1 MENTLQ
7 NNSKTVANKAAV
19 TKLQKRMAKALLS
32 FCILFSM
39 LMGINMM
46 GYAQSSSQ
54 PVTRKT
60 CSIAKGGAAV
70 NFTVVGQL
78 PDNARV
84 SATSVSRT
92 LPNGKQVMGAYDIT
106 ITKGRSTW
114 QPANGQPVQVTIS
127 DPAFADGTPLSVYHE
142 GTNGLEFVANVTATN
157 HTITFPAQSFSVYIV
172 GQTGSTGDEAR
183 LKVNFHQVN
192 GNVVTIYVKKLDMTS
207 GTPAGSHFNQIV
219 YDPGT
224 GTLPANTQFR
234 GWIQDVEDY
243 GSTDTAHALNIEE
256 IRNIIKTELTT
267 GVAEGDEIDFYA
279 MAFRSF
285 LITYIDDRNSAVGS
299 HDVLIPMASSETSAS
314 YTVDMSYT
322 PHDVEHAFLGWLVN
336 DGGSNIAGHEDGR
349 VYKNDTTIVI
359 SGDVVFGVDA
369 PEGHWLVFNE
379 NGKGATYNAPQFVQ
393 SGQNTVR
400 PILAQDDRMIRN
412 GYTFGG
418 WYTDQACTAGNEFEF
433 GHPITERTEIYAKW
447 IVIATAGYTV
457 VIWTQNIT
465 ADGYD
470 FKEAISLTGSV
481 GTNISTVTAVN
492 TPGNDN
498 SYARVNG
505 TNKQYTG
512 FHLQNF
518 DQNVE
523 IKPEG
528 NAIVNVYYNRTEYT
542 LTFTTN
548 ESTYIYTESVGDND
562 NNPEKY
568 GYWNGNYHRVYWNNG
583 AFRET
588 NSRWGDV
595 YSGTVYT
602 RTTGYPVYKTITAL
616 YEQSI
621 GDNFPITENGASE
634 EWRWQPQDND
644 LGFNEV
650 LVYIDVMPAGDVTFY
665 RSETNNDT
673 RYMEFWVEALPG
685 QTGTTRTFNGKT
697 FVQYGTRITAK
708 YNWFTEDVDFV
719 NLSGYV
725 KYGSDPAFNTSYN
738 PPRAT
743 VSAGGTLRL
752 YYTREVYPINYMD
765 GGYFDGNGNPL
776 AETDRN
782 QLGEVDDI
790 PYQSSVASYNKGG
803 ADYFEPTYE
812 GFVFEGWYT
821 DKACTHPYTF
831 TTMPKGGLTLYAKWR
846 QIQYRVFLH
855 PNAGHDLSLDWG
867 TSNQSM
873 SFRIA
878 HGAQVSAP
886 TGLRNG
892 YEFVGW
898 YTDPGFTHT
907 FNADVFVLNET
918 TVTTPYDKTV
928 TMTDSINK
936 WGEYVEPTVNK
947 DLTSNRFWITKK
959 LDLYAKWRATVD
971 GATGI
976 HLQYDVTSCT
986 PGGAPAPND
995 TRFYQDNVSANAG
1008 AAPVSSDLDNYVFSH
1023 WQVQR
1028 WNGSNYEDVPGDTVL
1043 PGAKFQVK
1051 KDYAKIEVTHWL
1063 DPNNETDTL
1072 AYTVTGTASTI
1083 DAQRPDATH
1092 TKIAKASYT
1101 IQLKAV
1107 YIPIEKSTPTHI
1119 TWFMH
1124 DGTTDTLRNDDPVE
1138 INEAVVIPAAPART
1152 GYNFLGWYKAD
1163 EDNPMDIAQNVNP
1176 NFLWYNKDA
1185 NTYHS
1190 SETFSTDNKAD
1201 SVAADERTPYDN
1213 LFAVWRPITYKVH
1226 FNENGTDVTGTMND
1240 QNFVYDVA
1248 QHLNNNNFA
1257 REGYCFQ
1264 GWSTTATGSVEY
1276 TNQQE
1281 VINLTDVDQAVVD
1294 LYAVWQ
1300 EKLTP
1305 NFNLA
1310 DSYCYGE
1317 TVALSNTSPN
1327 GVEGTWSS
1335 NGATVTAINTTTVG
1349 TATYT
1354 FTPNDPTCSQP
1365 YSKQVEVKARANAEI
1380 TATKTEVCAG
1390 ESTTLSVAEAD
1401 SYVWST
1407 GATTKEITVTPA
1419 TTTTYKVTVTAVGGC
1434 QTVGEKEIV
1443 VNPNPTFSNVTVND
1457 EKCLK
1462 KGNIEV
1468 TVSGGTADYTY
1479 TLNGETQATTSS
1491 TSYTFVELE
1500 ANHDATSYA
1509 ASGVNY
1515 TIEVVDAKGCK
1526 ATDTKEIK
1534 LQPSDLHVDPVN
1546 ISICSGNSF
1555 SFKPSATTDNVLY
1568 TWDAPNI
1575 GDCLEGGSANTTPK
1589 TEITDVLTL
1598 KSGCTSGTATYTVHP
1613 QLGVCKLN
1621 DVVVNVGATMSVRP
1635 AVTLSF
1641 ADLGTVCGNTTQ
1653 DITLTVNNAVAGSS
1667 LTWTFAEGKPY
1678 AQTKTTSITTAAATQ
1693 TFTESFTMPDSCT
1706 TSIGLHVDYHDN
1718 AAPGEACDANGS
1730 YTVNIGIPNWTLP
1743 TGKTAEVACA
1753 SQAVKPADSE
1763 LPTNVID
1770 GCNTVLYPTYV
1781 GVTPADYETSITC
1794 TGTVVYTYR
1803 YKDCTGTE
1811 KDWTYTYNV
1820 TGPAKPTITLASGT
1834 QATNNLG
1841 CNPTSWPTLTAD
1853 NFVVT
1858 DACKS
1863 EAKATV
1869 TQGEI
1874 VSSETS
1880 CDRTQIWTATYT
1892 NACGVAADQV
1902 TVSYNWKATTEPTIS
1917 TSLANLIEKECN
1929 WDGTGA
1935 PAASD
1940 FTVNTGDLCAT
1951 STAATVSGA
1960 TAVQDGCFKTQVW
1973 TASYTNT
1980 CGQSASKQVTV
1991 KWPFDE
1997 TNPTIDDIDDQNAV
2011 AALNCKYKIP
2021 DLSTVAVNAA
2031 HDGCSN
2037 PTFVSQNPLKDE
2049 EYAQTDLQQKIP
2061 VVVTVQDA
2069 CGNTATKTVQVI
2081 IPAKMSLT
2089 ASANPATI
2097 CINSSSEL
2105 TATPSN
2111 ATGAVTYNSWTPS
2124 ATITGSGATV
2134 TATPTAVGTTTYT
2147 VSAVDANGCDA
2158 TATVD
2163 VTVSGELELS
2173 ITPAKQHICNGGA
2186 ITPITITSS
2195 TTDLTVSGLPTGVE
2209 KSGSTI
2215 SGTPTSTTAN
2225 TYTFT
2230 VTANS
2235 TTACPAKSVTGT
2247 IVVPDPITVSA
2258 TATPATCAN
2267 GDGTAT
2273 VTATGG
2279 AGTLKYSYAFKYPA
2293 QHPGKDL
2300 STLTTANPDGL
2311 DTAVYVVTVTDSV
2324 GCSKTAEF
2332 TVGVES
2338 NFEVSVSS
2346 DPVVVCS
2353 GGSFSIVPTVI
2364 PSTLTGTTYTWGAP
2378 EQVPAGSVTGTSAQ
2392 TSPSD
2397 DIHGNNLVN
2406 TTDQVATLTY
2416 TVQPANGICTATPV
2430 QVQVQVSVSF
2440 YPQVQITTPDYTVCP
2455 NVGNQKLEATFAN
2468 VMTSTD
2474 TVIWQ
2479 FNGGSQ
2485 IVHYDSV
2492 STTDN
2497 KDNYTVSVPSDNCNT
2512 FYTYTVSYK
2521 DNHGCKNSQ
2530 TGKVTVEL
2538 ADNISITGGTNEKT
2552 VECVSAAQVKPHEL
2566 SPSVMPTVTDACGQD
2581 ISADYTLTG
2590 EPEAV
2595 ECQGDM
2601 AYTYTYKDCDN
2612 HTKTWTFTYHVV
2624 RSTAP
2629 HQVGTVPYTSVVEC
2643 VAAAVAPTTLP
2654 KVEDFCGKVLN
2665 DPTMVKEELIT
2676 NCSGSVTYTYT
2687 YKDCANKTFEWQYV
2701 YQVVPTTPPTV
2712 NATGIENKK
2721 TVECLADAT
2730 APTTIPTATSKCD
2743 EALTG
2748 VLTSTTDVPN
2758 PIACEGTRTYTY
2770 TYTDCAGKTATW
2782 DYVYTIT
2789 KKDFTMP
2796 SNESTKVA
2804 CIAQATQPTPP
2815 TVTDNCGGTLTV
2827 TGPVEDGTY
2836 DGCEGTKTY
2845 TWTYTDCSGKFS
2857 QNWIYTYTIE
2867 REDFTAPTPAGT
2879 TVACISEAVAPHIL
2893 TGVMPTVKDNC
2904 GNILSPKTPLPTT
2917 YTIPTTG
2924 GYDGCSGD
2932 VTYTYTYEDCEGNS
2946 HDWVYTYTISAP
2958 AAPTVSGW
2966 PSNQTGIN
2974 SCYAGRP
2981 DFPTNDAVK
2990 ALYTPACDKTM
3001 SVTGYEDKNITA
3013 DNCGWSITREYTLTD
3028 GCNTVKNSITYSG
3041 SDQTKPE
3048 IAVGYATT
3056 VSADVNN
3063 CVFTYPDLRE
3073 TIRTYATD
3081 NCTDKAQL
3089 TITQNPEQNTSIT
3102 PIATTQTLPVTV
3114 TVKDQC
3120 NNDSVITINVTVP
3133 ATMGM
3138 TIVDYASLCYG
3149 TDDGYIKYS
3158 IVGGEPNYTVT
3169 LDGPTTKTATQ
3180 TAAGNY
3186 TLDGLKD
3193 GTYTLTVKDANG
3205 CESTANAT
3213 IEQIQN
3219 TLTITANSNSW
3230 TYDGNAHT
3238 DNGYTVTFGSESKTS
3253 TSGNTVTLDNGD
3265 VISGVT
3271 IAGSITNVT
3280 ESPVANVV
3288 GTGITI
3294 TRNATDD
3301 VTCFYNLKTVNGQ
3314 LNITNSTAL
3323 TLTCE
3328 DKSKEYDGSALSY
3341 TATPSVTTGT
3351 TVSYQI
3357 DGESA
3362 WSTTPPSITNVSES
3376 PMTVNVKAENSNYAT
3391 ANCSYTLTIT
3401 PKPLTIKVNDTKPY
3415 DGTVL
3420 VSGLTKATA
3429 EGLVSGDALTAGE
3442 VTTNEKNVGT
3452 YTYSSTATISTPFA
3466 TTNGISNYDVT
3477 YITSQIITKATL
3489 TLVSADLSK
3498 EYDGIALVNGSTP
3511 LATETGWITGEGA
3524 TYTFTGSQ
3532 LDKGTSPN
3540 SFDIVPNTGTDLNNY
3555 QISKTEGTLEVLKN
3569 STEIVLTA
3577 NSNEKFYDGT
3587 PLVDPGYFYNTSLLA
3602 ATDTIVAT
3610 VEGSRLHVGTSPNVI
3625 TEYHVYRGMKGGAKA
3640 IVDVTDNYTITKAD
3654 GTLEVKKQKVTITA
3668 ASADYTYDGAVHTNP
3683 AYSVTGLVSPDAIT
3697 AVTSGS
3703 IQFPN
3708 QSPQVNVIDSYTF
3721 TTGDPNDYD
3730 VETVDG
3736 TLTMACTPVTLAI
3749 TADSYSEKY
3758 DGDTHSKNSYQ
3769 LVVDGGTPI
3778 NVTGATHT
3786 FTNGDVLTV
3795 NINGSITH
3803 VAESDVTNEITSY
3816 TIMHGTTD
3824 MMTEGCYTVTTTNG
3838 KLTVTCRNITLTSGD
3853 ASKTYD
3859 GTPLSKETVEVTG
3872 DGFVSG
3878 EGATYSNF
3886 NSITNVSENTA
3897 NNNTFSYAFNTG
3909 TTATDYCVT
3918 PVYGTLT
3925 INPLKNVEVVVT
3937 EHSAEYDYDGT
3948 AKTVTGYDLTSISSP
3963 LYTAAD
3969 FSFVGPQA
3977 DSTVTKTE
3985 VGHYPMGIV
3994 AADFQNNNTNFEDV
4008 IFTVVDGFL
4017 DIYPEI
4023 IIPAT
4028 YDVIP
4033 VTCYGDGDGAVSIPV
4048 TGGKP
4053 GDPQY
4058 TYTVSGPANYTGST
4072 NTPMVLTNLAPGTYS
4087 VTISDA
4093 LGYEKYT
4100 SFEITQ
4106 PDKLVATITVPTSCP
4121 NQPTYAVSATVTGGN
4136 GGNTYAWSGDATDA
4150 NAASTTVAM
4159 QGTNDCGHEYTVTVN
4174 VTDSKNCKATDT
4186 KKFTVVDN
4194 EDPDFTVP
4202 ADVTI
4207 CRAAD
4212 GSFDASVSIT
4222 GEPDPTTYSDNC
4234 TSTATDFVMTFVNRD
4249 TLPTSDLATR
4259 ILTREWTLTDLCNN
4273 STTKEQKIYIN
4284 PTVVMDTPA
4293 DQTICDGEDIAPVT
4307 FSTTVTDGTMSY
4319 DWTSSNTTTITG
4331 LAAAGNGDIPATT
4344 LVNTQATA
4352 QTTTITVTPTY
4363 TNNGKDC
4370 VGEPVTF
4377 TITVKPSAT
4386 GMNNLT
4392 AYIKCNG
4399 DAFTATPTGTKI
4411 PTGTQYTWTVTP
4423 NTNVTGYSDQTTPVD
4438 APISQNLTNTSNAL
4452 QTVVYNVTP
4461 VTDGCNGETFTISV
4475 DVEPTPVLTLNCP
4488 ADVNKQLNF
4497 GECEAEVTPT
4507 ELGEPTWTHSLGWTA
4522 ITITN
4527 DAPADNMYP
4536 EGDNIVTWT
4545 MEDECGNKATC
4556 QQHVIVTFPPC
4567 PDAVDKDGNVYHSV
4581 HIDCD
4586 CWTVRNLESLTYPDY
4601 ATNHTTAHPNAG
4613 AAIPGVYNYTSS
4625 EYPNTNENVTNFG
4638 RLYDW
4643 PSVVN
4648 GGALNDYGHVQGIC
4662 PDGWYVPT
4670 AAQYDALNAHGA
4682 DALKDSR
4689 FWLDGGGSNTTGFS
4703 SLPGGYYDG
4712 SIQRYLNLMGEDY
4725 YWSTTLEGGV
4735 PTPSASSMRYNCESL
4750 IDADVRE
4757 GLGYSVRCVKERE

>member
-1 MENTLQ
+1 MKNTLQ

-19 TKLQKRMAKALLS
+19 TKLQKRMAKVLLS

-46 GYAQSSSQ
+46 GYAQNSSQ
-54 PVTRKT
+54 PVTQKT

-70 NFTVVGQL
+70 NFTVAGQL

-172 GQTGSTGDEAR
+172 GQETENAR
-183 LKVNFHQVN
+183 LKVNFVKSN
-192 GNVVTIYVKKLDMTS
+192 GTESIYVKQADLITDDV
-207 GTPAGSHFNQIV
+207 FEQVV
-219 YDPGT
+219 YDPGA
-224 GTLPANTQFR
+224 GTLAPKVQFR
-234 GWIQDVEDY
+234 GWTTNANYTADDINSGKTIQGVRD
-243 GSTDTAHALNIEE
+243 SIRARLTAGVTEGQ
-256 IRNIIKTELTT
+256 ELT
-267 GVAEGDEIDFYA
+267 FYA
-279 MAFRSF
+279 MLMKSYVV
-285 LITYIDDRNSAVGS
+285 TYLDDRQSTLGQHEVTFRA
-299 HDVLIPMASSETSAS
+299 DETVTQRD
-314 YTVDMSYT
+314 YMVNMSYT
-322 PHDVEHAFLGWLVN
+322 PSDVTHNFEGWLASQ
-336 DGGSNIAGHEDGR
+336 GGNNIVGW
-349 VYKNDTTIVI
+349 TTGTTYNNETEIQI
-359 SGDVVFGVDA
+359 TGDVVFSVNA

-379 NGKGATYNAPQFVQ
+379 NGKGATYNAPQFVK
-393 SGQNTVR
+393 SGQPTVR
-400 PILAQDDRMIRN
+400 PTLAEDANMIRR
-412 GYTFGG
+412 GYEFGG
-418 WYTDQACTAGNEFEF
+418 WYTDQACTAGNEFTF
-433 GHPITERTEIYAKW
+433 GNTISDRTEIYAKW
-447 IVIATAGYTV
+447 TVKTTAGYTV
-457 VIWTQNIT
+457 LIWKQNVN

-470 FKEAISLTGSV
+470 FVKAINLTG
-481 GTNISTVTAVN
+481 AVN
-492 TPGNDN
+492 TNVNTVSGSGSGNNRYAIIDGV
-498 SYARVNG
+498 SYNG
-505 TNKQYTG
+505 NEYKG
-512 FHLQNF
+512 FRLKEY
-518 DQNVE
+518 DTPVE
-523 IKPEG
+523 ILPEG
-528 NAIVNVYYNRTEYT
+528 NAIVNVYYDRNQYT
-542 LTFTTN
+542 LTFQVR
-548 ESTYIYTESVGDND
+548 S
-562 NNPEKY
+562 
-568 GYWNGNYHRVYWNNG
+568 
-583 AFRET
+583 
-588 NSRWGDV
+588 WGS
-595 YSGTVYT
+595 YNTV
-602 RTTGYPVYKTITAL
+602 KTIQAL
-616 YEQSI
+616 YGQRI
-621 GDNFPITENGASE
+621 NNQFPIAGYENYVWESQGSATFGD
-634 EWRWQPQDND
+634 RMI
-644 LGFNEV
+644 V
-650 LVYIDVMPAGDVTFY
+650 IADVMPDENITF
-665 RSETNNDT
+665 RGTNSGT
-673 RYMEFWVEALPG
+673 AFRMRYYLQPE
-685 QTGTTRTFNGKT
+685 
-697 FVQYGTRITAK
+697 
-708 YNWFTEDVDFV
+708 
-719 NLSGYV
+719 NLSTNHSDYILSNTIVAYSRNTYLTYEEEFMNIFGFDREESVPAFDAGGNIEHQGSGTMNVNFYYKRKVFEFNFMDGQYV
-725 KYGSDPAFNTSYN
+725 DGNNNPVEETDQGQLQIIENIAYGSDVSSYN
-738 PPRAT
+738 P
-743 VSAGGTLRL
+743 GGVN
-752 YYTREVYPINYMD
+752 YYAPESQNP
-765 GGYFDGNGNPL
+765 GY
-776 AETDRN
+776 
-782 QLGEVDDI
+782 
-790 PYQSSVASYNKGG
+790 
-803 ADYFEPTYE
+803 
-812 GFVFEGWYT
+812 VFEGWYT
-821 DKACTHPYTF
+821 DKNCTHAYTF
-831 TTMPKGGLTLYAKWR
+831 TTMPEGGVTLYAKWR

-855 PNAGHDLSLDWG
+855 PEAGHDLSLDWG
-867 TSNQSM
+867 TDNQSM
-873 SFRIA
+873 AFRIDY
-878 HGAQVSAP
+878 GKKVSAP
-886 TGLRNG
+886 TGIRNG

-898 YTDPGFTHT
+898 FTDEAYQHI
-907 FNADVFVLNET
+907 FNADVYILNDQ
-918 TVTTPYDKTV
+918 TVTADYDKTV
-928 TMTDSINK
+928 DMTDSINM
-936 WGEYVEPTVNK
+936 WGEYVEPTTNK
-947 DLTSNRFWITKK
+947 DVPRFWITKK
-959 LDLYAKWRATVD
+959 LDIYAQWRATVD

-976 HLQYDVTSCT
+976 QVEYNAN
-986 PGGAPAPND
+986 GGTNPPTD
-995 TRFYQDNVSANAG
+995 GHYYQDQSKAVAG
-1008 AAPVSSDLDNYVFSH
+1008 AASTAPTGTNPSKVFSH
-1023 WQVQR
+1023 WVVQH
-1028 WNGSNYEDVPGDTVL
+1028 WNGSNYEDGTQIVD
-1043 PGAKFQVK
+1043 PGAQFTVNRS
-1051 KDYAKIEVTHWL
+1051 DAEIVITEWVN
-1063 DPNNETDTL
+1063 PNNETDV
-1072 AYTVTGTASTI
+1072 YTVPTAQQHVTTP
-1083 DAQRPDATH
+1083 PDATH
-1092 TKIAKASYT
+1092 TKIKTATYKVRV
-1101 IQLKAV
+1101 KAV
-1107 YIPIEKSTPTHI
+1107 YKDVEEPTPTFI
-1119 TWFMH
+1119 TWFTN
-1124 DGTTDTLRNDDPVE
+1124 DGTGAIVRDDGNGSGPYPTLA
-1138 INEAVVIPAAPART
+1138 INEAVDIPAAPTRDCYT
-1152 GYNFLGWYKAD
+1152 FKGWYKLRHNSQTA
-1163 EDNPMDIAQNVNP
+1163 PTSYTVTAP
-1176 NFLWYNKDA
+1176 NFLYYNQ
-1185 NTYHS
+1185 
-1190 SETFSTDNKAD
+1190 AD
-1201 SVAADERTPYDN
+1201 GKYYAEASYTNEATQVAADEANPWEFLY
-1213 LFAVWRPITYKVH
+1213 AVWEQNPVTVT
-1226 FNENGTDVTGTMND
+1226 FNANEGTGTMADQDFTCGTAQTLND
-1240 QNFVYDVA
+1240 NQFT
-1248 QHLNNNNFA
+1248 
-1257 REGYCFQ
+1257 RTGYCFQ
-1264 GWSTTATGSVEY
+1264 GWNTSATATTVQY
-1276 TNQQE
+1276 ANQATASFTE
-1281 VINLTDVDQAVVD
+1281 NTT

-1305 NFNLA
+1305 DFNLA

-1327 GVEGTWSS
+1327 EVEGTWSS
-1335 NGATVTAINTTTVG
+1335 NGATVTAINTTTEG

-1365 YSKQVEVKARANAEI
+1365 YSKTVTVNPRANAEI
-1380 TATKTEVCAG
+1380 TAEPAEVCEG
-1390 ESTTLSVAEAD
+1390 KSTTLSVAEAQ
-1401 SYVWST
+1401 SYKWST
-1407 GATTKEITVTPA
+1407 NETTQTITVTPTA
-1419 TTTTYKVTVTAVGGC
+1419 TANHYSVTVTAVGGC
-1434 QTVGEKEIV
+1434 QTVGQIDIT
-1443 VNPNPTFSNVTVND
+1443 VNPNPTITSITAND
-1457 EKCLK
+1457 EKCYNRPGDIQVK
-1462 KGNIEV
+1462 VNGGTPGTTGYQYIIN
-1468 TVSGGTADYTY
+1468 GTAD
-1479 TLNGETQATTSS
+1479 ETTTS
-1491 TSYTFVELE
+1491 TTHTFENLT
-1500 ANHDATSYA
+1500 ANHDAPSYE
-1509 ASGVNY
+1509 ASAVTY
-1515 TIEVVDAKGCK
+1515 SIEVKDSKGCSVETS
-1526 ATDTKEIK
+1526 AVIK
-1534 LQPSDLHVDPVN
+1534 LHPEEITLSPIG
-1546 ISICSGNSF
+1546 ISICSGYSF
-1555 SFKPSATTDNVLY
+1555 SFKPSATTDPIKY
-1568 TWDAPNI
+1568 TWDTPAMT
-1575 GDCLEGGSANTTPK
+1575 CLTGGTANTTPS
-1589 TEITDVLTL
+1589 TQVTGTL
-1598 KSGCTSGTATYTVHP
+1598 SLADGCTNGSATYTLHP
-1613 QLGVCKLN
+1613 TYGVCTLP
-1621 DVVVNVGATMSVRP
+1621 DITVNVDATLAVRP
-1635 AVTLSF
+1635 PVTLTF
-1641 ADLGTVCGNTTQ
+1641 TNPGTVCGNTAQ
-1653 DITLTVNNAVAGSS
+1653 GITLTVANAVEGST
-1667 LTWTFAEGKPY
+1667 LNWTFGEGKTY
-1678 AQTKTTSITTAAATQ
+1678 EQTKTNTTTGATSQ
-1693 TFTESFTMPDSCT
+1693 TFTQSFTMPDSCT
-1706 TSIGLHVDYHDN
+1706 TTATLHVDYLDN
-1718 AAPGEACDANGS
+1718 AASPACNASGGMD
-1730 YTVNIGIPNWTLP
+1730 VEIGIKTWTLP
-1743 TGKTAEVACA
+1743 AGGTANVTCA
-1753 SQAVKPADSE
+1753 SEATKPADSA
-1763 LPTNVID
+1763 LPTVID
-1770 GCNTVLYPTYV
+1770 GCNTTLTPTYV
-1781 GVTPADYETSITC
+1781 GVTSNPETITC
-1794 TGTVVYTYR
+1794 AGTVTHTYK
-1803 YKDCTGTE
+1803 YEDCAGTE
-1811 KDWTYTYNV
+1811 KFWTYTYTV
-1820 TGPAKPTITLASGT
+1820 TGPAAPTISLASGT
-1834 QATNNLG
+1834 SASNNLG
-1841 CNPTSWPTLTAD
+1841 CNPTEFPQLTDA

-1858 DACKS
+1858 DACNS
-1863 EAKATV
+1863 NAKATV
-1869 TQGEI
+1869 TKNP
-1874 VSSETS
+1874 ETTNK
-1880 CDRTQIWTATYT
+1880 CDHYQTWTATYT
-1892 NACGVAADQV
+1892 NACGVSATPV
-1902 TVSYNWKATTEPTIS
+1902 TVTQNWKATTQPTIS
-1917 TSLANLIEKECN
+1917 TDLAALIEKGCN
-1929 WDGTGA
+1929 WNGTGA
-1935 PAASD
+1935 PAPSD
-1940 FTVNTGDLCAT
+1940 FTVTTGDLCAE

-1973 TASYTNT
+1973 TATYENT
-1980 CGQSASKQVTV
+1980 CHQTASKSVTV

-1997 TNPTIDDIDDQNAV
+1997 TNPTIDNIPDQNAV

-2037 PTFVSQNPLKDE
+2037 PTFVSQNPLKDA
-2049 EYAQTDLQQKIP
+2049 EYAQTDVQQKIP

-2089 ASANPATI
+2089 ASADPATI
-2097 CINSSSEL
+2097 CINSSSTL

-2124 ATITGSGATV
+2124 TTISGSGATV

-2147 VSAVDANGCDA
+2147 VSAVDANGCSA

-2163 VTVSGELELS
+2163 VTVSEELELS

-2209 KSGSTI
+2209 KSDAII

-2273 VTATGG
+2273 VNATGG

-2300 STLTTANPDGL
+2300 STLTTANPTGL

-2324 GCSKTAEF
+2324 GCSETAEF
-2332 TVGVES
+2332 TVGVAS
-2338 NFEVSVSS
+2338 NFSVSVSS
-2346 DPVVVCS
+2346 APVVVCS
-2353 GGSFSIVPTVI
+2353 GGSFSIVPTVT
-2364 PSTLTGTTYTWGAP
+2364 PSTLTGTTYTWDAP
-2378 EQVPAGSVTGTSAQ
+2378 AQDPAGSVTGTAAQ
-2392 TSPSD
+2392 TTPSD

-2406 TTDQVATLTY
+2406 TTNQVATLTY
-2416 TVQPANGICTATPV
+2416 TVQPANGICTATPI

-2440 YPQVQITTPDYTVCP
+2440 YPQVQITAPDYTVCP
-2455 NVGNQKLEATFAN
+2455 NVGNKKLEATFAN

-2479 FNGGSQ
+2479 FNSGSQ

-2521 DNHGCKNSQ
+2521 DDHGCKNSS

-2538 ADNISITGGTNEKT
+2538 ADNISITGGTNEQI
-2552 VECVSAAQVKPHEL
+2552 VECVSDAKVKPHEL

-2590 EPEAV
+2590 EPTAV

-2601 AYTYTYKDCDN
+2601 AYTYTYEDCDH

-2624 RSTAP
+2624 RTTAP
-2629 HQVGTVPYTSVVEC
+2629 HQEGTVSANDQVEC
-2643 VAAAVAPTTLP
+2643 VADAVPPTTLP
-2654 KVEDFCGKVLN
+2654 KVVDVCGKELAA
-2665 DPTMVKEELIT
+2665 PTPVKTTNIT
-2676 NCSGSVTYTYT
+2676 NCAGTVKYTYT
-2687 YKDCANKTFEWQYV
+2687 YKDCANKTFDWVFTYTINPV
-2701 YQVVPTTPPTV
+2701 TAPVV

-2743 EALTG
+2743 DALTG

-2789 KKDFTMP
+2789 KKNFTMP
-2796 SNESTKVA
+2796 ANDGTTVA

-2815 TVTDNCGGTLTV
+2815 TVTDNCDSALTV
-2827 TGPVEDGTY
+2827 TGPVEGGTY

-2857 QNWIYTYTIE
+2857 HDWVYTYTIE
-2867 REDFTAPTPAGT
+2867 REDFTMPTNGDS
-2879 TVACISEAVAPHIL
+2879 TVDCIADAVAPHTI
-2893 TGVMPTVKDNC
+2893 TPSIMPTVKDNC
-2904 GNILSPKTPLPTT
+2904 GNTLSPKTQPST
-2917 YTIPTTG
+2917 YEIPTTG

-2932 VTYTYTYEDCEGNS
+2932 VTYTYTYKDCEGNS
-2946 HDWVYTYTISAP
+2946 HNWVYTYTISAP

-2981 DFPTNDAVK
+2981 EFPADADVL
-2990 ALYTPACDKTM
+2990 AYYTAACSKTM
-3001 SVTGYEDKNITA
+3001 SVKEAST
-3013 DNCGWSITREYTLTD
+3013 DNVTSGDDCGWSITREYVLTD
-3028 GCNTVKNSITYSG
+3028 GCTTVKPTITYSG
-3041 SDQTKPE
+3041 SDQTKPA
-3048 IAVGYATT
+3048 IATGYPAAVPASVT
-3056 VSADVNN
+3056 N
-3063 CVFTYPDLRE
+3063 CVFTYPDLRD
-3073 TIRTYATD
+3073 TVRKYSTD
-3081 NCTDKAQL
+3081 NCTAKEQL
-3089 TITQNPEQNTSIT
+3089 AITQSPAQGTGIT
-3102 PIATTQTLPVTV
+3102 PSATAQTLPVTI

-3158 IVGGEPNYTVT
+3158 IVGGEPDYAVT
-3169 LDGPTTKTATQ
+3169 LAGPTAKTATQ

-3186 TLDGLKD
+3186 TLDGLAD
-3193 GTYTLTVKDANG
+3193 GAYTLTVKDANG
-3205 CESTANAT
+3205 CEVSATAT
-3213 IEQIQN
+3213 IEQIQS

-3230 TYDGNAHT
+3230 TYDGNAHS
-3238 DNGYTVTFGSESKTS
+3238 DPGFTVTFGTETH
-3253 TSGNTVTLDNGD
+3253 TVASGNTVTLNNND
-3265 VISGVT
+3265 VISNISIT
-3271 IAGSITNVT
+3271 GSITNVT

-3294 TRNATDD
+3294 TRGTDD

-3328 DKSKEYDGSALSY
+3328 DKSKEYDGTALSY

-3351 TVSYQI
+3351 TVSYST
-3357 DGESA
+3357 DGGTT
-3362 WSTTPPSITNVSES
+3362 WSTTVPSITNVSES

-3401 PKPLTIKVNDTKPY
+3401 PKPLTITVNDTKVY

-3420 VSGLTKATA
+3420 VSGLAKATA
-3429 EGLVSGDALTAGE
+3429 TGLVSGDALTAGE
-3442 VTTNEKNVGT
+3442 VTTNGKNVGT
-3452 YTYSSTATISTPFA
+3452 YTYNSTATISTPFA

-3489 TLVSADLSK
+3489 TLISADLSK

-3569 STEIVLTA
+3569 TAVIQLIA
-3577 NSNEKFYDGT
+3577 NSDEKYYDGIELT
-3587 PLVDPGYFYNTSLLA
+3587 NDGYSYDISLLA

-3625 TEYHVYRGMKGGAKA
+3625 TEYHVYRGMKSGAKA
-3640 IVDVTDNYTITKAD
+3640 AVDVTDNYTITKVD

-3683 AYSVTGLVSPDAIT
+3683 AYSVTGLISPDAIT

-3708 QSPQVNVIDSYTF
+3708 QSPQANVIASYTF
-3721 TTGDPNDYD
+3721 TTGDPNDYE

-3736 TLTMACTPVTLAI
+3736 TLTMACTPVTLSI

-3769 LVVDGGTPI
+3769 LVVNGGTPI

-3786 FTNGDVLTV
+3786 FSNGDVLTV
-3795 NINGSITH
+3795 NISGDITH
-3803 VAESDVTNEITSY
+3803 VAQSDVTNEITSY

-3897 NNNTFSYAFNTG
+3897 NNNTFDYTFNTG

-3925 INPLKNVEVVVT
+3925 INPLKNVKVVVT

-3994 AADFQNNNTNFEDV
+3994 PADFQNNNTNFEDV

-4058 TYTVSGPANYTGST
+4058 TYNVTGPANYTGST
-4072 NTPMVLTNLAPGTYS
+4072 NSPLVLTNLAPGTYS

-4159 QGTNDCGHEYTVTVN
+4159 QGTNDCGHEYTVTIN

-4273 STTKEQKIYIN
+4273 STTKEQKIFIN

-4386 GMNNLT
+4386 GMDNLT

-4411 PTGTQYTWTVTP
+4411 PAGTQYTWTVTP

-4438 APISQNLTNTSNAL
+4438 APISQNLTNNSNAL

-4461 VTDGCNGETFTISV
+4461 VTDGCNGQTFTISV
-4475 DVEPTPVLTLNCP
+4475 EVEPTPVLTLKCP

-4601 ATNHTTAHPNAG
+4601 ATNHTTTHPNAG
-4613 AAIPGVYNYTSS
+4613 AAIPGVYNYTSP

>member
-1 MENTLQ
+1 MKNTLQ

-19 TKLQKRMAKALLS
+19 TKLQKRMAKVLLS
-32 FCILFSM
+32 CCILFSM

-46 GYAQSSSQ
+46 GYAQNSSQ
-54 PVTRKT
+54 PVTQKT

-70 NFTVVGQL
+70 NFTVAGQL

-142 GTNGLEFVANVTATN
+142 GANGLEFVANVTAIN

-172 GQTGSTGDEAR
+172 GQQENDYR
-183 LKVNFHQVN
+183 LKVTFHKVDN
-192 GNVVTIYVKKLDMTS
+192 TTVDIYVK
-207 GTPAGSHFNQIV
+207 PADLTGDHFNTIL
-219 YDPGT
+219 YDPGA
-224 GTLPANTQFR
+224 GTLPGNTQFR
-234 GWIQDVEDY
+234 GWIQDVPNYTSDHV
-243 GSTDTAHALNIEE
+243 SQAKDIS
-256 IRNIIKTELTT
+256 
-267 GVAEGDEIDFYA
+267 GVRAIVRQMLENGVSEGDHVDFYA
-279 MAFRSF
+279 MYFKSF
-285 LITYIDDRNSAVGS
+285 LVVYLDENNATLGS
-299 HDVLIPMASSETSAS
+299 NDILIPGSSTATSTT
-314 YTVDMSYT
+314 YTVNMSYT
-322 PHDVEHAFLGWLVN
+322 PQDNNHAFLGWIANTGL
-336 DGGSNIAGHEDGR
+336 SNITPERDNYPNGTEI
-349 VYKNDTTIVI
+349 TI
-359 SGDVVFGVDA
+359 SGDVVFGVNS

-379 NGKGATYNAPQFVQ
+379 NGKGGKYNAPQFVR
-393 SGQNTVR
+393 SGQVTQR
-400 PILAQDDRMIRN
+400 PVPDVQMTRL

-418 WYTDQACTAGNEFEF
+418 WYTNAAGTGSQFQF
-433 GHPITERTEIYAKW
+433 GNQLTDNTTIYAKW
-447 IVIATAGYTV
+447 IPKENANYTV
-457 VIWTQNIT
+457 IIWRQNIN

-470 FKEAISLTGSV
+470 FVEAIPLSGRV
-481 GTNISTVTAVN
+481 GTTINTVSAQNGT
-492 TPGNDN
+492 GNDN

-512 FHLQNF
+512 FHLDHF
-518 DQNVE
+518 DQNVV
-523 IKPEG
+523 IKTED
-528 NAIVNVYYNRTEYT
+528 NAILNVYYNRTSYT
-542 LTFTTN
+542 LTFQ
-548 ESTYIYTESVGDND
+548 SDAGS
-562 NNPEKY
+562 
-568 GYWNGNYHRVYWNNG
+568 W
-583 AFRET
+583 
-588 NSRWGDV
+588 
-595 YSGTVYT
+595 YSPAT
-602 RTTGYPVYKTITAL
+602 VYKTITAL
-616 YEQSI
+616 YEQPI
-621 GDNFPITENGASE
+621 GSNFPITSNGAST
-634 EWRWQPQDND
+634 EWRWDPQDNNV
-644 LGFNEV
+644 GFEQV
-650 LVYIDVMPAGDVTFY
+650 LVYIDVMPAGNVTFY
-665 RSETNNDT
+665 RSTSNAST
-673 RYMEFWVEALPG
+673 KYMEFWVEVLPG
-685 QTGTTRTFNGKT
+685 QTGTRTFNGKS
-697 FVQYGTRITAK
+697 FVQYGNRITAK
-708 YNWFTEDVDFV
+708 YNFFTEDVDFV
-719 NLSGYV
+719 DLSGYV
-725 KYGSDPAFNTSYN
+725 HFGSNPAFVNG
-738 PPRAT
+738 RAD
-743 VSAGGTLRL
+743 VNSGGTLRL
-752 YYTREVYPINYMD
+752 YYTREEYPINYMD
-765 GGYFDGNGNPL
+765 GAYFDGNGQN
-776 AETDRN
+776 
-782 QLGEVDDI
+782 LGEDDRGQLNEVDAI
-790 PYQSSVASYNKGG
+790 LYQSDLTSYNKGG
-803 ADYFEPTYE
+803 ANYYNPGTYN
-812 GFVFEGWYT
+812 GFVFEGWYL
-821 DKACTHPYTF
+821 DQACTHPYTF
-831 TTMPKGGLTLYAKWR
+831 TTMPKGGITLYAKWR

-855 PNAGHDLSLDWG
+855 PNAGTQESDPSLWWG
-867 TSNQSM
+867 TANQQM
-873 SFRIA
+873 NFRISY
-878 HGAQVSAP
+878 GGTVSVP
-886 TGLRNG
+886 YGTRNN

-898 YTDPGFTHT
+898 YSDPACTNS
-907 FNADVFVLNET
+907 FNAEAFVLNET
-918 TVTTPYDKTV
+918 NVTADYDKT
-928 TMTDSINK
+928 TDFTDPMDP
-936 WGEYVEPTVNK
+936 WGNGATYNSDITGNNGS
-947 DLTSNRFWITKK
+947 DRFWVTKK
-959 LDLYAKWRATVD
+959 LDIYGKWRATVD
-971 GATGI
+971 GAIGI
-976 HLQYDVTSCT
+976 GIVYDVT
-986 PGGAPAPND
+986 GGAPGRTD
-995 TRFYQDNVSANAG
+995 TRLYQDNVFANAA
-1008 AAPVSSDLDNYVFSH
+1008 AAPVSSDPTKVFSH

-1043 PGAKFQVK
+1043 PGAKFTVLK
-1051 KDYAKIEVTHWL
+1051 SLSKVLVTKWQNPANTN
-1063 DPNNETDTL
+1063 DII
-1072 AYTVTGTASTI
+1072 TVTDPQPGTNP
-1083 DAQRPDATH
+1083 PDETH
-1092 TKIAKASYT
+1092 TRIYEATYT
-1101 IQLKAV
+1101 MQLKAV
-1107 YIPIEKSTPTHI
+1107 YVPIEEPTPTHI
-1119 TWFMH
+1119 TWFKH
-1124 DGTTDTLRNDDPVE
+1124 NGTETLVREDGPNLG
-1138 INEAVVIPAAPART
+1138 INEAVNIPTLTEVGPYT
-1152 GYNFLGWYKAD
+1152 GHTFLGWYRGA
-1163 EDNPMDIAQNVNP
+1163 ETTSASVSATAAP
-1176 NFLWYNKDA
+1176 NFLWYNATDGKYYA
-1185 NTYHS
+1185 ES
-1190 SETFSTDNKAD
+1190 TFENEATQ
-1201 SVAADERTPYDN
+1201 VAADERIPYHN
-1213 LFAVWRPITYKVH
+1213 LFASWRPNTYKVH
-1226 FNENGTDVTGTMND
+1226 FNENGSDVTGSMSD

-1248 QHLNNNNFA
+1248 QNLTDNAFE

-1281 VINLTDVDQAVVD
+1281 VINLTAVDQAVVN

-1305 NFNLA
+1305 DFNLA

-1335 NGATVTAINTTTVG
+1335 NGATVAAINTTTVG

-1354 FTPNDPTCSQP
+1354 FTPNDPTCSQS

-1390 ESTTLSVAEAD
+1390 ESTTLSVAEAQ
-1401 SYVWST
+1401 SYAWST
-1407 GATTKEITVTPA
+1407 GATTQEITVTPTA
-1419 TTTTYKVTVTAVGGC
+1419 TANHYSVTVTAVGGC
-1434 QTVGEKEIV
+1434 QTVGQIDIT
-1443 VNPNPTFSNVTVND
+1443 VNPNPTITNVTAND
-1457 EKCLK
+1457 ERCTKP
-1462 KGNIEV
+1462 GNIVV
-1468 TVSGGTADYTY
+1468 TVSGGTPDYQY
-1479 TLNGETQATTSS
+1479 IINGTTKATTA
-1491 TSYTFVELE
+1491 TNSYNFVDL
-1500 ANHDATSYA
+1500 AADHDASTYD
-1509 ASGVNY
+1509 ASAVTYN
-1515 TIEVVDAKGCK
+1515 IEVKDAKGCS
-1526 ATDTKEIK
+1526 ATTSEVIK
-1534 LQPSDLHVDPVN
+1534 LHPEEITLSPID
-1546 ISICSGNSF
+1546 ISICSGYSF
-1555 SFKPSATTDNVLY
+1555 SFKPSATTDPIKY
-1568 TWDAPNI
+1568 TWDTPAMTCLTGGTPN
-1575 GDCLEGGSANTTPK
+1575 STPS
-1589 TEITDVLTL
+1589 TQVTGTL
-1598 KSGCTSGTATYTVHP
+1598 SLADGCTTGSATYTLHP
-1613 QLGVCKLN
+1613 TYGVCTLP
-1621 DVVVNVGATMSVRP
+1621 DIHVNVDATLAVRP
-1635 AVTLSF
+1635 PVTLTF
-1641 ADLGTVCGNTTQ
+1641 TNPGTVCGNKAQ
-1653 DITLTVNNAVAGSS
+1653 EITLTVANAVEGST
-1667 LTWTFAEGKPY
+1667 LNWTFGEGKTY
-1678 AQTKTTSITTAAATQ
+1678 EQTKTNTTTGATSQ
-1693 TFTESFTMPDSCT
+1693 TFTQSFTMPDSCT
-1706 TSIGLHVDYHDN
+1706 TTATLHVDYLDN
-1718 AAPGEACDANGS
+1718 AASPACNASGGMD
-1730 YTVNIGIPNWTLP
+1730 VEIGIKTWTLP
-1743 TGKTAEVACA
+1743 DGGTANVTCA
-1753 SQAVKPADSE
+1753 SEATKPADSA
-1763 LPTNVID
+1763 LPTVID
-1770 GCNTVLYPTYV
+1770 GCNNTLTPTYV
-1781 GVTPADYETSITC
+1781 GVTSDPATITC
-1794 TGTVVYTYR
+1794 GGTVTHTYR

-1841 CNPTSWPTLTAD
+1841 CNPTSWPTLTVD

-1863 EAKATV
+1863 DAKATV
-1869 TQGEI
+1869 TQGDI

-1940 FTVNTGDLCAT
+1940 FTVTTGDLCAT

-1997 TNPTIDDIDDQNAV
+1997 TNPTIDDIADQNAV

-2037 PTFVSQNPLKDE
+2037 PTFVSQNPLKDA
-2049 EYAQTDLQQKIP
+2049 EYAQTDVQQKIP

-2097 CINSSSEL
+2097 CINSSSTL

-2124 ATITGSGATV
+2124 TTISGSGATV

-2163 VTVSGELELS
+2163 VTVSEELELS

-2186 ITPITITSS
+2186 IAPITITSS

-2209 KSGSTI
+2209 KSGTTI

-2267 GDGTAT
+2267 GDGKAA

-2300 STLTTANPDGL
+2300 STLTTANPTGL

-2338 NFEVSVSS
+2338 NFEVKVSS

-2378 EQVPAGSVTGTSAQ
+2378 AQDPAGSVTGAEAQ
-2392 TSPSD
+2392 TDPSD

-2416 TVQPANGICTATPV
+2416 TVQPANGICTATPI

-2440 YPQVQITTPDYTVCP
+2440 YPQVQITAPDYTVCP
-2455 NVGNQKLEATFAN
+2455 NVGNKKLEATFAN

-2497 KDNYTVSVPSDNCNT
+2497 TDNYTVSVPSDNCNT

-2521 DNHGCKNSQ
+2521 DDHGCKNSS

-2538 ADNISITGGTNEKT
+2538 ADGITITGGTNEKQ

-2590 EPEAV
+2590 EPKAV
-2595 ECQGDM
+2595 ECQGNM
-2601 AYTYTYKDCDN
+2601 AYTYTYEDCDH

-2624 RSTAP
+2624 RNTAP
-2629 HQVGTVPYTSVVEC
+2629 HQEGTVSANGLVEC
-2643 VAAAVAPTTLP
+2643 VAAAVEPTTLP
-2654 KVEDFCGKVLN
+2654 KVVDFCGKELAA
-2665 DPTMVKEELIT
+2665 PTPVKEELIT

-2687 YKDCANKTFEWQYV
+2687 YMDCANKSFVWQYV
-2701 YQVVPTTPPTV
+2701 YQVEPTTPPTV
-2712 NATGIENKK
+2712 NATGIENSK

-2743 EALTG
+2743 DALTG

-2758 PIACEGTRTYTY
+2758 SIACEGTRTYTY

-2789 KKDFTMP
+2789 KKNFTMP
-2796 SNESTKVA
+2796 ANDGTTVA

-2815 TVTDNCGGTLTV
+2815 TVTDNCGGALTV
-2827 TGPVEDGTY
+2827 TGPVEGGTY
-2836 DGCEGTKTY
+2836 NDCEGTKTY
-2845 TWTYTDCSGKFS
+2845 TWTYTDCSGNFTHD
-2857 QNWIYTYTIE
+2857 WVYTYTIE

-2879 TVACISEAVAPHIL
+2879 TVACISEAVAPHTL

-2904 GNILSPKTPLPTT
+2904 GNTLSPKTPLPTT

-2946 HDWVYTYTISAP
+2946 HNWVYTYTISAP

-2966 PSNQTGIN
+2966 PTNQTGIN

-3041 SDQTKPE
+3041 SDQTKPA
-3048 IAVGYATT
+3048 IATGYPAAVPASVT
-3056 VSADVNN
+3056 N
-3063 CVFTYPDLRE
+3063 CVFTYPDLRD
-3073 TIRTYATD
+3073 TVRKYSTD
-3081 NCTDKAQL
+3081 NCTAKEQL
-3089 TITQNPEQNTSIT
+3089 AITQSPAQGTGIT
-3102 PIATTQTLPVTV
+3102 PSATAQTLPVTI

-3133 ATMGM
+3133 ATTGM

-3158 IVGGEPNYTVT
+3158 IVGGEPDYAVT
-3169 LDGPTTKTATQ
+3169 LAGPTAKTATQ

-3205 CESTANAT
+3205 CEVSATAT
-3213 IEQIQN
+3213 IEQIQS

-3230 TYDGNAHT
+3230 TYDGNAHS
-3238 DNGYTVTFGSESKTS
+3238 DPGFTVTFGTETH
-3253 TSGNTVTLDNGD
+3253 TVASGNTVTLNNND
-3265 VISGVT
+3265 VISNISIT
-3271 IAGSITNVT
+3271 GSITNVT

-3294 TRNATDD
+3294 TRGTDD
-3301 VTCFYNLKTVNGQ
+3301 VTCYYNLKTVNGQ

-3328 DKSKEYDGSALSY
+3328 DKNKEYDGTALSY

-3351 TVSYQI
+3351 TVSYST
-3357 DGESA
+3357 DGGTT
-3362 WSTTPPSITNVSES
+3362 WSTTVPSITNVSES
-3376 PMTVNVKAENSNYAT
+3376 PLIVDVKAENSNYAT

-3401 PKPLTIKVNDTKPY
+3401 PKPLTITVNDTKVY
-3415 DGTVL
+3415 DGAVL
-3420 VSGLTKATA
+3420 VSGLAKATA
-3429 EGLVSGDALTAGE
+3429 TGLVSGDELTAGE

-3452 YTYSSTATISTPFA
+3452 YTYNSTATISVPFA
-3466 TTNGISNYDVT
+3466 TTKGIGNYDVT
-3477 YITSQIITKATL
+3477 YTTSQIITKATL

-3683 AYSVTGLVSPDAIT
+3683 AYSVTGLISPDAIT

-3703 IQFPN
+3703 IQFPG
-3708 QSPQVNVIDSYTF
+3708 QSPQDNVIDSYTF
-3721 TTGDPNDYD
+3721 TTGDPNDYE
-3730 VETVDG
+3730 VVTVKG
-3736 TLTMACTPVTLAI
+3736 VLTMACTPVTLAI
-3749 TADSYSEKY
+3749 TADSYNEKY
-3758 DGDTHSKNSYQ
+3758 DGNTHTKNSYQ

-3977 DSTVTKTE
+3977 DSTVTETE

-3994 AADFQNNNTNFEDV
+3994 PDDFQNNNTNFEDV

-4058 TYTVSGPANYTGST
+4058 TYNVTGPANYTGST
-4072 NTPMVLTNLAPGTYS
+4072 NSPLVLTNLAPGTYS

-4234 TSTATDFVMTFVNRD
+4234 TSNTSDFVMTFVNRD

-4293 DQTICDGEDIAPVT
+4293 DQIICDGENIAPVT
-4307 FSTTVTDGTMSY
+4307 FSTTVTDGTMNY
-4319 DWTSSNTTTITG
+4319 AWTSSNTTTITG
-4331 LAAAGNGDIPATT
+4331 LAAAGNGNIPATT

-4386 GMNNLT
+4386 GMDNLT

-4411 PTGTQYTWTVTP
+4411 PAGTQYTWTVTP

-4461 VTDGCNGETFTISV
+4461 VTDGCNGQTFTISV

-4556 QQHVIVTFPPC
+4556 QQHVMVTFPPC

-4601 ATNHTTAHPNAG
+4601 ATNHTTTHPNAG
-4613 AAIPGVYNYTSS
+4613 AAIPGVYNYTSP

-4757 GLGYSVRCVKERE
+4757 GLGYSVRCVKERK

>member
-1 MENTLQ
+1 MGNTLQ
-7 NNSKTVANKAAV
+7 NNSKTVAGTAAV
-19 TKLQKRMAKALLS
+19 VKLQKRMAKTLLS

-39 LMGINMM
+39 VLGINVM

-54 PVTRKT
+54 PVTQKT

-70 NFTVVGQL
+70 NFTVAGQL

-172 GQTGSTGDEAR
+172 GQETENAR
-183 LKVNFHQVN
+183 LKVNFVKSN
-192 GNVVTIYVKKLDMTS
+192 GTESIYVKQADLITDDV
-207 GTPAGSHFNQIV
+207 FEQVV
-219 YDPGT
+219 YDPGA
-224 GTLPANTQFR
+224 GTLGANVQFR
-234 GWIQDVEDY
+234 GWTTNANYTADDISTGKTIQGVRD
-243 GSTDTAHALNIEE
+243 SIRTMLTDGVTEGQE
-256 IRNIIKTELTT
+256 IT
-267 GVAEGDEIDFYA
+267 FYA
-279 MAFRSF
+279 MLMKSYVV
-285 LITYIDDRNSAVGS
+285 TYLDDRESTLGQHEVTFRA
-299 HDVLIPMASSETSAS
+299 DETVTARP
-314 YTVDMSYT
+314 YTVNMAYT
-322 PHDVEHAFLGWLVN
+322 PSDVSHNFEGWLVAS
-336 DGGSNIAGHEDGR
+336 GGSNVQGWSEGATYTNESVIQ
-349 VYKNDTTIVI
+349 I
-359 SGDVVFGVDA
+359 SGDVVFSVNA

-379 NGKGATYNAPQFVQ
+379 NGKGATYNAPQFVK
-393 SGQNTVR
+393 SGQPTVK
-400 PILAQDDRMIRN
+400 PTLAEDANMIRN

-418 WYTDQACTAGNEFEF
+418 WYTDEACTDGNEFEF
-433 GHPITERTEIYAKW
+433 GHPITDRTEIYAKW
-447 IVIATAGYTV
+447 IAKTSAGYTIL
-457 VIWTQNIT
+457 IWKENL
-465 ADGYD
+465 AGDGYD
-470 FKEAISLTGSV
+470 YVDHVSLTGTV
-481 GTNISTVTAVN
+481 GSTISAVTQVN
-492 TPGNDN
+492 SGNDA
-498 SYARVNG
+498 YARING
-505 TNKQYTG
+505 TNYTYTG
-512 FHLQNF
+512 FHLKEF
-518 DQNVE
+518 DSPVT
-523 IKPEG
+523 IAIEG
-528 NAIVNVYYNRTEYT
+528 NSVVNVYYDRTTYT
-542 LTFTTN
+542 LTFRSYGN
-548 ESTYIYTESVGDND
+548 DYTYTVISANDND
-562 NNPEKY
+562 NDPYKY
-568 GYWNGNYHRVYWNNG
+568 GYDEDGDIMRVYWRNGAWRTSNNNNG
-583 AFRET
+583 T
-588 NSRWGDV
+588 I
-595 YSGTVYT
+595 YTGTVYT
-602 RTTGYPVYKTITAL
+602 RSSNTSAVIYETITAK
-616 YEQSI
+616 YGQYI
-621 GDNFPITENGASE
+621 GDHFPITSNGASDK
-634 EWRWQPQDND
+634 WRWTPGTNTV
-644 LGFNEV
+644 GFDQV
-650 LVYIDVMPAGDVTFY
+650 LVYIDIMPAGNVTFTKST
-665 RSETNNDT
+665 SEASTK
-673 RYMEFWVEALPG
+673 YMEFYVEALPD
-685 QTGTTRTFNGKT
+685 QTGTRTYNGKS
-697 FVQYGTRITAK
+697 FVQHGNTITAK
-708 YNWFTEDVDFV
+708 YSWFTEDVDFPE
-719 NLSGYV
+719 LTGYN
-725 KYGSDPAFNTSYN
+725 KFGSDPAFGSNGQAN
-738 PPRAT
+738 PG
-743 VSAGGTLRL
+743 SGGTLYL
-752 YYTREVYPINYMD
+752 YYTRKVYTFNFMD
-765 GGYFDGNGNPL
+765 GVYVDGNNNPID
-776 AETDRN
+776 ETNRG
-782 QLGEVDDI
+782 QLHESDEIAYEADVT
-790 PYQSSVASYNKGG
+790 SYNKGG
-803 ADYFEPTYE
+803 ADYYEPTYT
-812 GFVFEGWYT
+812 GYVLEGWYL
-821 DKACTHPYTF
+821 DANCTQAYTF
-831 TTMPKGGLTLYAKWR
+831 TTMPEGGVTLYAKWR
-846 QIQYRVFLH
+846 IIQYRVFLH
-855 PNAGHDLSLDWG
+855 PEAGHDLSLDWG
-867 TSNQSM
+867 TANQSM
-873 SFRIA
+873 AFRIDY
-878 HGAQVSAP
+878 GKRVSAP

-898 YTDPGFTHT
+898 FTDAAYQHI
-907 FNADVFVLNET
+907 FNAEVFYLNEQ
-918 TVTTPYDKTV
+918 TVTADYDKTV
-928 TMTDSINK
+928 DMTDSINM
-936 WGEYVEPTVNK
+936 WGEYVEPTTNK
-947 DLTSNRFWITKK
+947 DVPRFWITKK
-959 LDLYAKWRATVD
+959 LDIYAQWRATVD

-976 HLQYDVTSCT
+976 QVEYDAN
-986 PGGAPAPND
+986 GGTNPPTD
-995 TRFYQDNVSANAG
+995 GHYYQDQSKAVAG
-1008 AAPVSSDLDNYVFSH
+1008 AASTAPTGTNPSKVFSH
-1023 WQVQR
+1023 WVVQH
-1028 WNGSNYEDVPGDTVL
+1028 WNGSNYEDGTQIVD
-1043 PGAKFQVK
+1043 PGAQFTVNRS
-1051 KDYAKIEVTHWL
+1051 DAEIVITEWVN
-1063 DPNNETDTL
+1063 PNNETDV
-1072 AYTVTGTASTI
+1072 YTVPTAQQHVTTP
-1083 DAQRPDATH
+1083 PDATH
-1092 TKIAKASYT
+1092 TKIKTATYKVRV
-1101 IQLKAV
+1101 KAV
-1107 YIPIEKSTPTHI
+1107 YKDVEEPTPTFI
-1119 TWFMH
+1119 TWFTN
-1124 DGTTDTLRNDDPVE
+1124 DGTGAIVRDDGNGSGPYPTLA
-1138 INEAVVIPAAPART
+1138 INEAVDIPAAPTRDCYT
-1152 GYNFLGWYKAD
+1152 FKGWYKLHHNSQTAPTSSSVSEPYFLYYNQAD
-1163 EDNPMDIAQNVNP
+1163 GKYYAEASYTNEATQ
-1176 NFLWYNKDA
+1176 
-1185 NTYHS
+1185 
-1190 SETFSTDNKAD
+1190 
-1201 SVAADERTPYDN
+1201 VAADEANPWEFLY
-1213 LFAVWRPITYKVH
+1213 AVWEQNPVTVT
-1226 FNENGTDVTGTMND
+1226 FNANEGTGTMAD
-1240 QNFVYDVA
+1240 QDFTCGTA
-1248 QHLNNNNFA
+1248 QTLNANQFT
-1257 REGYCFQ
+1257 RTGYCFQ
-1264 GWSTTATGSVEY
+1264 GWNTSSTATMVQY
-1276 TNQQE
+1276 A
-1281 VINLTDVDQAVVD
+1281 DQATASFTENTT

-1327 GVEGTWSS
+1327 EVEGTWSS

-1365 YSKQVEVKARANAEI
+1365 YSKTVTVNPQAS
-1380 TATKTEVCAG
+1380 ATIVADPAEVCEG
-1390 ESTTLSVAEAD
+1390 KSTTLSVAEAH
-1401 SYVWST
+1401 SYAWST
-1407 GATTKEITVTPA
+1407 GDTDREITVTPTA
-1419 TTTTYKVTVTAVGGC
+1419 TAKHYSVTVTAEGGC
-1434 QTVGEKEIV
+1434 QTVGQIDIT
-1443 VNPNPTFSNVTVND
+1443 VNPNPTITSVTAND
-1457 EKCLK
+1457 EKCTK
-1462 KGNIEV
+1462 PGNIEV
-1468 TVSGGTADYTY
+1468 TVSGGTPDYQY
-1479 TLNGETQATTSS
+1479 IINGTTKATTA
-1491 TSYTFVELE
+1491 TNSYNFDGLA
-1500 ANHDATSYA
+1500 ANHDASSYE
-1509 ASGVNY
+1509 ASAVTYN
-1515 TIEVVDAKGCK
+1515 IEVKDSKGCS
-1526 ATDTKEIK
+1526 ATTSEVIK
-1534 LQPSDLHVDPVN
+1534 LHPEEITLSPIG
-1546 ISICSGNSF
+1546 ISICSGYSF
-1555 SFKPSATTDNVLY
+1555 SFKPSATTDEIKY
-1568 TWDAPNI
+1568 TWNAPAMT
-1575 GDCLEGGSANTTPK
+1575 CLTGGTANTTPS
-1589 TEITDVLTL
+1589 TQVTGTL
-1598 KSGCTSGTATYTVHP
+1598 SLADGCTNGSATYTLHP
-1613 QLGVCKLN
+1613 TYGVCTLPDITV
-1621 DVVVNVGATMSVRP
+1621 DVAATLAVRP
-1635 AVTLSF
+1635 PVTLTF
-1641 ADLGTVCGNTTQ
+1641 TNPGTVCGNTTQ
-1653 DITLTVNNAVAGSS
+1653 GITLTVANAVEGST
-1667 LTWTFAEGKPY
+1667 LNWTFGEGKTY
-1678 AQTKTTSITTAAATQ
+1678 AQTKTNTTTGATSQ
-1693 TFTESFTMPDSCT
+1693 TFTQSFTMPDSCT
-1706 TSIGLHVDYHDN
+1706 TTATLHVDYLDN
-1718 AAPGEACDANGS
+1718 AASPACNASGGMD
-1730 YTVNIGIPNWTLP
+1730 VEIGIKTWTLP
-1743 TGKTAEVACA
+1743 DGGTANVTCA
-1753 SQAVKPADSE
+1753 SEATKPADSA
-1763 LPTNVID
+1763 LPTVVD
-1770 GCNTVLYPTYV
+1770 GCNNTLTPTYV
-1781 GVTPADYETSITC
+1781 GVTSSPETITC
-1794 TGTVVYTYR
+1794 SGTVTHTYS
-1803 YKDCTGTE
+1803 YKDCAGTE
-1811 KDWTYTYNV
+1811 KFWTYTYTV
-1820 TGPAKPTITLASGT
+1820 TGPATPTISRASGT
-1834 QATNNLG
+1834 SASNNLG
-1841 CNPTSWPTLTAD
+1841 CNPTDFPQLTDA
-1853 NFVVT
+1853 NFVVN
-1858 DACKS
+1858 DACNS
-1863 EAKATV
+1863 SAKATV
-1869 TQGEI
+1869 TAGEI
-1874 VSSETS
+1874 TSSN
-1880 CDRTQIWTATYT
+1880 CDRTLIWTATYT
-1892 NACGVAADQV
+1892 NACGASATPV
-1902 TVSYNWKATTEPTIS
+1902 TVTQNWKVTTPPTI
-1917 TSLANLIEKECN
+1917 TTTLADLIEKGCN
-1929 WDGTGA
+1929 WNGTDGA
-1935 PAASD
+1935 PSATD
-1940 FTVNTGDLCAT
+1940 FTVTTGDLCAEN
-1951 STAATVSGA
+1951 TAATVSGA

-1973 TASYTNT
+1973 TASYTNGCNPT
-1980 CGQSASKQVTV
+1980 VSKSVTV

-1997 TNPTIDDIDDQNAV
+1997 TNPTIDNIPDQNAV

-2031 HDGCSN
+2031 HDGCST
-2037 PTFVSQNPLKDE
+2037 PTFVSQNPLKDA
-2049 EYAQTDLQQKIP
+2049 EYAQTDVQQKIP

-2089 ASANPATI
+2089 ASAEPATI
-2097 CINSSSEL
+2097 CINSSSTL
-2105 TATPSN
+2105 TATPANNSG
-2111 ATGAVTYNSWTPS
+2111 TVTYNSWTPS

-2134 TATPTAVGTTTYT
+2134 TATPTATTTYT
-2147 VSAVDANGCDA
+2147 VSAVDANGCSA

-2163 VTVSGELELS
+2163 VTVSEELELS

-2235 TTACPAKSVTGT
+2235 TTACPPKSVTGT

-2273 VTATGG
+2273 VNATGG

-2300 STLTTANPDGL
+2300 STLTTANPTGL

-2338 NFEVSVSS
+2338 NFSVEVSS

-2353 GGSFSIVPTVI
+2353 GGSFSIVPTVK
-2364 PSTLTGTTYTWGAP
+2364 PSTLTGTTYTWDAP
-2378 EQVPAGSVTGTSAQ
+2378 AQDPAGSVDGTSAQ
-2392 TSPSD
+2392 TTPSD
-2397 DIHGNNLVN
+2397 DIHGENLVN
-2406 TTDQVATLTY
+2406 TTSQVATLTY
-2416 TVQPANGICTATPV
+2416 TVQPANGICTATPI

-2440 YPQVQITTPDYTVCP
+2440 YPQVQITAPDYTVCP
-2455 NVGNQKLEATFAN
+2455 NVGNKELEATFAN

-2474 TVIWQ
+2474 TVIWV
-2479 FNGGSQ
+2479 FNDGTPEEHRD
-2485 IVHYDSV
+2485 VV

-2521 DNHGCKNSQ
+2521 DNHGCKNSS

-2552 VECVSAAQVKPHEL
+2552 VECVSDAQVKPHEL
-2566 SPSVMPTVTDACGQD
+2566 SPSVMPTVTDACGQN

-2590 EPEAV
+2590 EPVAV

-2601 AYTYTYKDCDN
+2601 VYTYTYKDCDDN
-2612 HTKTWTFTYHVV
+2612 TKTWTFTYHVIRTTV
-2624 RSTAP
+2624 P
-2629 HQVGTVPYTSVVEC
+2629 HQVGTVSASSIVEC
-2643 VAAAVAPTTLP
+2643 EAAAVAPTTLP
-2654 KVEDFCGKVLN
+2654 KVVDVCGKELAA
-2665 DPTMVKEELIT
+2665 PTPVKTVTLT
-2676 NCSGSVTYTYT
+2676 NCSGSVRYTYT
-2687 YKDCANKTFEWQYV
+2687 YEDCAGKQLVWEYTYIVE
-2701 YQVVPTTPPTV
+2701 PTTPPTV

-2721 TVECLADAT
+2721 TVECLDDAT
-2730 APTTIPTATSKCD
+2730 APTTIPKAMSTCD
-2743 EALTG
+2743 DELTG
-2748 VLTSTTDVPN
+2748 ELTSTTDAPN
-2758 PIACEGTRTYTY
+2758 PIVCEGTRTYTY

-2782 DYVYTIT
+2782 NYVYTIT
-2789 KKDFTMP
+2789 KKNFTLP
-2796 SNESTKVA
+2796 SNEGTEVA

-2827 TGPVEDGTY
+2827 TGPVEGGTY

-2845 TWTYTDCSGKFS
+2845 TWTYTDCSGRFS
-2857 QNWIYTYTIE
+2857 HDWVYTYTIE
-2867 REDFTAPTPAGT
+2867 RADFTAPTPAGT
-2879 TVACISEAVAPHIL
+2879 TVDCISDAVAPHTL
-2893 TGVMPTVKDNC
+2893 TGVMPTVKDQCNE
-2904 GNILSPKTPLPTT
+2904 NPLSPVEPLPTT
-2917 YTIPTTG
+2917 YTVGT
-2924 GYDGCSGD
+2924 YDGCSGT
-2932 VTYTYTYEDCEGNS
+2932 VTYTYTYKDCVGNS

-2958 AAPTVSGW
+2958 TAPTVSGW

-2981 DFPTNDAVK
+2981 DFPADADVL
-2990 ALYTPACDKTM
+2990 AYYTAACSKTM
-3001 SVTGYEDKNITA
+3001 SVKEPST
-3013 DNCGWSITREYTLTD
+3013 DNVTSGDDCGWSITREYVLTD
-3028 GCNTVKNSITYSG
+3028 GCTTVKPTITYSG
-3041 SDQTKPE
+3041 SDQTKPA
-3048 IAVGYATT
+3048 IATGYPAAVPASVT
-3056 VSADVNN
+3056 N
-3063 CVFTYPDLRE
+3063 CVFTYPDLRD
-3073 TIRTYATD
+3073 TVRKYSTD
-3081 NCTDKAQL
+3081 NCTAKEQL
-3089 TITQNPEQNTSIT
+3089 AITQSPAQGTGIT
-3102 PIATTQTLPVTV
+3102 PSATAQTLPVTV

-3120 NNDSVITINVTVP
+3120 ENDSVITINVTVP
-3133 ATMGM
+3133 ATMTM
-3138 TIVDYASLCYG
+3138 SITDYASVCYG

-3158 IVGGEPNYTVT
+3158 IVGGEPDYAVT
-3169 LDGPTTKTATQ
+3169 LAGPTEKTATQ

-3186 TLDGLKD
+3186 TLDGLAD
-3193 GTYTLTVKDANG
+3193 GAYTLTVKDANG
-3205 CESTANAT
+3205 CEVSATAT
-3213 IEQIQN
+3213 IEQIQS

-3230 TYDGNAHT
+3230 TYDGNAHS
-3238 DNGYTVTFGSESKTS
+3238 DNGFEVSFDGTTYNG
-3253 TSGNTVTLDNGD
+3253 TSGNDVTLGNGD

-3271 IAGSITNVT
+3271 ITGSITNVT

-3294 TRNATDD
+3294 TRGTDD

-3328 DKSKEYDGSALSY
+3328 DKSKEYDGTPLSY

-3351 TVSYQI
+3351 TVSYST
-3357 DGESA
+3357 DGGTT
-3362 WSTTPPSITNVSES
+3362 WSTTVPSITNVSES
-3376 PMTVNVKAENSNYAT
+3376 PLTVNVKAENSNYAT
-3391 ANCSYTLTIT
+3391 DTCQFTLTIT
-3401 PKPLTIKVNDTKPY
+3401 PKPLTITVNDTKVY

-3420 VSGLTKATA
+3420 VSGLAKATA
-3429 EGLVSGDALTAGE
+3429 TGLVSGDALTAGE
-3442 VTTNEKNVGT
+3442 VTTNDKNVGT
-3452 YTYSSTATISTPFA
+3452 YTYSSTATISVPFA
-3466 TTNGISNYDVT
+3466 TTLGIGNYDVT
-3477 YITSQIITKATL
+3477 YTTSQIITKATL

-3555 QISKTEGTLEVLKN
+3555 QISKTEGTLEVLQN
-3569 STEIVLTA
+3569 TTVITLTA
-3577 NSNEKFYDGT
+3577 NSDEKFYDGL
-3587 PLVDPGYFYNTSLLA
+3587 PLTNNGYTYDISLLA
-3602 ATDTIVAT
+3602 ASDTIVAV
-3610 VEGSRLHVGTSPNVI
+3610 VEGTRTHVGTSPNVI
-3625 TEYHVYRGMKGGAKA
+3625 TDYHVYRGMKGGAKA
-3640 IVDVTDNYTITKAD
+3640 IEDVTGNYTISKVD

-3708 QSPQVNVIDSYTF
+3708 QSPQDNVIASYEF

-3730 VETVDG
+3730 VETVKG

-3749 TADSYSEKY
+3749 TADSYNEKY
-3758 DGDTHSKNSYQ
+3758 DGNAHTMNSYQ

-3786 FTNGDVLTV
+3786 FSNGDVLTV
-3795 NINGSITH
+3795 NISGDITH
-3803 VAESDVTNEITSY
+3803 VAQSDVTNEITSY

-3886 NSITNVSENTA
+3886 NSITNVSENAA
-3897 NNNTFSYAFNTG
+3897 NNNTFDYTFNTG

-3948 AKTVTGYDLTSISSP
+3948 AKTVTGYDLTSISST

-3969 FSFVGPQA
+3969 FTFVGPVA
-3977 DSTVTKTE
+3977 DSTVTETE
-3985 VGHYPMGIV
+3985 VGHYHMGIV
-3994 AADFQNNNTNFEDV
+3994 PADFQNNNTNFEDV

-4053 GDPQY
+4053 GNPQY
-4058 TYTVSGPANYTGST
+4058 TYNITGPANYTGST
-4072 NTPMVLTNLAPGTYS
+4072 NSPLVLTNLAPGTYS

-4136 GGNTYAWSGDATDA
+4136 GGNTYAWSGDATDV
-4150 NAASTTVAM
+4150 NADNTTVAM
-4159 QGTNDCGHEYTVTVN
+4159 QGTNDCGHEYTVTIN

-4234 TSTATDFVMTFVNRD
+4234 TSNASDFVMTVVNRD

-4307 FSTTVTDGTMSY
+4307 FTTTVTDGTMNY
-4319 DWTSSNTTTITG
+4319 AWTSSNTTTITG

-4386 GMNNLT
+4386 GMDNLT

-4461 VTDGCNGETFTISV
+4461 VTDGCDGETFTISV

-4735 PTPSASSMRYNCESL
+4735 PTPSASAMRYNCESL
-4750 IDADVRE
+4750 INADVRE

>member
-70 NFTVVGQL
+70 NFTVAGQL

-142 GTNGLEFVANVTATN
+142 GANGLEFVANVTATN

-172 GQTGSTGDEAR
+172 GQETENAR
-183 LKVNFHQVN
+183 LKVNFVKSN
-192 GNVVTIYVKKLDMTS
+192 GTESIYVKQADLRTDDL
-207 GTPAGSHFNQIV
+207 FEQVV
-219 YDPGT
+219 YDPGA
-224 GTLPANTQFR
+224 GTLGANVQFR
-234 GWIQDVEDY
+234 GWTTNANYTADDISTGKTIQGVRD
-243 GSTDTAHALNIEE
+243 SIRARLTAGVTEGQ
-256 IRNIIKTELTT
+256 ELT
-267 GVAEGDEIDFYA
+267 FYA
-279 MAFRSF
+279 MLMKSYVV
-285 LITYIDDRNSAVGS
+285 TYLDDRGS
-299 HDVLIPMASSETSAS
+299 TLGQHEVTFRADETDTQRDYMVNMA
-314 YTVDMSYT
+314 YT
-322 PHDVEHAFLGWLVN
+322 PSDVSHNFEGWLASQ
-336 DGGSNIAGHEDGR
+336 GGNNIVGW
-349 VYKNDTTIVI
+349 TTGTTYNNETEIQI
-359 SGDVVFGVDA
+359 TGDVVFSVNA

-379 NGKGATYNAPQFVQ
+379 NGKGATYNAPQFVK
-393 SGQNTVR
+393 SGQPTVK
-400 PILAQDDRMIRN
+400 PTLAEDANMIRR
-412 GYTFGG
+412 GYDFGG
-418 WYTDQACTAGNEFEF
+418 WYTDQACTAGNEFTF
-433 GHPITERTEIYAKW
+433 GNTISDRTEIYAKW
-447 IVIATAGYTV
+447 TVKTTAGYTV
-457 VIWTQNIT
+457 LIWKQNVN

-470 FKEAISLTGSV
+470 FVKAINLTGDVNSY
-481 GTNISTVTAVN
+481 VN
-492 TPGNDN
+492 TVSGSGSGNNRYAIIDGV
-498 SYARVNG
+498 SYNG
-505 TNKQYTG
+505 NEYKG
-512 FHLQNF
+512 FRLKEY
-518 DQNVE
+518 DTPVK
-523 IKPEG
+523 IVPEG
-528 NAIVNVYYNRTEYT
+528 NAIVNVYYDRNQYT
-542 LTFTTN
+542 LTFQVR
-548 ESTYIYTESVGDND
+548 S
-562 NNPEKY
+562 
-568 GYWNGNYHRVYWNNG
+568 
-583 AFRET
+583 
-588 NSRWGDV
+588 WGS
-595 YSGTVYT
+595 YNTV
-602 RTTGYPVYKTITAL
+602 KTIQTL
-616 YEQSI
+616 YGQRI
-621 GDNFPITENGASE
+621 NNQFPIAGYENYVWTSQGSATFGD
-634 EWRWQPQDND
+634 RMI
-644 LGFNEV
+644 V
-650 LVYIDVMPAGDVTFY
+650 IADVMPAEDITF
-665 RSETNNDT
+665 RGTNSGT
-673 RYMEFWVEALPG
+673 AFRMRYYLQP
-685 QTGTTRTFNGKT
+685 
-697 FVQYGTRITAK
+697 
-708 YNWFTEDVDFV
+708 D
-719 NLSGYV
+719 NLSTNHSDYILSNTIVAYSRDTYLTYEEEFMNIFGFDREESVPAFDAGGNIEHQGSGTMNVNFYYKRKVFEFNFMDGQYV
-725 KYGSDPAFNTSYN
+725 DGNNNPVEEIDHGQLQIIENIAYGSDVSSYN
-738 PPRAT
+738 P
-743 VSAGGTLRL
+743 GGVN
-752 YYTREVYPINYMD
+752 YYAPESRNP
-765 GGYFDGNGNPL
+765 GY
-776 AETDRN
+776 
-782 QLGEVDDI
+782 
-790 PYQSSVASYNKGG
+790 
-803 ADYFEPTYE
+803 
-812 GFVFEGWYT
+812 VFEGWYT
-821 DKACTHPYTF
+821 DKNCTHAYTF
-831 TTMPKGGLTLYAKWR
+831 TTMPEGGVTLYAKWR

-855 PNAGHDLSLDWG
+855 PEAGHDLSLDWG
-867 TSNQSM
+867 TDNQSM
-873 SFRIA
+873 AFRIDY
-878 HGAQVSAP
+878 GKKVSAP
-886 TGLRNG
+886 TGIRNG

-898 YTDPGFTHT
+898 FTDEAYQHI
-907 FNADVFVLNET
+907 FNADVYILNDQ
-918 TVTTPYDKTV
+918 TVTADYDKTV
-928 TMTDSINK
+928 DMTDSINM
-936 WGEYVEPTVNK
+936 WGEYVEPTTNK
-947 DLTSNRFWITKK
+947 DVPRFWITKK
-959 LDLYAKWRATVD
+959 LDIYAQWRATVD

-976 HLQYDVTSCT
+976 QVEYNAN
-986 PGGAPAPND
+986 GGTNPPTD
-995 TRFYQDNVSANAG
+995 GHYYQDQSKAVAG
-1008 AAPVSSDLDNYVFSH
+1008 AASTAPTGTNPSKVFSH
-1023 WQVQR
+1023 WVVQH
-1028 WNGSNYEDVPGDTVL
+1028 WNGSNYEDGTQIVD
-1043 PGAKFQVK
+1043 PGAQFTVNRS
-1051 KDYAKIEVTHWL
+1051 DAEIVITEWVN
-1063 DPNNETDTL
+1063 PNNETDV
-1072 AYTVTGTASTI
+1072 YTVPTAQQHVTTP
-1083 DAQRPDATH
+1083 PDATH
-1092 TKIAKASYT
+1092 TKIKTATYKVRV
-1101 IQLKAV
+1101 KAV
-1107 YIPIEKSTPTHI
+1107 YKDVEEPTPTFI
-1119 TWFMH
+1119 TWFTN
-1124 DGTTDTLRNDDPVE
+1124 DGTGAIVRDDGNGSGPYPTLG
-1138 INEAVVIPAAPART
+1138 INEAVDIPAAPTRECYT
-1152 GYNFLGWYKAD
+1152 FKGWYKLHHNTQTPPTSSSVS
-1163 EDNPMDIAQNVNP
+1163 EPY
-1176 NFLWYNKDA
+1176 FLYYNQA
-1185 NTYHS
+1185 NGKYYAEASYTN
-1190 SETFSTDNKAD
+1190 EATQ
-1201 SVAADERTPYDN
+1201 VAADEANPWEFLY
-1213 LFAVWRPITYKVH
+1213 AVWEQNPVTVT
-1226 FNENGTDVTGTMND
+1226 FNANEGTGTMAPQD
-1240 QNFVYDVA
+1240 FTCGTEQT
-1248 QHLNNNNFA
+1248 LNANTYT
-1257 REGYCFQ
+1257 RSGYCFQ
-1264 GWSTTATGSVEY
+1264 GWNTSATATTVQY
-1276 TNQQE
+1276 A
-1281 VINLTDVDQAVVD
+1281 DQATASFTENTT

-1300 EKLTP
+1300 EKTVPTFSLE
-1305 NFNLA
+1305 N
-1310 DSYCYGE
+1310 SYCYGANVPLPTTSNNSITGTWKCGDGTVTQVNT
-1317 TVALSNTSPN
+1317 TVATTAP
-1327 GVEGTWSS
+1327 
-1335 NGATVTAINTTTVG
+1335 VTQ
-1349 TATYT
+1349 TYT
-1354 FTPNDPTCSQP
+1354 FTPNDLTCSQP
-1365 YSKQVEVKARANAEI
+1365 YSMEI
-1380 TATKTEVCAG
+1380 TVNPQASATIVADPAEVCAG
-1390 ESTTLSVAEAD
+1390 KSTTLSVAEAQ
-1401 SYVWST
+1401 SYAWST
-1407 GATTKEITVTPA
+1407 GATTQEITVTPTA
-1419 TTTTYKVTVTAVGGC
+1419 TANHYSVTVTAVGGC
-1434 QTVGEKEIV
+1434 QTVGQIDIT
-1443 VNPNPTFSNVTVND
+1443 VNPNPTITNVTAND
-1457 EKCLK
+1457 ERCTKQ
-1462 KGNIEV
+1462 GNIVV
-1468 TVSGGTADYTY
+1468 TVSGGTPDYQY
-1479 TLNGETQATTSS
+1479 IINGTTKATTA
-1491 TSYTFVELE
+1491 TNSYNFIDLA
-1500 ANHDATSYA
+1500 ANHDASTYD
-1509 ASGVNY
+1509 ASAVIYN
-1515 TIEVVDAKGCK
+1515 IEVKDAKGCS
-1526 ATDTKEIK
+1526 ADTSKVIK
-1534 LQPSDLHVDPVN
+1534 LSPTDFTVSPAS

-1555 SFKPSATTDNVLY
+1555 SFKPSATTDDVLY
-1568 TWDAPNI
+1568 TWEAPQL
-1575 GDCLEGGSANTTPK
+1575 GDCLEGGSANLTTPVA
-1589 TEITDVLTL
+1589 EITDVLTL
-1598 KSGCTSGTATYTVHP
+1598 KTDCTSGSATYHIHP
-1613 QLGVCKLN
+1613 RLGVCQLN
-1621 DVVVNVGATMSVRP
+1621 AVDFTVGATMQVRP
-1635 AVTLSF
+1635 PVSLTFS
-1641 ADLGTVCGNTTQ
+1641 DPGTVCGG
-1653 DITLTVNNAVAGSS
+1653 DSVEVELTVANAVEGST
-1667 LTWTFAEGKPY
+1667 LNWTFGEGKTY
-1678 AQTKTTSITTAAATQ
+1678 EQTKTVNITSNDASQ
-1693 TFTESFTMPDSCT
+1693 SFTQKFRMPDTCKAT
-1706 TSIGLHVDYHDN
+1706 IGLHVDYSP
-1718 AAPGEACDANGS
+1718 APGDVCAAAGS
-1730 YTVNIGIPNWTLP
+1730 YNFQIGIKDWTLP
-1743 TGKTAEVACA
+1743 AGGKDTVTCA
-1753 SQAVKPADSE
+1753 SEATKPADSA
-1763 LPTNVID
+1763 LPTVKD
-1770 GCNTVLYPTYV
+1770 GCNNTLTPDYV
-1781 GVTPADYETSITC
+1781 GVTSDPATITC
-1794 TGTVVYTYR
+1794 GGTVTHTYR

-1820 TGPAKPTITLASGT
+1820 TGPAKPTISLASGT

-1863 EAKATV
+1863 DAKATV

-1892 NACGVAADQV
+1892 NACGVDADQV

-1917 TSLANLIEKECN
+1917 PSLANLIEKECN

-1940 FTVNTGDLCAT
+1940 FTVTTGDLCAT

-1960 TAVQDGCFKTQVW
+1960 AAVQDGCFKTQVW

-1997 TNPTIDDIDDQNAV
+1997 TKPTIDDIADQNAV

-2031 HDGCSN
+2031 HDGCSK
-2037 PTFVSQNPLKDE
+2037 PTFVSQNPTAGT
-2049 EYAQTDLQQKIP
+2049 EYEQQNLARTID
-2061 VVVTVQDA
+2061 VEVTVQDA
-2069 CGNTATKTVQVI
+2069 CGNTAKKNVGVI

-2097 CINSSSEL
+2097 CINSSSTL

-2124 ATITGSGATV
+2124 TTISGSGATV

-2147 VSAVDANGCDA
+2147 VSAVDANGCSA

-2163 VTVSGELELS
+2163 VTVSEELELS

-2209 KSGSTI
+2209 KSGTTI

-2235 TTACPAKSVTGT
+2235 TTACPPKSVTGT

-2273 VTATGG
+2273 VNATGG

-2300 STLTTANPDGL
+2300 STLTTANPTGL

-2324 GCSKTAEF
+2324 GCYKTAEF

-2338 NFEVSVSS
+2338 NFSVSVSS

-2353 GGSFSIVPTVI
+2353 GGSFSIVPTVT

-2378 EQVPAGSVTGTSAQ
+2378 AQDPAGSVTGAAAQ
-2392 TSPSD
+2392 TTPSD

-2406 TTDQVATLTY
+2406 TTNQVATLTY
-2416 TVQPANGICTATPV
+2416 TVQPANGICTATPI

-2455 NVGNQKLEATFAN
+2455 NVGNKELEATFAN

-2474 TVIWQ
+2474 TVIWV
-2479 FNGGSQ
+2479 FNGGTP
-2485 IVHYDSV
+2485 VEHRNVV

-2497 KDNYTVSVPSDNCNT
+2497 KDNYTVSVPSNNCNT

-2521 DNHGCKNSQ
+2521 DNHGCKNSS

-2590 EPEAV
+2590 KPEAV
-2595 ECQGDM
+2595 ECQGNM
-2601 AYTYTYKDCDN
+2601 AYTYTYEDCDH

-2624 RSTAP
+2624 RTTAP

-2643 VAAAVAPTTLP
+2643 VDAAVPPTTLP
-2654 KVEDFCGKVLN
+2654 KVVDVCGKELAA
-2665 DPTMVKEELIT
+2665 PTPVKTTNIT
-2676 NCSGSVTYTYT
+2676 NCAGTVKYTYT
-2687 YKDCANKTFEWQYV
+2687 YKDCANKTFDWVFTYTINPV
-2701 YQVVPTTPPTV
+2701 TAPVV
-2712 NATGIENKK
+2712 NATGIENSK

-2743 EALTG
+2743 ENLTG
-2748 VLTSTTDVPN
+2748 VLTSTSPVDVITN
-2758 PIACEGTRTYTY
+2758 CEGTRTYTY
-2770 TYTDCAGKTATW
+2770 IYTDCAGKTATW

-2789 KKDFTMP
+2789 KKNFTMP
-2796 SNESTKVA
+2796 ANDGTTVA

-2815 TVTDNCGGTLTV
+2815 TVTDNCGGALTV
-2827 TGPVEDGTY
+2827 TGPVEGGTY
-2836 DGCEGTKTY
+2836 NDCEGTKTY
-2845 TWTYTDCSGKFS
+2845 TWTYTDCSGNFTHD
-2857 QNWIYTYTIE
+2857 WVYTYTIE
-2867 REDFTAPTPAGT
+2867 REDFTMPTNGDS
-2879 TVACISEAVAPHIL
+2879 TVDCIADAVAPHTI
-2893 TGVMPTVKDNC
+2893 TPSIMPTVKDNC
-2904 GNILSPKTPLPTT
+2904 GNTLSPKTQPST
-2917 YTIPTTG
+2917 YEIPTTG

-3294 TRNATDD
+3294 TRNGTDN

-3328 DKSKEYDGSALSY
+3328 DKSKEYDGTALSY

-3351 TVSYQI
+3351 TVSYST
-3357 DGESA
+3357 DGGTT
-3362 WSTTPPSITNVSES
+3362 WSTTVPSITNVSES

-3489 TLVSADLSK
+3489 TLVSANLSK

-3640 IVDVTDNYTITKAD
+3640 VVDVTDNYTITKAD

-3708 QSPQVNVIDSYTF
+3708 QSPQDNVIDSYTF

-3730 VETVDG
+3730 VETVKG

-3786 FTNGDVLTV
+3786 FSNGDVLTV

-3886 NSITNVSENTA
+3886 NSITNVSENAA
-3897 NNNTFSYAFNTG
+3897 NNNTFDYTFNTG

-3925 INPLKNVEVVVT
+3925 INPLKNVKVVVT

-3948 AKTVTGYDLTSISSP
+3948 AKTVTGYDLTSISDP

-3969 FSFVGPQA
+3969 FTFVGPQA
-3977 DSTVTKTE
+3977 DSTVTETE

-3994 AADFQNNNTNFEDV
+3994 SDDFKNNNTNFEDV

-4058 TYTVSGPANYTGST
+4058 TYNVTGPANYTGST
-4072 NTPMVLTNLAPGTYS
+4072 NSPLVLTNLAPGTYS

-4307 FSTTVTDGTMSY
+4307 FSTTVTDGTMNY
-4319 DWTSSNTTTITG
+4319 AWTSSNTTTITG

-4386 GMNNLT
+4386 GMDNLT

-4411 PTGTQYTWTVTP
+4411 PAGTQYTWTVTP

-4461 VTDGCNGETFTISV
+4461 VTDGCNGQTFTISV
-4475 DVEPTPVLTLNCP
+4475 EVEPTPVLTLKCP

-4601 ATNHTTAHPNAG
+4601 ATNHTTTHPNAG
-4613 AAIPGVYNYTSS
+4613 AAIPGVYNYTSP

>member
-19 TKLQKRMAKALLS
+19 TKLQKRMAKVLLS

-46 GYAQSSSQ
+46 GYAQNSSQ
-54 PVTRKT
+54 PVTQKT

-70 NFTVVGQL
+70 NFTVAGQL

-172 GQTGSTGDEAR
+172 GQQENDQR
-183 LKVNFHQVN
+183 LKVTFHKVDN
-192 GNVVTIYVKKLDMTS
+192 TTVDIYVK
-207 GTPAGSHFNQIV
+207 PADLTGDHFNTIL
-219 YDPGT
+219 YDPGA
-224 GTLPANTQFR
+224 GTLPGNTQFR
-234 GWIQDVEDY
+234 GWIQDVPNYTSDNV
-243 GSTDTAHALNIEE
+243 SQAKDIS
-256 IRNIIKTELTT
+256 
-267 GVAEGDEIDFYA
+267 GVRAIVRQMLENGVSEGDHVDFYA
-279 MAFRSF
+279 MYFKSF
-285 LITYIDDRNSAVGS
+285 LVVYLDENNATLGS
-299 HDVLIPMASSETSAS
+299 NDILIPGSSTATSTT
-314 YTVDMSYT
+314 YTVNMSYT
-322 PHDVEHAFLGWLVN
+322 PQDNNHAFLGWIAN
-336 DGGSNIAGHEDGR
+336 TGGDYITPQLDNYPNGTEI
-349 VYKNDTTIVI
+349 TI
-359 SGDVVFGVDA
+359 SGDVVFGVNS
-369 PEGHWLVFNE
+369 PEGHWLVFDE
-379 NGKGATYNAPQFVQ
+379 NGKGGKYNAPQFVR
-393 SGQNTVR
+393 SGQVTQR
-400 PILAQDDRMIRN
+400 PVPDAQMTRF

-418 WYTDQACTAGNEFEF
+418 WYTNAAGTGSQFQF
-433 GHPITERTEIYAKW
+433 GNPLTDNITIYAKW
-447 IVIATAGYTV
+447 IPKETANYTV
-457 VIWTQNIT
+457 IIWKQNIT
-465 ADGYD
+465 GDGYD
-470 FKEAISLTGSV
+470 FEESISLSGNVGS
-481 GTNISTVTAVN
+481 NITTVTS
-492 TPGNDN
+492 TGTGNN
-498 SYARVNG
+498 AYAIVNG
-505 TNKQYTG
+505 TATRYTG
-512 FHLQNF
+512 FHLKEY

-523 IKPEG
+523 IKTEG
-528 NAIVNVYYNRTEYT
+528 DAILNVYYDRTEYT
-542 LTFTTN
+542 LHFQDRYTYTQTT
-548 ESTYIYTESVGDND
+548 S
-562 NNPEKY
+562 
-568 GYWNGNYHRVYWNNG
+568 NNG
-583 AFRET
+583 TQYGIVNGRYAEIYYRRNQWRIT
-588 NSRWGDV
+588 DSNN
-595 YSGTVYT
+595 GTVYT
-602 RTTGYPVYKTITAL
+602 GTRYTRSNSGWHDVKTITAL
-616 YEQSI
+616 YGQSI
-621 GDNFPITENGASE
+621 ISEFPIPNYKDYSWTPNGSSV
-634 EWRWQPQDND
+634 
-644 LGFNEV
+644 FNNSYQ
-650 LVYIDVMPAGDVTFY
+650 LTFLDVMPAENTVFRGSDPGTGNIYPVLY
-665 RSETNNDT
+665 
-673 RYMEFWVEALPG
+673 YVEALP
-685 QTGTTRTFNGKT
+685 TDVNTVSYNGKQ
-697 FVQYGTRITAK
+697 FVSYIETEWHSSGELSSTINEDFIDLLGFEQYAS
-708 YNWFTEDVDFV
+708 VPA
-719 NLSGYV
+719 
-725 KYGSDPAFNTSYN
+725 YGSDG
-738 PPRAT
+738 T
-743 VSAGGTLRL
+743 VSISPGVGITFYYLRK
-752 YYTREVYPINYMD
+752 VFPIT
-765 GGYFDGNGNPL
+765 YFDGTYVDGNNNPQSEIDHGELHHVDNIVYNGDV
-776 AETDRN
+776 T
-782 QLGEVDDI
+782 
-790 PYQSSVASYNKGG
+790 SYNKGN
-803 ADYFEPTYE
+803 DNYYTPTSQNDGY
-812 GFVFEGWYT
+812 VFEGWFL
-821 DKACTHPYTF
+821 DKNCTHPYTF
-831 TTMPKGGLTLYAKWR
+831 NKMPEGGIRVYAKWR

-855 PNAGHDLSLDWG
+855 PNAGTEATDPSLWWG
-867 TSNQSM
+867 REDQAMN
-873 SFRIA
+873 FRISY
-878 HGAQVSAP
+878 GGTVSLP
-886 TGLRNG
+886 YGTRNN

-898 YTDPGFTHT
+898 YSDPACTNS
-907 FNADVFVLNET
+907 FNADLKLNEQ
-918 TVTTPYDKTV
+918 TVTADYDKT
-928 TMTDSINK
+928 TDFTDPMDP
-936 WGEYVEPTVNK
+936 WGNGATYNSDITGNNGS
-947 DLTSNRFWITKK
+947 DRFWVTKK
-959 LDLYAKWRATVD
+959 LDIYGKWRATVD
-971 GATGI
+971 GAIGI
-976 HLQYDVTSCT
+976 GIVYDVT
-986 PGGAPAPND
+986 GGAPKPTD
-995 TRFYQDNVSANAG
+995 TRLYQDNVSANAAG
-1008 AAPVSSDLDNYVFSH
+1008 APVSTDDTKVFSH

-1028 WNGSNYEDVPGDTVL
+1028 WSGFNYEDVPGETVL
-1043 PGAKFQVK
+1043 PGAQFTVLKSLSKVL
-1051 KDYAKIEVTHWL
+1051 VTKWQN
-1063 DPNNETDTL
+1063 PANTTDIL
-1072 AYTVTGTASTI
+1072 TVTDPQPGANP
-1083 DAQRPDATH
+1083 PDETH
-1092 TKIAKASYT
+1092 TKIYEATYT
-1101 IQLKAV
+1101 MQLKAV
-1107 YIPIEKSTPTHI
+1107 YVPVEEPTPTHI
-1119 TWFMH
+1119 TWFKH
-1124 DGTTDTLRNDDPVE
+1124 NGTETVVREDGPNLG
-1138 INEAVVIPAAPART
+1138 INEAVNIPTLTEVGTYT
-1152 GYNFLGWYKAD
+1152 GHTFLGWYRGA
-1163 EDNPMDIAQNVNP
+1163 ETTSASVSATAAP
-1176 NFLWYNKDA
+1176 NFLWYNATDSKYYA
-1185 NTYHS
+1185 ES
-1190 SETFSTDNKAD
+1190 TFENEATQ
-1201 SVAADERTPYDN
+1201 VAADERIPYHN
-1213 LFAVWRPITYKVH
+1213 LFASWRPNTYKVH
-1226 FNENGTDVTGTMND
+1226 FNENGSDVTGSMSD

-1248 QHLNNNNFA
+1248 QNLTANAFE

-1300 EKLTP
+1300 EKLNP
-1305 NFNLA
+1305 DFNLA

-1317 TVALSNTSPN
+1317 NVPLSNSSPN
-1327 GVEGTWSS
+1327 GVAGTWKVS
-1335 NGATVTAINTTTVG
+1335 GGGTVTAIITTNVG
-1349 TATYT
+1349 EATYT
-1354 FTPNDPTCSQP
+1354 FTPDDPTCSQP
-1365 YSKQVEVKARANAEI
+1365 YSKTVTVNPRANAEI
-1380 TATKTEVCAG
+1380 TADPAEVCAG
-1390 ESTTLSVAEAD
+1390 ESTTLSVAEAQ
-1401 SYVWST
+1401 SYAWST
-1407 GATTKEITVTPA
+1407 GATTQEITVTPTA
-1419 TTTTYKVTVTAVGGC
+1419 TANHYSVTVTAVGGC
-1434 QTVGEKEIV
+1434 QTVGQIDIT
-1443 VNPNPTFSNVTVND
+1443 VNPNPTITSITAND
-1457 EKCLK
+1457 EKCYNRPGDIQVK
-1462 KGNIEV
+1462 VNGGTPGTTGYQYIIN
-1468 TVSGGTADYTY
+1468 GTAD
-1479 TLNGETQATTSS
+1479 ETTTN
-1491 TSYTFVELE
+1491 TTHTFENLT
-1500 ANHDATSYA
+1500 ANHDAPSYE
-1509 ASGVNY
+1509 ASAVTY
-1515 TIEVVDAKGCK
+1515 SIEVKDSKGCSVETS
-1526 ATDTKEIK
+1526 AVIK
-1534 LQPSDLHVDPVN
+1534 LHPEEITLSPIS
-1546 ISICSGNSF
+1546 ISICSGYSF
-1555 SFKPSATTDNVLY
+1555 SFKPSATTDPIKY
-1568 TWDAPNI
+1568 TWDTPAMT
-1575 GDCLEGGSANTTPK
+1575 CLTGGTANTTPS
-1589 TEITDVLTL
+1589 TQVTGTL
-1598 KSGCTSGTATYTVHP
+1598 SLADGCTNGSATYRLHP
-1613 QLGVCKLN
+1613 TYGVCTLP
-1621 DVVVNVGATMSVRP
+1621 DITVNVDATLAVRP
-1635 AVTLSF
+1635 PVTLTF
-1641 ADLGTVCGNTTQ
+1641 TNPGTVCGNTAQ
-1653 DITLTVNNAVAGSS
+1653 GITLTVANAVEGST
-1667 LTWTFAEGKPY
+1667 LNWTFGEGKTY
-1678 AQTKTTSITTAAATQ
+1678 EQTKTNTTTGATSQ
-1693 TFTESFTMPDSCT
+1693 TFTQSFTMPDSCT
-1706 TSIGLHVDYHDN
+1706 TTATLHVDYLDN
-1718 AAPGEACDANGS
+1718 AASPACNASGGMD
-1730 YTVNIGIPNWTLP
+1730 VEIGIKTWTLP
-1743 TGKTAEVACA
+1743 AGGKDNVTCA
-1753 SQAVKPADSE
+1753 SEAVKPADSA
-1763 LPTNVID
+1763 LPTVID
-1770 GCNTVLYPTYV
+1770 GCNNTLTPAYV

-1803 YKDCTGTE
+1803 YKDCAGTE
-1811 KDWTYTYNV
+1811 KDWTYTYTV
-1820 TGPAKPTITLASGT
+1820 TGPAAPTISLASGT
-1834 QATNNLG
+1834 SASNNLG
-1841 CNPTSWPTLTAD
+1841 CNPTDFPQLTDA

-1858 DACKS
+1858 DACNS
-1863 EAKATV
+1863 SAKATV
-1869 TQGEI
+1869 TKNE
-1874 VSSETS
+1874 ETTNK
-1880 CDRTQIWTATYT
+1880 CDHYQTWTATYT
-1892 NACGVAADQV
+1892 NACGVSATPV
-1902 TVSYNWKATTEPTIS
+1902 TVTQNWKATTQPTIS
-1917 TSLANLIEKECN
+1917 TDLAALIEKGCN
-1929 WDGTGA
+1929 WNGTGA
-1935 PAASD
+1935 PAPSD
-1940 FTVNTGDLCAT
+1940 FTVTTGDLCAE

-1973 TASYTNT
+1973 TATYENT
-1980 CGQSASKQVTV
+1980 CHQTASKSVTV

-1997 TNPTIDDIDDQNAV
+1997 TNPTIDDIADQNAV

-2049 EYAQTDLQQKIP
+2049 EYAQTELQQKIP

-2089 ASANPATI
+2089 ASADPATI
-2097 CINSSSEL
+2097 CINSSSTL
-2105 TATPSN
+2105 TATPANNS
-2111 ATGAVTYNSWTPS
+2111 GAVTYNSWTPS

-2147 VSAVDANGCDA
+2147 VSAVDANGCSA

-2163 VTVSGELELS
+2163 VTVSEELELS

-2195 TTDLTVSGLPTGVE
+2195 TTNLTVSGLPTGVE
-2209 KSGSTI
+2209 KSGTTI

-2267 GDGTAT
+2267 GDGEAT
-2273 VTATGG
+2273 VTANGG

-2300 STLTTANPDGL
+2300 STLTTANPTGL
-2311 DTAVYVVTVTDSV
+2311 DTAVYVVTVTDSI
-2324 GCSKTAEF
+2324 GCSQTAEF

-2338 NFEVSVSS
+2338 NFSVSVSS

-2353 GGSFSIVPTVI
+2353 GGSFSIVPTVT

-2378 EQVPAGSVTGTSAQ
+2378 AQDPAGSVTGAAAQ
-2392 TSPSD
+2392 TTPSD
-2397 DIHGNNLVN
+2397 DIHGNDLVN
-2406 TTDQVATLTY
+2406 TTNQVATLTY
-2416 TVQPANGICTATPV
+2416 TVQPANGICTATPI
-2430 QVQVQVSVSF
+2430 QVQVEVSVSF
-2440 YPQVQITTPDYTVCP
+2440 YPQVQITAPDYTVCP
-2455 NVGNQKLEATFAN
+2455 NVGNQKLEATFVN

-2521 DNHGCKNSQ
+2521 DNHGCKNSK

-2581 ISADYTLTG
+2581 ISAEYTLTG

-2687 YKDCANKTFEWQYV
+2687 YKDCANKTFDWVFTYTINPV
-2701 YQVVPTTPPTV
+2701 TAPVV
-2712 NATGIENKK
+2712 NATGIENSK

-2748 VLTSTTDVPN
+2748 VLTSTTDAPN
-2758 PIACEGTRTYTY
+2758 PIVCEGTRTYTY

-2789 KKDFTMP
+2789 KKNFTMP
-2796 SNESTKVA
+2796 ANDGTTVA

-2815 TVTDNCGGTLTV
+2815 TVTDNCDSALTV
-2827 TGPVEDGTY
+2827 TGPVEGGTY

-2857 QNWIYTYTIE
+2857 HDWVYTYTIE
-2867 REDFTAPTPAGT
+2867 REDFTMPTNGDS
-2879 TVACISEAVAPHIL
+2879 TVDCIADAVAPHTI
-2893 TGVMPTVKDNC
+2893 TPSIMPTVKDNC
-2904 GNILSPKTPLPTT
+2904 GNTLSPKTQPST
-2917 YTIPTTG
+2917 YEIPTTG

-2946 HDWVYTYTISAP
+2946 HNWVYTYTISAP

-2966 PSNQTGIN
+2966 PSNQTDIN

-3041 SDQTKPE
+3041 SDQTKPA
-3048 IAVGYATT
+3048 IATGYETT
-3056 VSADVNN
+3056 VPATVSN
-3063 CVFTYPDLRE
+3063 CQFTYPDLRE

-3081 NCTDKAQL
+3081 NCTQTAQL
-3089 TITQNPEQNTSIT
+3089 TITQSPAQGTGIT
-3102 PIATTQTLPVTV
+3102 PSATAQTLPVTV

-3120 NNDSVITINVTVP
+3120 ENDSVITINVTVP
-3133 ATMGM
+3133 ATMDM
-3138 TIVDYASLCYG
+3138 TITDYASVCYG

-3158 IVGGEPNYTVT
+3158 IVGGEPDYAVT
-3169 LDGPTTKTATQ
+3169 LAGPTAKTATQ

-3186 TLDGLKD
+3186 TLNGLADGA
-3193 GTYTLTVKDANG
+3193 YTLTVKDANG
-3205 CESTANAT
+3205 CEVSATAT
-3213 IEQIQN
+3213 IEQIQS

-3230 TYDGNAHT
+3230 TYNGNAHS
-3238 DNGYTVTFGSESKTS
+3238 DNGFVVSFDGATYNG
-3253 TSGNTVTLDNGD
+3253 TSGNPVTLSNGD

-3271 IAGSITNVT
+3271 ITGSITNVT

-3294 TRNATDD
+3294 TRNGTDD
-3301 VTCFYNLKTVNGQ
+3301 VTCFYNLKTANGQ

-3328 DKSKEYDGSALSY
+3328 DKSKEYDGTALSY

-3351 TVSYQI
+3351 TVSYST
-3357 DGESA
+3357 DGGTT
-3362 WSTTPPSITNVSES
+3362 WSTTVPSITNVSES
-3376 PMTVNVKAENSNYAT
+3376 PLTVNVKAENSNYAT
-3391 ANCSYTLTIT
+3391 ATCNFTLTIT
-3401 PKPLTIKVNDTKPY
+3401 PKPLTITVNDTKVY
-3415 DGTVL
+3415 DGAVL
-3420 VSGLTKATA
+3420 VSGLAKATA
-3429 EGLVSGDALTAGE
+3429 TGLVDGDALTAGE

-3452 YTYSSTATISTPFA
+3452 YTYNSTATISVPFA
-3466 TTNGISNYDVT
+3466 TTKGIGNYNVT
-3477 YITSQIITKATL
+3477 YTTSQIITKATL
-3489 TLVSADLSK
+3489 TLISANLSK

-3540 SFDIVPNTGTDLNNY
+3540 SFNIVPNTGTDLNNY

-3610 VEGSRLHVGTSPNVI
+3610 VVGTRTHVGTSPNKI

-3683 AYSVTGLVSPDAIT
+3683 AYSVTGLISPDDIT
-3697 AVTSGS
+3697 ATTSGS
-3703 IQFPN
+3703 IQFPS
-3708 QSPQVNVIDSYTF
+3708 QSPQDNVIASWSF
-3721 TTGDPNDYD
+3721 TTGDPNDYE
-3730 VETVDG
+3730 VVTVKG
-3736 TLTMACTPVTLAI
+3736 VLTMACTPVTLAI

-3897 NNNTFSYAFNTG
+3897 NNNTFSYTFNTG

-3925 INPLKNVEVVVT
+3925 INPLKNVKVVVT

-3948 AKTVTGYDLTSISSP
+3948 AKTVTGYDLTSISDP

-3977 DSTVTKTE
+3977 DSTVTETE

-3994 AADFQNNNTNFEDV
+3994 AADFQNNNTNFENV

-4058 TYTVSGPANYTGST
+4058 TYTVTGPANYTGST
-4072 NTPMVLTNLAPGTYS
+4072 NSPLVLTNLAPGTYS

-4136 GGNTYAWSGDATDA
+4136 GGNIYAWSGDATDA

-4194 EDPDFTVP
+4194 EDPDFAVP

-4234 TSTATDFVMTFVNRD
+4234 TSNASDFVMTVVNRD
-4249 TLPTSDLATR
+4249 TLPASDLATR

-4293 DQTICDGEDIAPVT
+4293 DQIICDGEKIAPVT
-4307 FSTTVTDGTMSY
+4307 FTTTVADGTMSY

-4399 DAFTATPTGTKI
+4399 DAFTATPTGAKI
-4411 PTGTQYTWTVTP
+4411 PAGTQYTWTVTP

-4438 APISQNLTNTSNAL
+4438 APISQNLTNNSNAL

-4461 VTDGCNGETFTISV
+4461 VTDGCDGETFTISV

-4488 ADVNKQLNF
+4488 ANVNKQLNF

-4507 ELGEPTWTHSLGWTA
+4507 ELGEPTWTHSLGWTV

-4527 DAPADNMYP
+4527 DAPADHMYP

-4648 GGALNDYGHVQGIC
+4648 GGALNNYGHVQGIC

>member
-19 TKLQKRMAKALLS
+19 TKLQKRMAKVLLS

-46 GYAQSSSQ
+46 GYAQNSSQ

-70 NFTVVGQL
+70 NFTVAGQL

-142 GTNGLEFVANVTATN
+142 GDNGLEFVAIATPSN
-157 HTITFPAQSFSVYIV
+157 HAITFPARSFSVYIV
-172 GQTGSTGDEAR
+172 GGPEANEQR
-183 LKVNFHQVN
+183 LKVNFHKADGSVT
-192 GNVVTIYVKKLDMTS
+192 TIYVKPVDVTS
-207 GTPAGSHFNQIV
+207 GHYNTV
-219 YDPGT
+219 LYDPGT
-224 GTLPANTQFR
+224 GTLPANTTFR
-234 GWIQDVEDY
+234 GWIQDVQNY
-243 GSTDTAHALNIEE
+243 TAANVSQAKDID
-256 IRNIIKTELTT
+256 
-267 GVAEGDEIDFYA
+267 GVRAIVQQRLESPVSEGDHVDFYA
-279 MAFRSF
+279 MYFKSF
-285 LITYIDDRNSAVGS
+285 LVIYLDENNATLGS
-299 HDVLIPMASSETSAS
+299 QEILIPGSDPATSVS
-314 YTVDMSYT
+314 YTVNMAYT
-322 PHDVEHAFLGWLVN
+322 PQDNNHAFLGWQATS
-336 DGGSNIAGHEDGR
+336 GGSNISGWAEGTTYTNG
-349 VYKNDTTIVI
+349 TTITI
-359 SGDVVFGVDA
+359 SGDVVFGVNS
-369 PEGHWLVFNE
+369 PEGHWLVFDE
-379 NGKGATYNAPQFVQ
+379 NGKGGKYNAPQFLRT
-393 SGQNTVR
+393 GQVTSKPVPDNEMTR
-400 PILAQDDRMIRN
+400 F

-418 WYTDQACTAGNEFEF
+418 WYTNAACTDGNEFTF
-433 GHPITERTEIYAKW
+433 GNTISDNTTIYAKW
-447 IVIATAGYTV
+447 IPNTTANYTV
-457 VIWTQNIT
+457 IIWKQNIT
-465 ADGYD
+465 GNGYD
-470 FKEAISLTGSV
+470 FEESIPLTGNV
-481 GTNISTVTAVN
+481 GSNISTVTS
-492 TPGNDN
+492 TGTGNDA
-498 SYARVNG
+498 YASVNG
-505 TNKQYTG
+505 AAKRYTG
-512 FHLQNF
+512 FHLKEY
-518 DQNVE
+518 DQNVV
-523 IKPEG
+523 IKTEG
-528 NAIVNVYYNRTEYT
+528 NSVLNIYYDRTEYT
-542 LTFTTN
+542 LTFRTN
-548 ESTYIYTESVGDND
+548 NTI
-562 NNPEKY
+562 
-568 GYWNGNYHRVYWNNG
+568 R
-583 AFRET
+583 
-588 NSRWGDV
+588 
-595 YSGTVYT
+595 
-602 RTTGYPVYKTITAL
+602 KTITAL
-616 YEQSI
+616 YGQSI
-621 GDNFPITENGASE
+621 LDEFPIPGYANYV
-634 EWRWQPQDND
+634 WQPRGSTVFDND
-644 LGFNEV
+644 NYLGF
-650 LVYIDVMPAGDVTFY
+650 LDIMPA
-665 RSETNNDT
+665 ENTNFRGESMSGQNYPF
-673 RYMEFWVEALPG
+673 RYYVEALPTDVETVSY
-685 QTGTTRTFNGKT
+685 QGKNY
-697 FVQYGTRITAK
+697 VLYKSITYRGMSISTK
-708 YNWFTEDVDFV
+708 TEDFVDLQGFEQYTSNPV
-719 NLSGYV
+719 
-725 KYGSDPAFNTSYN
+725 YGSNN
-738 PPRAT
+738 Q
-743 VSAGGTLRL
+743 VSLTANVGISF
-752 YYTREVYPINYMD
+752 YYTRKVYPIT
-765 GGYFDGNGNPL
+765 YFDGTYVDGNNNPL
-776 AETDRN
+776 SEIDHGQIA
-782 QLGEVDDI
+782 QVDGIAFNAD
-790 PYQSSVASYNKGG
+790 VTSYNKGQ
-803 ADYFEPTYE
+803 ANYYTPTSQND
-812 GFVFEGWYT
+812 GFVFEGWFL
-821 DKACTHPYTF
+821 DKNCTNPYTF
-831 TTMPKGGLTLYAKWR
+831 DKMPEGGIRVYAKWR

-855 PNAGHDLSLDWG
+855 PNAGTQATDPSLYWG
-867 TSNQSM
+867 RDDQAMN
-873 SFRIA
+873 FRISY
-878 HGAQVSAP
+878 GGKVSAP
-886 TGLRNG
+886 YGTRNN

-898 YTDPGFTHT
+898 YSDAACTNA
-907 FNADVFVLNET
+907 FNADAFILNET
-918 TVTTPYDKTV
+918 NVTADYDKT
-928 TMTDSINK
+928 TDFTDDMDI
-936 WGEYVEPTVNK
+936 WGNGATWNS
-947 DLTSNRFWITKK
+947 DIIGNNGADRFWITKK
-959 LDLYAKWRATVD
+959 LDIYAKWRATVD

-976 HLQYDVTSCT
+976 NVVYDVT
-986 PGGAPAPND
+986 GGSPQPHD

-1008 AAPVSSDLDNYVFSH
+1008 AAPTSSDDSKVFLH

-1028 WNGSNYEDVPGDTVL
+1028 WNGSAYEDVPGETVL
-1043 PGAKFQVK
+1043 PGAQFTVLKSL
-1051 KDYAKIEVTHWL
+1051 AKPVVTKWQNPANTGDIL
-1063 DPNNETDTL
+1063 
-1072 AYTVTGTASTI
+1072 TVTDPQPGTTP
-1083 DAQRPDATH
+1083 PDETH
-1092 TKIAKASYT
+1092 TRIYEATYT
-1101 IQLKAV
+1101 MQLKAV
-1107 YIPIEKSTPTHI
+1107 YIPIEEPAPTHI
-1119 TWFMH
+1119 TWFRH
-1124 DGTTDTLRNDDPVE
+1124 DGTEDIVRQDGPDGLD
-1138 INEAVVIPAAPART
+1138 INEAVNIPTLTEVGTYT
-1152 GYNFLGWYKAD
+1152 GHTFLGWYRGNETTA
-1163 EDNPMDIAQNVNP
+1163 AAVSATAAP
-1176 NFLWYNKDA
+1176 NFLWYNATDGKYYQESTFA
-1185 NTYHS
+1185 NVATQ
-1190 SETFSTDNKAD
+1190 
-1201 SVAADERTPYDN
+1201 VAADERTPYHN
-1213 LFAVWRPITYKVH
+1213 LFASWRPNTYKVH
-1226 FNENGTDVTGTMND
+1226 FNENGSDVTGSMSD

-1248 QHLNNNNFA
+1248 QNLTANAFE

-1390 ESTTLSVAEAD
+1390 ESTTLSVAEAY

-1568 TWDAPNI
+1568 TWDAPNT

-1598 KSGCTSGTATYTVHP
+1598 KSDCTSGTATYTVHP

-1641 ADLGTVCGNTTQ
+1641 ADLGTVCGNNTQ

-1667 LTWTFAEGKPY
+1667 LTWTFAEGKLY

-1693 TFTESFTMPDSCT
+1693 TFTESFSMPDTCT
-1706 TSIGLHVDYHDN
+1706 AQIGLHVDYHDN
-1718 AAPGEACDANGS
+1718 AAPGEACDASGS

-1863 EAKATV
+1863 DAKATV
-1869 TQGEI
+1869 TQGDI

-1902 TVSYNWKATTEPTIS
+1902 TVSYNWKATTVPTI
-1917 TSLANLIEKECN
+1917 TTTLADLIEKECN
-1929 WDGTGA
+1929 WNGTTGA

-1940 FTVNTGDLCAT
+1940 FTVTTGDLCAT

-1973 TASYTNT
+1973 TATYENT
-1980 CGQSASKQVTV
+1980 CHQTASKSVTV

-1997 TNPTIDDIDDQNAV
+1997 TKPTIDDIADQNAV

-2037 PTFVSQNPLKDE
+2037 PTFVSQNPLKDSV
-2049 EYAQTDLQQKIP
+2049 YAQTDVQQKIP

-2089 ASANPATI
+2089 ASANPAII

-2105 TATPSN
+2105 TATPANNS
-2111 ATGAVTYNSWTPS
+2111 GAVTYNSWAPS

-2147 VSAVDANGCDA
+2147 VSAVDANGCSA

-2163 VTVSGELELS
+2163 VTVSEELELS

-2195 TTDLTVSGLPTGVE
+2195 TTNLTVSGLPTGVE

-2215 SGTPTSTTAN
+2215 SGTPTSTTAS

-2273 VTATGG
+2273 VNATGG

-2300 STLTTANPDGL
+2300 STLTTANPTGL
-2311 DTAVYVVTVTDSV
+2311 DTAVYVVTVTDSI
-2324 GCSKTAEF
+2324 GCSQTAEF

-2338 NFEVSVSS
+2338 NFSVSVSS

-2353 GGSFSIVPTVI
+2353 GGSFSIVPTVT

-2378 EQVPAGSVTGTSAQ
+2378 AQDPAGSVTGAEAQ
-2392 TSPSD
+2392 TDPSA

-2416 TVQPANGICTATPV
+2416 TVQPANGICTATPI

-2440 YPQVQITTPDYTVCP
+2440 YPQVQITAPDYTVCP

-2497 KDNYTVSVPSDNCNT
+2497 TDNYTVSVPSNNCNT

-2521 DNHGCKNSQ
+2521 DNHGCKNSS

-2590 EPEAV
+2590 EPTAV

-2601 AYTYTYKDCDN
+2601 VYTYTYEDCAE
-2612 HTKTWTFTYHVV
+2612 HTTTWTFTYHVV
-2624 RSTAP
+2624 RTTAP
-2629 HQVGTVPYTSVVEC
+2629 HQEGTVSANGQVEC
-2643 VAAAVAPTTLP
+2643 VAAAVPPTTLP
-2654 KVEDFCGKVLN
+2654 KVVDVCGKVLN

-2701 YQVVPTTPPTV
+2701 YQVEPTTPPTV
-2712 NATGIENKK
+2712 NATGIENSK

-2748 VLTSTTDVPN
+2748 VLTSTTDVTN

-2796 SNESTKVA
+2796 ANDGTTVA

-2815 TVTDNCGGTLTV
+2815 TVTDNCDSALTV
-2827 TGPVEDGTY
+2827 TGPVERGTY

-2857 QNWIYTYTIE
+2857 HDWVYTYTIE
-2867 REDFTAPTPAGT
+2867 REDFTMPTNGDS
-2879 TVACISEAVAPHIL
+2879 TVVCIADAVAPHTI
-2893 TGVMPTVKDNC
+2893 TPSIMPTVKDNC
-2904 GNILSPKTPLPTT
+2904 GNTLSPKTQPST
-2917 YTIPTTG
+2917 YEIPTTG

-2946 HDWVYTYTISAP
+2946 HNWVYTYTISAP

-3028 GCNTVKNSITYSG
+3028 GCNTVTNSITYSG
-3041 SDQTKPE
+3041 SDQTKP
-3048 IAVGYATT
+3048 AVATGYPAAVPASVT
-3056 VSADVNN
+3056 N
-3063 CVFTYPDLRE
+3063 CVFTYPDLRD
-3073 TIRTYATD
+3073 TVRKYSTD
-3081 NCTDKAQL
+3081 NCTAKEQL
-3089 TITQNPEQNTSIT
+3089 AITQSPAQGTGIT
-3102 PIATTQTLPVTV
+3102 PSATAQTLPVTI

-3120 NNDSVITINVTVP
+3120 ENDSVITINVTVP

-3158 IVGGEPNYTVT
+3158 IVGGEPDYAVT
-3169 LDGPTTKTATQ
+3169 LAGPTAKTATQ

-3205 CESTANAT
+3205 CEVSATAT
-3213 IEQIQN
+3213 IEQIQS

-3230 TYDGNAHT
+3230 TYDGNAHS
-3238 DNGYTVTFGSESKTS
+3238 DPGFTVTFGTETH
-3253 TSGNTVTLDNGD
+3253 TVASGNTVTLNNND
-3265 VISGVT
+3265 VISNISIT
-3271 IAGSITNVT
+3271 GSITNVT

-3294 TRNATDD
+3294 TRNGTDD

-3328 DKSKEYDGSALSY
+3328 DKSKEYDGTALSY

-3351 TVSYQI
+3351 TVSYST
-3357 DGESA
+3357 DGGTT
-3362 WSTTPPSITNVSES
+3362 WSTTVPSITNVSES
-3376 PMTVNVKAENSNYAT
+3376 PLTVNVKAENSNYAT
-3391 ANCSYTLTIT
+3391 ATCQFTLTIT
-3401 PKPLTIKVNDTKPY
+3401 PKPLTITVNDTKVY
-3415 DGTVL
+3415 DGSVL
-3420 VSGLTKATA
+3420 VSGLAKATA
-3429 EGLVSGDALTAGE
+3429 TGLVSGDALTAGE

-3511 LATETGWITGEGA
+3511 LATETGWISGEGA

-3569 STEIVLTA
+3569 STEILLTA

-3683 AYSVTGLVSPDAIT
+3683 AYSVTGLISPDAIT

-4033 VTCYGDGDGAVSIPV
+4033 VTCYGDGDGSVSIPV

-4259 ILTREWTLTDLCNN
+4259 VLTREWTLTDLCNN

-4293 DQTICDGEDIAPVT
+4293 DQIICDGEDIAPVT
-4307 FSTTVTDGTMSY
+4307 FTTTVADGTMSY
-4319 DWTSSNTTTITG
+4319 AWTSSNTTTITG
-4331 LAAAGNGDIPATT
+4331 LTSPGTGDIPATALT
-4344 LVNTQATA
+4344 NTEATV

-4386 GMNNLT
+4386 GMDNLT

-4411 PTGTQYTWTVTP
+4411 PAGTQYTWTVTP
-4423 NTNVTGYSDQTTPVD
+4423 NADVTGYSDQTTPVD

-4461 VTDGCNGETFTISV
+4461 VTDGCNGKTFTISV
-4475 DVEPTPVLTLNCP
+4475 DVEPTPVLTLKCP

-4601 ATNHTTAHPNAG
+4601 ATNHTTTHPNAG
-4613 AAIPGVYNYTSS
+4613 AAIPGVYNYTSP

-4735 PTPSASSMRYNCESL
+4735 PTPSAYSMRYNCESL

>member
-1 MENTLQ
+1 MKNTLQ

-19 TKLQKRMAKALLS
+19 TKLQKRMAKVLLS

-54 PVTRKT
+54 PVTQKT

-70 NFTVVGQL
+70 NFTVAGQL

-127 DPAFADGTPLSVYHE
+127 DPDFADGTPLSVYHE
-142 GTNGLEFVANVTATN
+142 GANGLEFVANVTATN

-172 GQTGSTGDEAR
+172 GQETENAR
-183 LKVNFHQVN
+183 LKVNFVKSD
-192 GNVVTIYVKKLDMTS
+192 GTESLYVKQADLVTDDV
-207 GTPAGSHFNQIV
+207 FEQVV
-219 YDPGT
+219 YDPGA
-224 GTLPANTQFR
+224 GTLGANVQFR
-234 GWIQDVEDY
+234 GWTTNANYTADDISTGKTIQGVRD
-243 GSTDTAHALNIEE
+243 SIRTMLTDGVTEGQE
-256 IRNIIKTELTT
+256 IT
-267 GVAEGDEIDFYA
+267 FYA
-279 MAFRSF
+279 MLMKSYVV
-285 LITYIDDRNSAVGS
+285 TYLDDRESTLGQHEVTFRADETVTARPYEVN
-299 HDVLIPMASSETSAS
+299 MA
-314 YTVDMSYT
+314 YT
-322 PHDVEHAFLGWLVN
+322 PSDVSHNFEGWKVSS
-336 DGGSNIAGHEDGR
+336 GSSNIAG
-349 VYKNDTTIVI
+349 YTADTAYANESVIQI
-359 SGDVVFGVDA
+359 SGDVVFSVNA

-379 NGKGATYNAPQFVQ
+379 NGKGATYNAPQFVK
-393 SGQNTVR
+393 SGQLTVK
-400 PILAQDDRMIRN
+400 PLLAQDENMIRN

-418 WYTDQACTAGNEFEF
+418 WYTDAACTAGNEFTF
-433 GHPITERTEIYAKW
+433 GGTITDRTEIYAKW
-447 IVIATAGYTV
+447 IPKTTAGYTV
-457 VIWTQNIT
+457 LIWKENL
-465 ADGYD
+465 AGDGYD
-470 FKEAISLTGSV
+470 YVDHVSLTGTV
-481 GTNISTVTAVN
+481 GSTINTVTQVN
-492 TPGNDN
+492 SGN
-498 SYARVNG
+498 SAYARINGVNYN
-505 TNKQYTG
+505 TYTG
-512 FHLQNF
+512 FHLKEF
-518 DQNVE
+518 DTPVT
-523 IKPEG
+523 ISIEG
-528 NAIVNVYYNRTEYT
+528 NSVVNVYYERTTYT
-542 LTFTTN
+542 LTFRRY
-548 ESTYIYTESVGDND
+548 E
-562 NNPEKY
+562 NP
-568 GYWNGNYHRVYWNNG
+568 G
-583 AFRET
+583 A
-588 NSRWGDV
+588 
-595 YSGTVYT
+595 
-602 RTTGYPVYKTITAL
+602 VYKTITAK
-616 YEQSI
+616 YGHYI
-621 GDNFPITENGASE
+621 GNNFPISANGSTDY
-634 EWRWQPQDND
+634 RWEPVTPND
-644 LGFNEV
+644 AGYTEV
-650 LVYIDVMPAGDVTFY
+650 LVYIDIMPAANVTF
-665 RSETNNDT
+665 T
-673 RYMEFWVEALPG
+673 RNSSSASTKYMEFWVEALPG
-685 QTGTTRTFNGKT
+685 QTGTRTFDGKS
-697 FVQYGTRITAK
+697 FVKYGNTIPAK
-708 YNWFTEDVDFV
+708 YSWFTIDVDFPE
-719 NLSGYV
+719 LTGYN
-725 KYGSDPAFNTSYN
+725 KFGSDPAFDASGE
-738 PPRAT
+738 AH
-743 VSAGGTLRL
+743 VSGGGTLYL
-752 YYTREVYPINYMD
+752 YYTRKAYPINYMD
-765 GGYFDGNGNPL
+765 GIYVDGNGNPITSE
-776 AETDRN
+776 ANRG
-782 QLGEVDDI
+782 QLGTVANVV
-790 PYQSSVASYNKGG
+790 YQSNMSSYNKGG
-803 ADYFEPTYE
+803 ADYYEPTYQ
-812 GFVFEGWYT
+812 GYVHEGWYL
-821 DKACTHPYTF
+821 DANCTQPYTF
-831 TTMPKGGLTLYAKWR
+831 TTMPEGGITLYAKWR
-846 QIQYRVFLH
+846 IIQYRVFLH
-855 PNAGHDLSLDWG
+855 PEAGHDLSLDWG
-867 TSNQSM
+867 TDNQSM
-873 SFRIA
+873 AFRIDY
-878 HGAQVSAP
+878 GKKVSAP
-886 TGLRNG
+886 TGIRNG

-898 YTDPGFTHT
+898 FTDEAYQHI
-907 FNADVFVLNET
+907 FNADVYILNDQ
-918 TVTTPYDKTV
+918 TVTTDYDKTV
-928 TMTDSINK
+928 DMTDSINK
-936 WGEYVEPTVNK
+936 WGEYVEPTTNK
-947 DLTSNRFWITKK
+947 DVPRFWITKK
-959 LDLYAKWRATVD
+959 LDIYAQWRATVD

-976 HLQYDVTSCT
+976 QVEYNAN
-986 PGGAPAPND
+986 GGTNPPTD
-995 TRFYQDNVSANAG
+995 GHYYQDQSKAVAG
-1008 AAPVSSDLDNYVFSH
+1008 AASTAPTGTNPSKVFSH
-1023 WQVQR
+1023 WVVQH
-1028 WNGSNYEDVPGDTVL
+1028 WNGSNYEDGTQIVD
-1043 PGAKFQVK
+1043 PGAQFTVNRS
-1051 KDYAKIEVTHWL
+1051 DAEIVITEWVN
-1063 DPNNETDTL
+1063 PNNETDV
-1072 AYTVTGTASTI
+1072 YTVPTAQQHVTTP
-1083 DAQRPDATH
+1083 PDDTH
-1092 TKIAKASYT
+1092 TKIKTATYKV
-1101 IQLKAV
+1101 LVKAV
-1107 YIPIEKSTPTHI
+1107 YKDVEEPTPTFI
-1119 TWFMH
+1119 TWFKN
-1124 DGTTDTLRNDDPVE
+1124 DGTGAIVRDDGDGSGPYPTLA
-1138 INEAVVIPAAPART
+1138 INQAVDIPAAPTRDCYT
-1152 GYNFLGWYKAD
+1152 FKGWYKLHYDSQSAPTSYNVTAPNFLYYKQADGKYYADASYTNEATQVAAD
-1163 EDNPMDIAQNVNP
+1163 EDNPWEFLYAVWEQNTVTVTFNA
-1176 NFLWYNKDA
+1176 NEGSGTMADQDFSCGTEQTLNA
-1185 NTYHS
+1185 NTYTRS
-1190 SETFSTDNKAD
+1190 
-1201 SVAADERTPYDN
+1201 
-1213 LFAVWRPITYKVH
+1213 
-1226 FNENGTDVTGTMND
+1226 
-1240 QNFVYDVA
+1240 
-1248 QHLNNNNFA
+1248 
-1257 REGYCFQ
+1257 GYCFQ
-1264 GWSTTATGSVEY
+1264 GWNTSSTATTVEY
-1276 TNQQE
+1276 A
-1281 VINLTDVDQAVVD
+1281 DQASASFEENTT

-1300 EKLTP
+1300 EKLNP
-1305 NFNLA
+1305 DFNLA

-1509 ASGVNY
+1509 TSGVNY

-1568 TWDAPNI
+1568 TWDAPNT

-1678 AQTKTTSITTAAATQ
+1678 AQTKTTDITTAAATQ
-1693 TFTESFTMPDSCT
+1693 TVTESFSMPDSCT

-1718 AAPGEACDANGS
+1718 AAPGEAYDASGS

-1770 GCNTVLYPTYV
+1770 GCNTTLTPTYV

-1863 EAKATV
+1863 DAKATV

-1940 FTVNTGDLCAT
+1940 FTVTTGDLCAT

-1973 TASYTNT
+1973 TATYENT
-1980 CGQSASKQVTV
+1980 CHQTVSKSVTV

-2031 HDGCSN
+2031 HDVCSN
-2037 PTFVSQNPLKDE
+2037 PTFVSQNPLKDA
-2049 EYAQTDLQQKIP
+2049 EYAQTDVQQKIP

-2163 VTVSGELELS
+2163 VTVSEELELS

-2195 TTDLTVSGLPTGVE
+2195 TTNLTVSVLPTGVE
-2209 KSGSTI
+2209 KSGTTI

-2225 TYTFT
+2225 TFTFT

-2235 TTACPAKSVTGT
+2235 TTACPAKNVTGT
-2247 IVVPDPITVSA
+2247 ITVPDPITVSA

-2267 GDGTAT
+2267 GDGEAT
-2273 VTATGG
+2273 VTANGG

-2293 QHPGKDL
+2293 QHPDKDL
-2300 STLTTANPDGL
+2300 STLTTANPTGL
-2311 DTAVYVVTVTDSV
+2311 DTAVYVVTVTDSI
-2324 GCSKTAEF
+2324 GCSQTAEF

-2338 NFEVSVSS
+2338 NFSVSVSS

-2353 GGSFSIVPTVI
+2353 GGSFSIVPTVT
-2364 PSTLTGTTYTWGAP
+2364 PSTLTGTTYTWGAHAQDP
-2378 EQVPAGSVTGTSAQ
+2378 EGSVTGAAAQ
-2392 TSPSD
+2392 TTPSD

-2406 TTDQVATLTY
+2406 TTNQVATLTY
-2416 TVQPANGICTATPV
+2416 TVQPANGICTATPI

-2440 YPQVQITTPDYTVCP
+2440 YPQVQITAPDYTVCP
-2455 NVGNQKLEATFAN
+2455 NVGNKKLEATFAN

-2479 FNGGSQ
+2479 FNSGSQ

-2521 DNHGCKNSQ
+2521 DDHGCKNSS
-2530 TGKVTVEL
+2530 TGKVTVKL
-2538 ADNISITGGTNEKT
+2538 DNGITITGGTNEKT
-2552 VECVSAAQVKPHEL
+2552 VECVAAAQVKPHEL
-2566 SPSVMPTVTDACGQD
+2566 SPSVMPTVTDACGQN
-2581 ISADYTLTG
+2581 ISAELTG
-2590 EPEAV
+2590 VPAAV

-2601 AYTYTYKDCDN
+2601 AYTYTYEDCDH

-2624 RSTAP
+2624 RTTAP

-2643 VAAAVAPTTLP
+2643 VAAAVPPTTLP
-2654 KVEDFCGKVLN
+2654 KVEDVCGKVLN

-2701 YQVVPTTPPTV
+2701 YQVEPTTPPTV
-2712 NATGIENKK
+2712 NATGIDNKK

-2743 EALTG
+2743 ENLTG
-2748 VLTSTTDVPN
+2748 VLTSTSPVDVITN
-2758 PIACEGTRTYTY
+2758 CEGTRTYTY

-2789 KKDFTMP
+2789 KKNFTMP
-2796 SNESTKVA
+2796 ANDGTTVA

-2815 TVTDNCGGTLTV
+2815 TVTDNCGGALTV
-2827 TGPVEDGTY
+2827 TGPVEGGTY

-2845 TWTYTDCSGKFS
+2845 TWTYTDCSGNFTHD
-2857 QNWIYTYTIE
+2857 WVYTYTIE

-2879 TVACISEAVAPHIL
+2879 TVACISEAVAPHTL

-2904 GNILSPKTPLPTT
+2904 GNTLSPKTPLPTT

-2946 HDWVYTYTISAP
+2946 QNWVYTYTISAP

-3041 SDQTKPE
+3041 SDQTKPA
-3048 IAVGYATT
+3048 IATGYPAA
-3056 VSADVNN
+3056 VPASVAN
-3063 CVFTYPDLRE
+3063 CVFTYPDLRD
-3073 TIRTYATD
+3073 TVRKYSTD
-3081 NCTDKAQL
+3081 NCTAKEQL
-3089 TITQNPEQNTSIT
+3089 AITQSPAQGTGIT
-3102 PIATTQTLPVTV
+3102 PSATAQTLPVTI

-3158 IVGGEPNYTVT
+3158 IEGGEPNYTVT

-3180 TAAGNY
+3180 TTAGNY

-3230 TYDGNAHT
+3230 TYDGNAHS
-3238 DNGYTVTFGSESKTS
+3238 DPGFTVTFGTETH
-3253 TSGNTVTLDNGD
+3253 TVASGNTVTLNNND
-3265 VISGVT
+3265 VISNISIT
-3271 IAGSITNVT
+3271 GSITNVT
-3280 ESPVANVV
+3280 ESPVDNVV

-3294 TRNATDD
+3294 TRNGTDD

-3328 DKSKEYDGSALSY
+3328 DKSKEYDGTALSY

-3351 TVSYQI
+3351 TVSYST
-3357 DGESA
+3357 DGGTT
-3362 WSTTPPSITNVSES
+3362 WSTTVPSITNVSES

-3401 PKPLTIKVNDTKPY
+3401 PKPLTITVNDTKVY
-3415 DGTVL
+3415 DGAVL
-3420 VSGLTKATA
+3420 VSGLAKATA
-3429 EGLVSGDALTAGE
+3429 TGLVSGDELTAGE

-3452 YTYSSTATISTPFA
+3452 YTYNSTATISVPFA
-3466 TTNGISNYDVT
+3466 TTKGIGNYDVT
-3477 YITSQIITKATL
+3477 YTTSQIITKATL
-3489 TLVSADLSK
+3489 TLVSDDLSK

-3640 IVDVTDNYTITKAD
+3640 VVDVTDNYTITKAD

-3708 QSPQVNVIDSYTF
+3708 QSPQDNVIDSYTF

-3730 VETVDG
+3730 VETVKG

-3786 FTNGDVLTV
+3786 FSNGDVLTV

-3886 NSITNVSENTA
+3886 NSITNVSENAA
-3897 NNNTFSYAFNTG
+3897 NNNTFDYTFNTG

-3918 PVYGTLT
+3918 PAYGTLT

-3969 FSFVGPQA
+3969 FTFVGPQA
-3977 DSTVTKTE
+3977 DSTVTETE

-4053 GDPQY
+4053 GNPQY
-4058 TYTVSGPANYTGST
+4058 TYTVTGPANYTGST
-4072 NTPMVLTNLAPGTYS
+4072 NSPLVLTNLVPGTYS

-4234 TSTATDFVMTFVNRD
+4234 TSNASDFVMTVVNRD

-4307 FSTTVTDGTMSY
+4307 FTTTVADGTMSY

-4601 ATNHTTAHPNAG
+4601 ATNHTTTHPNAG
-4613 AAIPGVYNYTSS
+4613 AAIPGVYNYTSP

>member
-1 MENTLQ
+1 MKNTLQ

-19 TKLQKRMAKALLS
+19 TKLQKRMAKVLLS

-46 GYAQSSSQ
+46 GYAQNSSQ

-70 NFTVVGQL
+70 NFTVAGQL

-172 GQTGSTGDEAR
+172 GQETENAR
-183 LKVNFHQVN
+183 LKVNFVKSN
-192 GNVVTIYVKKLDMTS
+192 GTESIYVKQADLRTDDL
-207 GTPAGSHFNQIV
+207 FEQVV
-219 YDPGT
+219 YDPGA
-224 GTLPANTQFR
+224 GTLGANVQFR
-234 GWIQDVEDY
+234 GWTTNANYTADDISTGKTIQGVRD
-243 GSTDTAHALNIEE
+243 SIRTRLTAGVTEGQ
-256 IRNIIKTELTT
+256 ELT
-267 GVAEGDEIDFYA
+267 FYA
-279 MAFRSF
+279 MLMKSYVV
-285 LITYIDDRNSAVGS
+285 TYLDDRESTLGQHEVTFRA
-299 HDVLIPMASSETSAS
+299 DETVTARS
-314 YTVDMSYT
+314 YTVNMAYT
-322 PHDVEHAFLGWLVN
+322 PSDVSHNFEGWLVAS
-336 DGGSNIAGHEDGR
+336 GGSNIQGWSEGATYTNES
-349 VYKNDTTIVI
+349 VIQI
-359 SGDVVFGVDA
+359 SGDVVFSVNA

-379 NGKGATYNAPQFVQ
+379 NGKGATYNAPQFVK
-393 SGQNTVR
+393 SGQVTVK
-400 PILAQDDRMIRN
+400 PTLAEDANMIRN

-418 WYTDQACTAGNEFEF
+418 WYTDAACTAGNEFTF
-433 GHPITERTEIYAKW
+433 GGTINDRTEIYAKW
-447 IVIATAGYTV
+447 IAKTTAGYTV
-457 VIWTQNIT
+457 LIWKENL
-465 ADGYD
+465 AGDGYD
-470 FKEAISLTGSV
+470 YVDHVNLTGSV
-481 GTNISTVTAVN
+481 GSEVN
-492 TPGNDN
+492 TVQQRSSGDDA
-498 SYARVNG
+498 YARIDG
-505 TNKQYTG
+505 TDYTYTG
-512 FHLQNF
+512 FHLKEF
-518 DQNVE
+518 DSPVT
-523 IKPEG
+523 IAIEG
-528 NAIVNVYYNRTEYT
+528 NSVVNVYYDRTTYT
-542 LTFTTN
+542 LTFN
-548 ESTYIYTESVGDND
+548 GNQSFYVYTEGTGND
-562 NNPEKY
+562 CEY
-568 GYWNGNYHRVYWNNG
+568 GYYNGQYIRLYEHNG
-583 AFRET
+583 TWYR
-588 NSRWGDV
+588 
-595 YSGTVYT
+595 T
-602 RTTGYPVYKTITAL
+602 RTGNFWNYNYSNPYYGTRYRRTSTQTVKTITAK
-616 YEQSI
+616 YQTYI
-621 GDNFPITENGASE
+621 GDNFPITDNGASS
-634 EWRWQPQDND
+634 EWRWEPVTPND
-644 LGFNEV
+644 AGYENV
-650 LVYIDVMPAGDVTFY
+650 LVYIDIMPAANVTFNY
-665 RSETNNDT
+665 STSSAST
-673 RYMEFWVEALPG
+673 KYMEFYVEALPG
-685 QTGTTRTFNGKT
+685 QTADRTWNGKS
-697 FVQYGTRITAK
+697 FVKFGNTIPAK
-708 YNWFTEDVDFV
+708 YSWFTEDVDFPE
-719 NLSGYV
+719 LTGCD
-725 KYGSDPAFNTSYN
+725 KYGSSPAFVNGEAN
-738 PPRAT
+738 PGD
-743 VSAGGTLRL
+743 GGTLYL
-752 YYTREVYPINYMD
+752 YYTRKAYKINYMD
-765 GGYFDGNGNPL
+765 GIYVDGNGNPITT
-776 AETDRN
+776 ETNRG
-782 QLGEVDDI
+782 QLQEVQNVI
-790 PYQSSVASYNKGG
+790 YQSDMSSYNKGG
-803 ADYFEPTYE
+803 DNYYEPTYA
-812 GFVFEGWYT
+812 GYVLEGWYM
-821 DKACTHPYTF
+821 DANCTQPYTF
-831 TTMPKGGLTLYAKWR
+831 TTMPEGGITLYAKWR
-846 QIQYRVFLH
+846 IIQYRVFLH
-855 PNAGHDLSLDWG
+855 PEAGHDLSLDWG
-867 TSNQSM
+867 TANQSM
-873 SFRIA
+873 AFRIDY
-878 HGAQVSAP
+878 GKRVSAP

-898 YTDPGFTHT
+898 FTDAAYQHI
-907 FNADVFVLNET
+907 FNAEVFYLNEQ
-918 TVTTPYDKTV
+918 TVTADYDKTV
-928 TMTDSINK
+928 DMTDSINM
-936 WGEYVEPTVNK
+936 WGEYVEPTTNK
-947 DLTSNRFWITKK
+947 DVPRFWITKK
-959 LDLYAKWRATVD
+959 LDIYAQWRATVD

-976 HLQYDVTSCT
+976 QVEYNAN
-986 PGGAPAPND
+986 GGTNPPTD
-995 TRFYQDNVSANAG
+995 GHYYQDQSKAVAG
-1008 AAPVSSDLDNYVFSH
+1008 AASTAPTGTNPSKVFSH
-1023 WQVQR
+1023 WVVQH
-1028 WNGSNYEDVPGDTVL
+1028 WNGSNYEDGTQIVD
-1043 PGAKFQVK
+1043 PGAQFTVNRS
-1051 KDYAKIEVTHWL
+1051 DAEIVITEWVN
-1063 DPNNETDTL
+1063 PNNETDV
-1072 AYTVTGTASTI
+1072 YTVPTAQQHVTTP
-1083 DAQRPDATH
+1083 PDATH
-1092 TKIAKASYT
+1092 TKIKTATYKVRV
-1101 IQLKAV
+1101 KAV
-1107 YIPIEKSTPTHI
+1107 YKDVEEPTPTFI
-1119 TWFMH
+1119 TWYKN
-1124 DGTTDTLRNDDPVE
+1124 DGTGAIVRDDGNGSGPYPTLG
-1138 INEAVVIPAAPART
+1138 INEAVDIPAAPTRDCYT
-1152 GYNFLGWYKAD
+1152 FKGWYKLHHNSQTAPTSSSVS
-1163 EDNPMDIAQNVNP
+1163 EPY
-1176 NFLWYNKDA
+1176 FLYYNQA
-1185 NTYHS
+1185 NGKYYAEASYTN
-1190 SETFSTDNKAD
+1190 EATQ
-1201 SVAADERTPYDN
+1201 VAADEANPWEFLY
-1213 LFAVWRPITYKVH
+1213 AVWEQNPVTVT
-1226 FNENGTDVTGTMND
+1226 FNANGGSGTMAP
-1240 QNFVYDVA
+1240 QNFSCGTE
-1248 QHLNNNNFA
+1248 QTLNANTYT
-1257 REGYCFQ
+1257 RSGYCFQ
-1264 GWSTTATGSVEY
+1264 GWNTSSTATTVEY
-1276 TNQQE
+1276 ADRASASFEENT
-1281 VINLTDVDQAVVD
+1281 T

-1305 NFNLA
+1305 DFNLA

-1354 FTPNDPTCSQP
+1354 FTPNDPTCSQS

-1380 TATKTEVCAG
+1380 TATKTELCAG

-1419 TTTTYKVTVTAVGGC
+1419 TTTTYEVTVTAVGGC

-1479 TLNGETQATTSS
+1479 TLNGETKATTSS

-1500 ANHDATSYA
+1500 ANHEATSYA

-1693 TFTESFTMPDSCT
+1693 TVTESFTMPDSCT

-1718 AAPGEACDANGS
+1718 AAPGEACDASGS

-1770 GCNTVLYPTYV
+1770 GCNTTLTPTYV
-1781 GVTPADYETSITC
+1781 GVTPANYETSITC

-1863 EAKATV
+1863 DAKATV
-1869 TQGEI
+1869 TQGDI

-1902 TVSYNWKATTEPTIS
+1902 TVSYNWKATTVPTI
-1917 TSLANLIEKECN
+1917 TTTLADLIEKECN
-1929 WDGTGA
+1929 WNGTTGA

-1940 FTVNTGDLCAT
+1940 FTVATGDLCAT

-1960 TAVQDGCFKTQVW
+1960 GPIQNGCFKTQVW
-1973 TASYTNT
+1973 TATYENT
-1980 CGQSASKQVTV
+1980 CHQTASQSVTV

-1997 TNPTIDDIDDQNAV
+1997 TNPTIDDIADQNAV

-2049 EYAQTDLQQKIP
+2049 EYAQTELQQKIP

-2089 ASANPATI
+2089 ASADPATI
-2097 CINSSSEL
+2097 CINSSSTL

-2147 VSAVDANGCDA
+2147 VSAVDANGCSA

-2163 VTVSGELELS
+2163 VTVSEELELS

-2209 KSGSTI
+2209 KSGTTI

-2258 TATPATCAN
+2258 TAYPATCAN
-2267 GDGTAT
+2267 GDGKAA

-2300 STLTTANPDGL
+2300 STLTTANPTGL
-2311 DTAVYVVTVTDSV
+2311 DTAVYVVTVTDSI
-2324 GCSKTAEF
+2324 GCSQTAEF

-2338 NFEVSVSS
+2338 NFSVSVSS

-2353 GGSFSIVPTVI
+2353 GGSFSIVPTVT

-2378 EQVPAGSVTGTSAQ
+2378 AQDPAGSVTGAAAQ
-2392 TSPSD
+2392 TDPSA

-2416 TVQPANGICTATPV
+2416 TVQPANGICTATPI
-2430 QVQVQVSVSF
+2430 QVQVKVSVSF
-2440 YPQVQITTPDYTVCP
+2440 YPQVQITAPDYTVCP

-2497 KDNYTVSVPSDNCNT
+2497 KDNYTVSVPSDDCDA

-2521 DNHGCKNSQ
+2521 DDHGCKNSS

-2552 VECVSAAQVKPHEL
+2552 VECVSDAQVKPHEL
-2566 SPSVMPTVTDACGQD
+2566 SPSVMPTVTDACSQD

-2595 ECQGDM
+2595 ECQGNM
-2601 AYTYTYKDCDN
+2601 VYTYTYEDCDH

-2624 RSTAP
+2624 RTTAP

-2643 VAAAVAPTTLP
+2643 VDAAVPPTTLP
-2654 KVEDFCGKVLN
+2654 KVVDVCGKELAA
-2665 DPTMVKEELIT
+2665 PTPVKTTNIT
-2676 NCSGSVTYTYT
+2676 NCAGTVKYTYT
-2687 YKDCANKTFEWQYV
+2687 YKDCANKTFDWVFTYTINPV
-2701 YQVVPTTPPTV
+2701 TAPVV
-2712 NATGIENKK
+2712 NATGIENSK

-2748 VLTSTTDVPN
+2748 ELTSTTDAPN

-2789 KKDFTMP
+2789 KKNFTMP
-2796 SNESTKVA
+2796 ANDGTTVA

-2827 TGPVEDGTY
+2827 TGPDEGGTY

-2845 TWTYTDCSGKFS
+2845 TWTYTDCSGRFS
-2857 QNWIYTYTIE
+2857 HDWVYTYTIE
-2867 REDFTAPTPAGT
+2867 RADFTAPTPAGT
-2879 TVACISEAVAPHIL
+2879 TVDCISDAVAPHTL
-2893 TGVMPTVKDNC
+2893 TGVMPTVKDDC
-2904 GNILSPKTPLPTT
+2904 GNTLLPVEPLPTT
-2917 YTIPTTG
+2917 YVIPTTG

-2932 VTYTYTYEDCEGNS
+2932 VTYTYTYKDCEGNS
-2946 HDWVYTYTISAP
+2946 HNWVYTYTISAP

-2966 PSNQTGIN
+2966 PSNQTDIN

-3041 SDQTKPE
+3041 SDQTKPA
-3048 IAVGYATT
+3048 IATGYPAA
-3056 VSADVNN
+3056 VPASVAN
-3063 CVFTYPDLRE
+3063 CVFTYPDLRD
-3073 TIRTYATD
+3073 TVRKYSTD
-3081 NCTDKAQL
+3081 NCTAKEQL
-3089 TITQNPEQNTSIT
+3089 AITQSPAQGTGIT
-3102 PIATTQTLPVTV
+3102 PSATAQTLPVTI

-3120 NNDSVITINVTVP
+3120 ENDSVITINVTVP
-3133 ATMGM
+3133 ATMDM

-3158 IVGGEPNYTVT
+3158 IVGGEPDYAVT
-3169 LDGPTTKTATQ
+3169 LAGPTAKTATQ

-3186 TLDGLKD
+3186 TLDGLAD
-3193 GTYTLTVKDANG
+3193 GAYTLTVKDANG
-3205 CESTANAT
+3205 CEVSATAT
-3213 IEQIQN
+3213 IEQIQS

-3230 TYDGNAHT
+3230 TYDGNAHS
-3238 DNGYTVTFGSESKTS
+3238 DNGFVVSFDGATYNG
-3253 TSGNTVTLDNGD
+3253 TSGNTVTLSNGD

-3271 IAGSITNVT
+3271 ITGSITNVT
-3280 ESPVANVV
+3280 DSPVDNVV

-3294 TRNATDD
+3294 TRGGTDN
-3301 VTCFYNLKTVNGQ
+3301 VTCFYNLKTVNGK

-3328 DKSKEYDGSALSY
+3328 DKSKEYDGTALSY

-3351 TVSYQI
+3351 TVSYST
-3357 DGESA
+3357 DGGTT
-3362 WSTTPPSITNVSES
+3362 WSTTVPSITNVSES

-3391 ANCSYTLTIT
+3391 AECQFTLTIT
-3401 PKPLTIKVNDTKPY
+3401 PKPLTITVNDTKVY

-3420 VSGLTKATA
+3420 VSGLAKATA
-3429 EGLVSGDALTAGE
+3429 TGLVDGDALTAGE
-3442 VTTNEKNVGT
+3442 VTTNGKNVGT
-3452 YTYSSTATISTPFA
+3452 YTYNSTATISTPFA

-3489 TLVSADLSK
+3489 TLVSANLSK

-3610 VEGSRLHVGTSPNVI
+3610 VEGSRLHVGTSPNEI

-3640 IVDVTDNYTITKAD
+3640 IVDVTDNYTITKDD

-3703 IQFPN
+3703 IQFPG
-3708 QSPQVNVIDSYTF
+3708 QSPQDNVIASYTF
-3721 TTGDPNDYD
+3721 TTGDPNDYE
-3730 VETVDG
+3730 VETVKG
-3736 TLTMACTPVTLAI
+3736 SLTMACTPVTLAI

-3969 FSFVGPQA
+3969 FSFVGLQA

-3994 AADFQNNNTNFEDV
+3994 PDDFQNNNTNFEDV

-4058 TYTVSGPANYTGST
+4058 TYNVTGPANYTGST
-4072 NTPMVLTNLAPGTYS
+4072 NSPLVLTNLAPGTYS

-4331 LAAAGNGDIPATT
+4331 LAAAGNGDIPATK

-4386 GMNNLT
+4386 GMDNLT

-4411 PTGTQYTWTVTP
+4411 PAGTQYTWTVTP

-4461 VTDGCNGETFTISV
+4461 VTDGCDGETFTISV

-4601 ATNHTTAHPNAG
+4601 ATNHTTTHPNAG
-4613 AAIPGVYNYTSS
+4613 AAIPGVYNYTSP

-4735 PTPSASSMRYNCESL
+4735 PTPSAYSMRYNCESL

>member
-1 MENTLQ
+1 MKNTLQ

-39 LMGINMM
+39 ILGINVM

-54 PVTRKT
+54 PVTQKT

-70 NFTVVGQL
+70 NFTVAGQL

-106 ITKGRSTW
+106 ITKGRSIW

-142 GTNGLEFVANVTATN
+142 GANGLEFVANVTATN
-157 HTITFPAQSFSVYIV
+157 HTITFPARSFSVYIV
-172 GQTGSTGDEAR
+172 GLQDEDAR
-183 LKVNFHQVN
+183 LKVNFHQAD
-192 GNVVTIYVKKLDMTS
+192 GNVVTIYVK
-207 GTPAGSHFNQIV
+207 PADLGEHFNTV
-219 YDPGT
+219 LYDPGA
-224 GTLPANTQFR
+224 GTLPTNTQFR
-234 GWIQDVEDY
+234 GWIQDVPNY
-243 GSTDTAHALNIEE
+243 
-256 IRNIIKTELTT
+256 T
-267 GVAEGDEIDFYA
+267 GDHVSQAKDISGVRAIVRQMLENGVSEGDHVDFYA
-279 MAFRSF
+279 MYFKSF
-285 LITYIDDRNSAVGS
+285 LVVYLDENGATLGS
-299 HDVLIPMASSETSAS
+299 HDILIPGSSSATSTT
-314 YTVDMSYT
+314 YRVNMGYT
-322 PHDVEHAFLGWLVN
+322 PQDNNHAFMGWQPN
-336 DGGSNIAGHEDGR
+336 SGCSNISGCESATT
-349 VYKNDTTIVI
+349 VYPNNTDITI
-359 SGDVVFGVDA
+359 SGDVVFGVNS
-369 PEGHWLVFNE
+369 PEGHWLVFDE
-379 NGKGATYNAPQFVQ
+379 NGKGGKYNAPQFVR
-393 SGQNTVR
+393 SGQVTQR
-400 PILAQDDRMIRN
+400 PVSDAEMIRF

-418 WYTDQACTAGNEFEF
+418 WYTNAACTAGNEFTF
-433 GHPITERTEIYAKW
+433 GNTLSDNITIYAKW
-447 IVIATAGYTV
+447 IANTTANYTV
-457 VIWTQNIT
+457 IIWTQNVS
-465 ADGYD
+465 ANGYD
-470 FKEAISLTGSV
+470 FKESIRLSGNV
-481 GTNISTVTAVN
+481 GTNINTVTVSGTAGQN
-492 TPGNDN
+492 N
-498 SYARVNG
+498 SYVSVNG
-505 TNKQYTG
+505 TSKRYTG
-512 FHLQNF
+512 FHLDHL
-518 DQNVE
+518 DQNVQ
-523 IKPEG
+523 IKTEG
-528 NAIVNVYYNRTEYT
+528 NAILNVYYNRTSYT
-542 LTFTTN
+542 LTFRHN
-548 ESTYIYTESVGDND
+548 KN
-562 NNPEKY
+562 
-568 GYWNGNYHRVYWNNG
+568 
-583 AFRET
+583 
-588 NSRWGDV
+588 
-595 YSGTVYT
+595 SGT
-602 RTTGYPVYKTITAL
+602 VYKTITAL
-616 YEQSI
+616 YEQPI
-621 GDNFPITENGASE
+621 GSNFPISVNGNTEY
-634 EWRWQPQDND
+634 RWEPHNSSTFSQ
-644 LGFNEV
+644 V
-650 LVYIDVMPAGDVTFY
+650 LVYIDVMPAENVTFS
-665 RSETNNDT
+665 RNDASYST
-673 RYMEFWVEALPG
+673 KYMEFWVEALPG
-685 QTGTTRTFNGKT
+685 QTGTRTFNGKS
-697 FVQYGTRITAK
+697 FVKYGNTIPAK
-708 YNWFTEDVDFV
+708 YNFFTEAEDFV
-719 NLSGYV
+719 NLAGYEHF
-725 KYGSDPAFNTSYN
+725 GSDPAFGTNG
-738 PPRAT
+738 RAY
-743 VSAGGTLRL
+743 VDGGGTLYL
-752 YYTREVYPINYMD
+752 YYTRLAYPITYMD
-765 GGYFDGNGNPL
+765 GAYFDGDGNTL
-776 AETDRN
+776 TETDRG
-782 QLGEVDDI
+782 LIYETDDI
-790 PYQSSVASYNKGG
+790 PYESNLTSYNKGG
-803 ADYFEPTYE
+803 DNFYNPTPSD
-812 GFVFEGWYT
+812 GFVFECWCI
-821 DKACTHPYTF
+821 DKAGTQPYTF
-831 TTMPKGGLTLYAKWR
+831 TTMPKGGITLYAKWR

-855 PNAGHDLSLDWG
+855 PNAGTQSTDPSLFWG
-867 TSNQSM
+867 TTGQKMN
-873 SFRIA
+873 FRISY
-878 HGAQVSAP
+878 GGKVSAP
-886 TGLRNG
+886 TGTRNN

-898 YTDPGFTHT
+898 YKDAACTNA
-907 FNADVFVLNET
+907 FNADAFILNET
-918 TVTTPYDKTV
+918 NVTAAYDKT
-928 TMTDSINK
+928 TDFTDDMDI
-936 WGEYVEPTVNK
+936 WGNGATWNSDIIGYNGA
-947 DLTSNRFWITKK
+947 DRFWITKK
-959 LDLYAKWRATVD
+959 LDIYAKWRATVD
-971 GATGI
+971 GAIGI
-976 HLQYDVTSCT
+976 GIVYDVTGGS
-986 PGGAPAPND
+986 PGRTDN
-995 TRFYQDNVSANAG
+995 RLYQDNVSANAA
-1008 AAPVSSDLDNYVFSH
+1008 AAPVSSDATKVFSH

-1043 PGAKFQVK
+1043 PGAPFTVLKSLSK
-1051 KDYAKIEVTHWL
+1051 AIVTKWQNPANTNDIL
-1063 DPNNETDTL
+1063 
-1072 AYTVTGTASTI
+1072 TVDNPAPGTTP
-1083 DAQRPDATH
+1083 PDETH
-1092 TKIAKASYT
+1092 TKIYEATYT
-1101 IQLKAV
+1101 MQLRAV
-1107 YIPIEKSTPTHI
+1107 YIPIEEPTPTHI
-1119 TWFMH
+1119 TWFKH
-1124 DGTTDTLRNDDPVE
+1124 DGSEALVREDGPDDLD
-1138 INEAVVIPAAPART
+1138 INEAVNIPTLTEVGTYT
-1152 GYNFLGWYKAD
+1152 GHTFLGWYRGSETTA
-1163 EDNPMDIAQNVNP
+1163 ASVSATAAP
-1176 NFLWYNKDA
+1176 NFLWYNATDGKYYA
-1185 NTYHS
+1185 ES
-1190 SETFSTDNKAD
+1190 TFENEATQ
-1201 SVAADERTPYDN
+1201 VAADERIPYHN
-1213 LFAVWRPITYKVH
+1213 LFASWRPNTYKVH
-1226 FNENGTDVTGTMND
+1226 FNENGSDVTSSMSD

-1248 QHLNNNNFA
+1248 QNLTDNAFE

-1276 TNQQE
+1276 TDQQE
-1281 VINLTDVDQAVVD
+1281 VSNLTAVDGATVD

-1317 TVALSNTSPN
+1317 NVPLSNTSPN
-1327 GVEGTWSS
+1327 GVAGTWSC
-1335 NGATVTAINTTTVG
+1335 NDATVTAINTTNEG

-1354 FTPNDPTCSQP
+1354 FTPDDPTCSQP
-1365 YSKQVEVKARANAEI
+1365 YSKTVTVNPRANAEI
-1380 TATKTEVCAG
+1380 TANPAAVCAG
-1390 ESTTLSVAEAD
+1390 KSTTLSVAEAQ
-1401 SYVWST
+1401 SYAWST
-1407 GATTKEITVTPA
+1407 GATTQEITVTPTA
-1419 TTTTYKVTVTAVGGC
+1419 TANHYSVTVTAVGGC
-1434 QTVGEKEIV
+1434 QTVGEINIT
-1443 VNPNPTFSNVTVND
+1443 VNPNPTITSVTAND
-1457 EKCLK
+1457 EKCTK
-1462 KGNIEV
+1462 PGNIEV
-1468 TVSGGTADYTY
+1468 TVSGGTPDYQYIINGTTKATTATNSYNFVDLAAKHDASSYEASAVTY
-1479 TLNGETQATTSS
+1479 NIEVKDSKGCSATTS
-1491 TSYTFVELE
+1491 
-1500 ANHDATSYA
+1500 
-1509 ASGVNY
+1509 
-1515 TIEVVDAKGCK
+1515 EV
-1526 ATDTKEIK
+1526 IK
-1534 LQPSDLHVDPVN
+1534 LHPEEITLSP
-1546 ISICSGNSF
+1546 ISISTCSGYSF
-1555 SFKPSATTDNVLY
+1555 SFKPSATTDPIKY
-1568 TWDAPNI
+1568 TWDTPAMT
-1575 GDCLEGGSANTTPK
+1575 CLTGGTANTTPS
-1589 TEITDVLTL
+1589 TQVTGTL
-1598 KSGCTSGTATYTVHP
+1598 SLADGCTNGSATYTLHP
-1613 QLGVCKLN
+1613 TYGVCTLPDITV
-1621 DVVVNVGATMSVRP
+1621 DVAATLAVRP
-1635 AVTLSF
+1635 PVTLTF
-1641 ADLGTVCGNTTQ
+1641 TNLGTVCGNTTQ
-1653 DITLTVNNAVAGSS
+1653 GITLTVANAVEGST
-1667 LTWTFAEGKPY
+1667 LNWTFGEGKTY
-1678 AQTKTTSITTAAATQ
+1678 EQTKTNTTTGATSQ
-1693 TFTESFTMPDSCT
+1693 TFTQSFTMPDSCT
-1706 TSIGLHVDYHDN
+1706 TTATLHVDYLDN
-1718 AAPGEACDANGS
+1718 AASPACNASGGMD
-1730 YTVNIGIPNWTLP
+1730 VEIGIKTWTLP
-1743 TGKTAEVACA
+1743 DGGTATVTCA
-1753 SQAVKPADSE
+1753 SEATKPADSA
-1763 LPTNVID
+1763 LPTVVD
-1770 GCNTVLYPTYV
+1770 GCNNTLAPTYV
-1781 GVTPADYETSITC
+1781 GVTSDPATITC
-1794 TGTVVYTYR
+1794 GGTVTHTYR
-1803 YKDCTGTE
+1803 YKDCAGTE
-1811 KDWTYTYNV
+1811 KDWTYTYTV
-1820 TGPAKPTITLASGT
+1820 TGPAAPTISLASGT
-1834 QATNNLG
+1834 SASNNLG
-1841 CNPTSWPTLTAD
+1841 CNPTDFPQLTD
-1853 NFVVT
+1853 ENFVVT
-1858 DACKS
+1858 DACNS
-1863 EAKATV
+1863 NAKATV
-1869 TQGEI
+1869 TKNP
-1874 VSSETS
+1874 ETTNK
-1880 CDRTQIWTATYT
+1880 CDHYQTWTATYT
-1892 NACGVAADQV
+1892 NACGVSATPV
-1902 TVSYNWKATTEPTIS
+1902 TVTQNWKATTQPTIS
-1917 TSLANLIEKECN
+1917 TDLAALIEKGCN
-1929 WDGTGA
+1929 WNGTDGA
-1935 PAASD
+1935 PSATD
-1940 FTVNTGDLCAT
+1940 FTVTTGDLCAEN
-1951 STAATVSGA
+1951 TAATVSGA

-1980 CGQSASKQVTV
+1980 CGQSASKSVTV

-1997 TNPTIDDIDDQNAV
+1997 TNPTIDNIPDQNAE

-2037 PTFVSQNPLKDE
+2037 PTFVSQNPTAGT
-2049 EYAQTDLQQKIP
+2049 EYEQQASARTII
-2061 VVVTVQDA
+2061 VEVTVQDA
-2069 CGNTATKTVQVI
+2069 CGNTAKKNVGVI

-2089 ASANPATI
+2089 ASADPATI
-2097 CINSSSEL
+2097 CINSSSTL
-2105 TATPSN
+2105 TATPANNSG
-2111 ATGAVTYNSWTPS
+2111 TVTYNSWTPS

-2293 QHPGKDL
+2293 QHPDKDL

-2748 VLTSTTDVPN
+2748 VLTSTTDVPT

-2789 KKDFTMP
+2789 KKNFTMP
-2796 SNESTKVA
+2796 ANDGTTVA

-2815 TVTDNCGGTLTV
+2815 TVTDNCGGDLTV
-2827 TGPVEDGTY
+2827 TGPVEGGTY
-2836 DGCEGTKTY
+2836 NGCEGTKTY

-2879 TVACISEAVAPHIL
+2879 TVACISEAVAPHTL

-2904 GNILSPKTPLPTT
+2904 GNTLSPKTPLPTT

-2946 HDWVYTYTISAP
+2946 HNWVYTYTISAP

-2966 PSNQTGIN
+2966 PTNQTGIN
-2974 SCYAGRP
+2974 SCYDGRP
-2981 DFPTNDAVK
+2981 DFPADADVL
-2990 ALYTPACDKTM
+2990 AYYTAACSKTM
-3001 SVTGYEDKNITA
+3001 SVKEPSTDNVTSGED
-3013 DNCGWSITREYTLTD
+3013 CGWSITREYVLTD
-3028 GCNTVKNSITYSG
+3028 GCTTVKPTITYSG
-3041 SDQTKPE
+3041 SDQTKPA
-3048 IAVGYATT
+3048 IATGYPAAVPASVT
-3056 VSADVNN
+3056 N
-3063 CVFTYPDLRE
+3063 CVFTYPDLRD
-3073 TIRTYATD
+3073 TVRKYSTD
-3081 NCTDKAQL
+3081 NCTAKEQL
-3089 TITQNPEQNTSIT
+3089 AITQSPAQGTGIT
-3102 PIATTQTLPVTV
+3102 PSATAQTLPVTI

-3120 NNDSVITINVTVP
+3120 ENDSVITINVTVP

-3280 ESPVANVV
+3280 ESPVDNVV
-3288 GTGITI
+3288 GTGIII
-3294 TRNATDD
+3294 TRDGTDD
-3301 VTCFYNLKTVNGQ
+3301 VTCFYNLKTVNGK

-3328 DKSKEYDGSALSY
+3328 DKSKEYDGTALSY

-3351 TVSYQI
+3351 TVSYST
-3357 DGESA
+3357 DGGTT
-3362 WSTTPPSITNVSES
+3362 WSTTVPSITNVSES

-3391 ANCSYTLTIT
+3391 AECQFTLTIT
-3401 PKPLTIKVNDTKPY
+3401 PKPLTITVNDTKVY

-3420 VSGLTKATA
+3420 VSGLAKATA
-3429 EGLVSGDALTAGE
+3429 TGLVSGDELTAGE

-3452 YTYSSTATISTPFA
+3452 YTYNSTATISVPFA
-3466 TTNGISNYDVT
+3466 TTKGIGNYDVT

-3489 TLVSADLSK
+3489 TLVSANLSK

-3683 AYSVTGLVSPDAIT
+3683 AYSVTGLISPDAIT

-3703 IQFPN
+3703 IQFPG
-3708 QSPQVNVIDSYTF
+3708 QSPQDNVIDSYTF
-3721 TTGDPNDYD
+3721 TTGDPNDYE
-3730 VETVDG
+3730 VVTVKG
-3736 TLTMACTPVTLAI
+3736 VLTMACTPVTLAI
-3749 TADSYSEKY
+3749 TADSYNEKY
-3758 DGDTHSKNSYQ
+3758 DGNTHTKNSYQ

-4058 TYTVSGPANYTGST
+4058 TYNVTGPANYTGST
-4072 NTPMVLTNLAPGTYS
+4072 NSPLVLTNLAPGTYS

-4307 FSTTVTDGTMSY
+4307 FSTTVTDGTMNY
-4319 DWTSSNTTTITG
+4319 AWTSSNTTTITG

-4386 GMNNLT
+4386 GMDNLT

-4411 PTGTQYTWTVTP
+4411 PAGTQYTWTVTP

-4461 VTDGCNGETFTISV
+4461 VTDGCDGETFTISV

-4601 ATNHTTAHPNAG
+4601 ATNHTTTHPNAG
-4613 AAIPGVYNYTSS
+4613 AAIPGVYNYTSP

>member
-1 MENTLQ
+1 MMHNLLNQTNDVAK
-7 NNSKTVANKAAV
+7 NNNIIRFA
-19 TKLQKRMAKALLS
+19 QRMAKACLALC
-32 FCILFSM
+32 FVVALVAGVM
-39 LMGINMM
+39 PKTM
-46 GYAQSSSQ
+46 AQTGAN
-54 PVTRKT
+54 VTQKKSCTIARDGR
-60 CSIAKGGAAV
+60 SID
-70 NFTVVGQL
+70 FTVTGKM
-78 PDNARV
+78 PANARV
-84 SATSVSRT
+84 SAVPVERT
-92 LPNGKQVMGAYDIT
+92 DVDGTPMLAAYDIT
-106 ITKGRSTW
+106 LSQDGKEW
-114 QPANGQPVQVTIS
+114 QPAVGQPAMVTIS
-127 DPAFADGTPLSVYHE
+127 DPSFGHGQKLDIFHE
-142 GTNGLEFVANVTATN
+142 TEEGREYVTTAVSHNGGV
-157 HTITFPAQSFSVYIV
+157 TFPAKHFSVYVV
-172 GQTGSTGDEAR
+172 GTPNGNNRLVISFVRLSSDLVTNDTTSVLVKRRDTISNGSYLERIIYPPGPGALRPGVCFFGWSQNENYSEDLSDRMTIDGVREVVMARLKDPTHFNDLDTMYFYAVRLRTHTVTYRSRRNPKVVVGVDDMLYPRDASDIRTYTVNEQYVPEDIRENFLGWDLVDGSENVVSAIPADNLYHNGDEIQIKGDITLMVDIAIGHWLKFKENGKGVTFTAPKFYKSEIAGQTGEVTVQPTQDPTRFGYDFGGWYIDEACTTPFTWGTLLDQDSTLWAKWTPHATANYTFVIWRQNVSGGDNYDFAESVTLTGSTGT
-183 LKVNFHQVN
+183 LIGYGN
-192 GNVVTIYVKKLDMTS
+192 GTTN
-207 GTPAGSHFNQIV
+207 
-219 YDPGT
+219 
-224 GTLPANTQFR
+224 TLRVMNT
-234 GWIQDVEDY
+234 
-243 GSTDTAHALNIEE
+243 L
-256 IRNIIKTELTT
+256 
-267 GVAEGDEIDFYA
+267 GD
-279 MAFRSF
+279 
-285 LITYIDDRNSAVGS
+285 DD
-299 HDVLIPMASSETSAS
+299 
-314 YTVDMSYT
+314 
-322 PHDVEHAFLGWLVN
+322 
-336 DGGSNIAGHEDGR
+336 
-349 VYKNDTTIVI
+349 
-359 SGDVVFGVDA
+359 
-369 PEGHWLVFNE
+369 
-379 NGKGATYNAPQFVQ
+379 
-393 SGQNTVR
+393 
-400 PILAQDDRMIRN
+400 
-412 GYTFGG
+412 
-418 WYTDQACTAGNEFEF
+418 C
-433 GHPITERTEIYAKW
+433 
-447 IVIATAGYTV
+447 
-457 VIWTQNIT
+457 
-465 ADGYD
+465 
-470 FKEAISLTGSV
+470 
-481 GTNISTVTAVN
+481 
-492 TPGNDN
+492 
-498 SYARVNG
+498 YARVGG
-505 TNKQYTG
+505 TSNAYNKEYTG
-512 FHLQNF
+512 FHLDSL
-518 DQNVE
+518 DQNVT
-523 IKPEG
+523 IIPEG
-528 NAIVNVYYNRTEYT
+528 TAIVNLYYRRTQYT
-542 LTFTTN
+542 LTFQA
-548 ESTYIYTESVGDND
+548 GGGWG
-562 NNPEKY
+562 
-568 GYWNGNYHRVYWNNG
+568 GYN
-583 AFRET
+583 
-588 NSRWGDV
+588 
-595 YSGTVYT
+595 TVE
-602 RTTGYPVYKTITAL
+602 TITAL
-616 YEQSI
+616 YGQSVR
-621 GDNFPITENGASE
+621 DRFPITGYANTV
-634 EWRWQPQDND
+634 WRSSTTGSSYGNR
-644 LGFNEV
+644 LIV
-650 LVYIDVMPAGDVTFY
+650 LVDAMPAEDVTFREY
-665 RSETNNDT
+665 SSGGTYFRMNYWGQPANLSTNHND
-673 RYMEFWVEALPG
+673 YELL
-685 QTGTTRTFNGKT
+685 NS
-697 FVQYGTRITAK
+697 ITAYGSGVRLT
-708 YNWFTEDVDFV
+708 YNEDFMEMTGFEREGSNPSFNSDGEIVHPSGNSTYTVDF
-719 NLSGYV
+719 
-725 KYGSDPAFNTSYN
+725 
-738 PPRAT
+738 
-743 VSAGGTLRL
+743 
-752 YYTREVYPINYMD
+752 YYTRKVYPIVFRD
-765 GGYFDGNGNPL
+765 GLYVDFNNNPVL
-776 AETDRN
+776 EGANVGKLLREVEDIA
-782 QLGEVDDI
+782 LGADV
-790 PYQSSVASYNKGG
+790 SSYEKGG
-803 ADYFEPTYE
+803 TNYYAPDTV
-812 GFVFEGWYT
+812 GFVFEGWYL
-821 DKACTHPYTF
+821 DDHCTHPYTF
-831 TTMPKGGLTLYAKWR
+831 TTMPEGGIVVYAKWR
-846 QIQYRVFLH
+846 QVQYRVFLH
-855 PNAGHDLSLDWG
+855 PNDNNDNTVNWG
-867 TSNQSM
+867 SSDQQMN
-873 SFRIA
+873 FRVSYDSY
-878 HGAQVSAP
+878 VSAP
-886 TGLRNG
+886 TGTRDLYTFG
-892 YEFVGW
+892 GW
-898 YTDPGFTHT
+898 YSDPELTQAFI
-907 FNADVFVLNET
+907 ADATPLNQYT
-918 TVTTPYDKTV
+918 IDDSPIHDYDKTV
-928 TMTDSINK
+928 DMTDPMDIHGNFT
-936 WGEYVEPTVNK
+936 GEPYNSDITGYNGG
-947 DLTSNRFWITKK
+947 DRFWITQK
-959 LDLYAKWRATVD
+959 LDLYGEWKHNFD
-971 GATGI
+971 GADGI
-976 HLQYDVTSCT
+976 QVEYVCDGCVPSTMPAVDTNIYLDKAKMVSEPGPTPSNANSIFKYWVLQRWDPATETYVDSSFSY
-986 PGGAPAPND
+986 PGGPYRLDYNLAQRVVKD
-995 TRFYQDNVSANAG
+995 TVIGST
-1008 AAPVSSDLDNYVFSH
+1008 PVKDTSYVVRLRAEIELIDDPHTFLTWYRNIEGNSL
-1023 WQVQR
+1023 
-1028 WNGSNYEDVPGDTVL
+1028 GDTVFYSAHDTTL
-1043 PGAKFQVK
+1043 INQELRIPTPDEVGLREGYTFKGWYK
-1051 KDYAKIEVTHWL
+1051 KAYPPTDPEVGKLSCEPDMVLGDTISANFLRWNPNDNSYYSRGDFS
-1063 DPNNETDTL
+1063 DPNYRAHSVAAGESL
-1072 AYTVTGTASTI
+1072 PYEFLYAVWEPIQYTVRFNKNADNATGSMDDQTFTYDEEQALTANSFTY
-1083 DAQRPDATH
+1083 TCH
-1092 TKIAKASYT
+1092 T
-1101 IQLKAV
+1101 
-1107 YIPIEKSTPTHI
+1107 
-1119 TWFMH
+1119 
-1124 DGTTDTLRNDDPVE
+1124 
-1138 INEAVVIPAAPART
+1138 
-1152 GYNFLGWYKAD
+1152 FLGWATTPAGTVDTLTD
-1163 EDNPMDIAQNVNP
+1163 EKVVLNLAH
-1176 NFLWYNKDA
+1176 
-1185 NTYHS
+1185 T
-1190 SETFSTDNKAD
+1190 AD
-1201 SVAADERTPYDN
+1201 SVVN
-1213 LFAVWRPITYKVH
+1213 
-1226 FNENGTDVTGTMND
+1226 
-1240 QNFVYDVA
+1240 
-1248 QHLNNNNFA
+1248 
-1257 REGYCFQ
+1257 
-1264 GWSTTATGSVEY
+1264 
-1276 TNQQE
+1276 
-1281 VINLTDVDQAVVD
+1281 

-1300 EKLTP
+1300 
-1305 NFNLA
+1305 N
-1310 DSYCYGE
+1310 DSVIPTFDPIPSELCYGADY
-1317 TVALSNTSPN
+1317 TLPGTNNSVA
-1327 GVEGTWSS
+1327 GTWRCD
-1335 NGATVTAINTTTVG
+1335 GATVTKVNTTPATTPV
-1349 TATYT
+1349 TQTYT
-1354 FTPNDPTCSQP
+1354 FIPSAPCAAS
-1365 YSKQVEVKARANAEI
+1365 YSIDITVKPQANAEI

-1667 LTWTFAEGKPY
+1667 LTWTFAEGKTY
-1678 AQTKTTSITTAAATQ
+1678 EQTKTTDITTAAATQ
-1693 TFTESFTMPDSCT
+1693 TVTESFSMPDSCT

-1718 AAPGEACDANGS
+1718 AAPGEACDASGS

-1770 GCNTVLYPTYV
+1770 GCNNTLTPTYV

-1863 EAKATV
+1863 DAKATV
-1869 TQGEI
+1869 TQGDI

-1902 TVSYNWKATTEPTIS
+1902 TVSYNWKATTVPTI
-1917 TSLANLIEKECN
+1917 TTTLADLIEKECN
-1929 WDGTGA
+1929 WNGTTGA
-1935 PAASD
+1935 PAVSD
-1940 FTVNTGDLCAT
+1940 FTVTTGDLCAT

-1960 TAVQDGCFKTQVW
+1960 AAVQDGCFKTQVW
-1973 TASYTNT
+1973 TATYENT
-1980 CGQSASKQVTV
+1980 CHQTASKSVTV

-1997 TNPTIDDIDDQNAV
+1997 TNPTIDDIDDQNAE

-2037 PTFVSQNPLKDE
+2037 PTFVSQNPLKDA
-2049 EYAQTDLQQKIP
+2049 EYAQTDVQQKIP

-2097 CINSSSEL
+2097 CINSSSTL

-2163 VTVSGELELS
+2163 VTVSEELELS

-2195 TTDLTVSGLPTGVE
+2195 TTNLTVSGLPTGVE

-2247 IVVPDPITVSA
+2247 ITVPDPITVSA
-2258 TATPATCAN
+2258 TATSATCAN
-2267 GDGTAT
+2267 GDGEAT
-2273 VTATGG
+2273 VTANGG
-2279 AGTLKYSYAFKYPA
+2279 AGTLTYSYAFKYPA

-2300 STLTTANPDGL
+2300 STLTTANPTGL
-2311 DTAVYVVTVTDSV
+2311 DTAVYVVTVTDSI
-2324 GCSKTAEF
+2324 GCSQTAEF

-2338 NFEVSVSS
+2338 NFSVSVSS

-2353 GGSFSIVPTVI
+2353 GGSFSIVPTVE
-2364 PSTLTGTTYTWGAP
+2364 PSDLTGTTYTWGAP
-2378 EQVPAGSVTGTSAQ
+2378 AQDPAGSVTGAEAQ
-2392 TSPSD
+2392 TDPSA

-2416 TVQPANGICTATPV
+2416 TVQPANGICTATPI

-2440 YPQVQITTPDYTVCP
+2440 YPQVQITAPDYTVCP
-2455 NVGNQKLEATFAN
+2455 NVGNKKLEATFAN

-2497 KDNYTVSVPSDNCNT
+2497 TDNYTVSVPSDNCNT

-2521 DNHGCKNSQ
+2521 DDHGCKNSS

-2538 ADNISITGGTNEKT
+2538 ADGITITGGTNEKQ
-2552 VECVSAAQVKPHEL
+2552 VECVSAAQVNPHEL

-2590 EPEAV
+2590 EPAAV

-2601 AYTYTYKDCDN
+2601 AYTYTYEDCDH

-2624 RSTAP
+2624 RTTAP
-2629 HQVGTVPYTSVVEC
+2629 HQEGTVSANGLVEC
-2643 VAAAVAPTTLP
+2643 VAAAVEPTTLP
-2654 KVEDFCGKVLN
+2654 KVVDFCGKELAA
-2665 DPTMVKEELIT
+2665 PTPVKEELIT

-2687 YKDCANKTFEWQYV
+2687 YMDCANKSFVWQYV
-2701 YQVVPTTPPTV
+2701 YQVEPTTPPTV
-2712 NATGIENKK
+2712 NATGIENSK

-2758 PIACEGTRTYTY
+2758 PIVCEGTRTYTY

-2789 KKDFTMP
+2789 KKNFTMP
-2796 SNESTKVA
+2796 ANDGTTVA

-2815 TVTDNCGGTLTV
+2815 TVTDNCGGALTV
-2827 TGPVEDGTY
+2827 TGPVEGGTY
-2836 DGCEGTKTY
+2836 NDCEGTKTY
-2845 TWTYTDCSGKFS
+2845 TWTYTDCSGNFTHD
-2857 QNWIYTYTIE
+2857 WVYTYTIE

-2879 TVACISEAVAPHIL
+2879 TVACISEAVAPHTL

-2904 GNILSPKTPLPTT
+2904 GNTLSPKTPLPTT

-2946 HDWVYTYTISAP
+2946 HNWVYTYTISAP

-2966 PSNQTGIN
+2966 PTNQTGIN

-2981 DFPTNDAVK
+2981 DFPADADVL
-2990 ALYTPACDKTM
+2990 AYYTAACSKTM
-3001 SVTGYEDKNITA
+3001 SVKEPST
-3013 DNCGWSITREYTLTD
+3013 DNVTSGDDCGWSITREYTLTD

-3041 SDQTKPE
+3041 SDQTKPA
-3048 IAVGYATT
+3048 IATGYPAAVPASVT
-3056 VSADVNN
+3056 N
-3063 CVFTYPDLRE
+3063 CVFTYPDLRD
-3073 TIRTYATD
+3073 TVRKYSTD
-3081 NCTDKAQL
+3081 NCTAKEQL
-3089 TITQNPEQNTSIT
+3089 AITQSPAQGTGIT
-3102 PIATTQTLPVTV
+3102 PSATAQTLPVTI

-3120 NNDSVITINVTVP
+3120 ENDSVITINVTVP

-3158 IVGGEPNYTVT
+3158 IVGGEPDYAVT
-3169 LDGPTTKTATQ
+3169 LAGPTAKTATQ

-3205 CESTANAT
+3205 CEVSATAT
-3213 IEQIQN
+3213 IEQIQS

-3230 TYDGNAHT
+3230 TYDGNAHS
-3238 DNGYTVTFGSESKTS
+3238 DNGFVVSFDGATYNG
-3253 TSGNTVTLDNGD
+3253 TSGTSVTLANGD

-3271 IAGSITNVT
+3271 ITGSITNVT
-3280 ESPVANVV
+3280 DSPVDNVV

-3294 TRNATDD
+3294 TRNGTDD

-3328 DKSKEYDGSALSY
+3328 DKSKEYDGTALSY

-3351 TVSYQI
+3351 TVSYST
-3357 DGESA
+3357 DGGTT
-3362 WSTTPPSITNVSES
+3362 WSTTVPSITNVSES

-3391 ANCSYTLTIT
+3391 AECQFTLTIT
-3401 PKPLTIKVNDTKPY
+3401 PKPLTITVNDTKVY
-3415 DGTVL
+3415 DGAVL
-3420 VSGLTKATA
+3420 VSGLAKATA
-3429 EGLVSGDALTAGE
+3429 TGLVSGDALTAGE
-3442 VTTNEKNVGT
+3442 VTTNGKNVGT
-3452 YTYSSTATISTPFA
+3452 YTYNSTATISTPFA

-3489 TLVSADLSK
+3489 TLISADLSK

-3897 NNNTFSYAFNTG
+3897 NNNTFDYTFNTG

-3994 AADFQNNNTNFEDV
+3994 SDDFQNNNTNFEDV

-4058 TYTVSGPANYTGST
+4058 TYNVTGPANYTGST
-4072 NTPMVLTNLAPGTYS
+4072 NSPLVLTNLAPGTYS

-4136 GGNTYAWSGDATDA
+4136 GGNTYAWSGDAMDA

-4249 TLPTSDLATR
+4249 TLPASDLATR

-4293 DQTICDGEDIAPVT
+4293 DQTICDGEKIAPVT
-4307 FSTTVTDGTMSY
+4307 FSTTVTDGTMNY
-4319 DWTSSNTTTITG
+4319 AWTSSNTTTITG
-4331 LAAAGNGDIPATT
+4331 LAAAGNGDIPATK

-4386 GMNNLT
+4386 GMDNLT

-4411 PTGTQYTWTVTP
+4411 PAGTQYTWTVTP

-4461 VTDGCNGETFTISV
+4461 VTDGCDGETFTISV

-4601 ATNHTTAHPNAG
+4601 ATNHTTTHPNAG
-4613 AAIPGVYNYTSS
+4613 AAIPGVYNYTSP

>member
-7 NNSKTVANKAAV
+7 NNSKTVAGTAAV
-19 TKLQKRMAKALLS
+19 VNLQKRMAKTLLS

-39 LMGINMM
+39 ILGINVMA
-46 GYAQSSSQ
+46 YAQSSSQ
-54 PVTRKT
+54 PVTQKT

-70 NFTVVGQL
+70 NFTVAGQL

-106 ITKGRSTW
+106 ITRGRSTW

-142 GTNGLEFVANVTATN
+142 GANGIEFVANVTATN

-172 GQTGSTGDEAR
+172 GQQEDVHR
-183 LKVNFHQVN
+183 LKVTFHKADGSTVD
-192 GNVVTIYVKKLDMTS
+192 IYVK
-207 GTPAGSHFNQIV
+207 PADLTGDHFNTIL
-219 YDPGT
+219 YDPGA
-224 GTLPANTQFR
+224 GTLPNNTQFR
-234 GWIQDVEDY
+234 GWIQDVQNYTSDHV
-243 GSTDTAHALNIEE
+243 SQAKDIS
-256 IRNIIKTELTT
+256 
-267 GVAEGDEIDFYA
+267 GVRAIVRQMLENGVNEGDQVDFYA
-279 MAFRSF
+279 MYFKSF
-285 LITYIDDRNSAVGS
+285 LVVYLDENNATLGS
-299 HDVLIPMASSETSAS
+299 NDILIPGSSSETSAA
-314 YTVDMSYT
+314 YTVNMGYT
-322 PHDVEHAFLGWLVN
+322 PQDNNHAFLGWIAN
-336 DGGSNIAGHEDGR
+336 TGGSNITPTLDNYPNGTEI
-349 VYKNDTTIVI
+349 TI
-359 SGDVVFGVDA
+359 SGDVVFGVNS

-379 NGKGATYNAPQFVQ
+379 NGKGGKYNAPQFVR
-393 SGQNTVR
+393 SGQVTQR
-400 PILAQDDRMIRN
+400 PVPDAEMTRF

-418 WYTDQACTAGNEFEF
+418 WYTNAEGTGSQFQFGN
-433 GHPITERTEIYAKW
+433 PLTDNITIYAKW
-447 IVIATAGYTV
+447 IPKTNANYTV
-457 VIWTQNIT
+457 MIWKQNIN

-470 FKEAISLTGSV
+470 FVEAIPLSGSV
-481 GTNISTVTAVN
+481 GSTINTVTAQN
-492 TPGNDN
+492 GTGNNN

-505 TNKQYTG
+505 TSKQYTG
-512 FHLQNF
+512 FHLDRF
-518 DQNVE
+518 DQNVV
-523 IKPEG
+523 IKTED
-528 NAIVNVYYNRTEYT
+528 NAILNVYYNRTSYT
-542 LTFTTN
+542 LTFRR
-548 ESTYIYTESVGDND
+548 YQ
-562 NNPEKY
+562 
-568 GYWNGNYHRVYWNNG
+568 
-583 AFRET
+583 
-588 NSRWGDV
+588 NSGQ
-595 YSGTVYT
+595 
-602 RTTGYPVYKTITAL
+602 VYKTITAL
-616 YEQSI
+616 YEQPI
-621 GDNFPITENGASE
+621 GSNFPITANGSTE
-634 EWRWQPQDND
+634 YRWEPQNSSTY
-644 LGFNEV
+644 NQV
-650 LVYIDVMPAGDVTFY
+650 LVYIDVMPAENVTFT
-665 RSETNNDT
+665 RNDAYYST
-673 RYMEFWVEALPG
+673 KYMEFWVEALPG
-685 QTGTTRTFNGKT
+685 QTGTRTFNGKS
-697 FVQYGTRITAK
+697 FIKYGNTIPAV
-708 YNWFTEDVDFV
+708 YNFFTEAEDFV

-725 KYGSDPAFNTSYN
+725 KFGSDPAFVNGQAN
-738 PPRAT
+738 
-743 VSAGGTLRL
+743 VSGGGTLRL

-765 GGYFDGNGNPL
+765 GAYFDGNGQN
-776 AETDRN
+776 
-782 QLGEVDDI
+782 LGEESRGQLSEVDNV
-790 PYQSSVASYNKGG
+790 PYQSDMTSYNKGG
-803 ADYFEPTYE
+803 ANYYNPGTYN
-812 GFVFEGWYT
+812 GFVFEGWCL
-821 DKACTHPYTF
+821 DQACTQPYTF
-831 TTMPKGGLTLYAKWR
+831 NTMPKGGITLYAKWR

-855 PNAGHDLSLDWG
+855 PNAGTQATDPSLWWG
-867 TSNQSM
+867 TADQQMN
-873 SFRIA
+873 FRISY
-878 HGAQVSAP
+878 GGKVSVP
-886 TGLRNG
+886 YGTRNN

-898 YTDPGFTHT
+898 YFDPACTNA
-907 FNADVFVLNET
+907 FNADAFVLNEEN
-918 TVTTPYDKTV
+918 VTADYDKT
-928 TMTDSINK
+928 TDFTDPMDA
-936 WGEYVEPTVNK
+936 WGNGATTNS
-947 DLTSNRFWITKK
+947 DITGNNGADRFWITKK
-959 LDLYAKWRATVD
+959 LDIYGKWRATVD
-971 GATGI
+971 GAIGI
-976 HLQYDVTSCT
+976 GVVYDVT
-986 PGGAPAPND
+986 GGSPERTDN
-995 TRFYQDNVSANAG
+995 RLYQDNVSANAA
-1008 AAPVSSDLDNYVFSH
+1008 AAPVSSDPTKVFSH

-1043 PGAKFQVK
+1043 PGAKFTVLK
-1051 KDYAKIEVTHWL
+1051 SISKVVVTKWQN
-1063 DPNNETDTL
+1063 PANTTDIL
-1072 AYTVTGTASTI
+1072 TVTNPAPGTTP
-1083 DAQRPDATH
+1083 PDETH
-1092 TKIAKASYT
+1092 TKIYEATYT
-1101 IQLKAV
+1101 MQLRAV
-1107 YIPIEKSTPTHI
+1107 YIPIEEPTPTHI
-1119 TWFMH
+1119 TWFRH
-1124 DGTTDTLRNDDPVE
+1124 DGTEATVREDGPDDLD
-1138 INEAVVIPAAPART
+1138 INEAVNIPTLTEVGTYT
-1152 GYNFLGWYKAD
+1152 GHTFLGWYRGSETTA
-1163 EDNPMDIAQNVNP
+1163 ASVSATAAP
-1176 NFLWYNKDA
+1176 NFLWYNATDGKYYA
-1185 NTYHS
+1185 ES
-1190 SETFSTDNKAD
+1190 TFENEATQ
-1201 SVAADERTPYDN
+1201 VAADERIPYHN
-1213 LFAVWRPITYKVH
+1213 LFASWRPNTYKVH
-1226 FNENGTDVTGTMND
+1226 FNENGSDVTGSMND

-1248 QHLNNNNFA
+1248 QNLTVNAFE

-1276 TNQQE
+1276 TDQQS
-1281 VINLTDVDQAVVD
+1281 VKNLTDVDEDVVD

-1300 EKLTP
+1300 QNLTP
-1305 NFNLA
+1305 DFNLA

-1317 TVALSNTSPN
+1317 TVNLSNTSPN
-1327 GVEGTWSS
+1327 GVAGTWSC
-1335 NGATVTAINTTTVG
+1335 GGQTVTKINTTTVG
-1349 TATYT
+1349 TATYI
-1354 FTPNDPTCSQP
+1354 FTPNDLTCSQP
-1365 YSKQVEVKARANAEI
+1365 YEKTITVNPRAS
-1380 TATKTEVCAG
+1380 ATIEADPAEVCAG
-1390 ESTTLSVAEAD
+1390 NSTTLSVAAAQ
-1401 SYVWST
+1401 SYAWST
-1407 GATTKEITVTPA
+1407 GDDEREISVTPTA
-1419 TTTTYKVTVTAVGGC
+1419 TAKHYSVTVTAEGGC
-1434 QTVGEKEIV
+1434 QTVGQIDIT
-1443 VNPNPTFSNVTVND
+1443 VNPNPTITSITAND
-1457 EKCLK
+1457 EKCYNRPGDIQVK
-1462 KGNIEV
+1462 VNGGTPGYQYIIN
-1468 TVSGGTADYTY
+1468 GTAD
-1479 TLNGETQATTSS
+1479 ETTTS
-1491 TSYTFVELE
+1491 TTHTFENLT
-1500 ANHDATSYA
+1500 ANHDAPSYE
-1509 ASGVNY
+1509 ASAVTYN
-1515 TIEVVDAKGCK
+1515 IEVIDSKGCSVETS
-1526 ATDTKEIK
+1526 AVIK
-1534 LQPSDLHVDPVN
+1534 LHPEEITLSPIG
-1546 ISICSGNSF
+1546 ISICSGYSF
-1555 SFKPSATTDNVLY
+1555 SFKPSATTDEIKY
-1568 TWDAPNI
+1568 TWNAPAMT
-1575 GDCLEGGSANTTPK
+1575 CLTGGTANTTPS
-1589 TEITDVLTL
+1589 TQVTGTL
-1598 KSGCTSGTATYTVHP
+1598 SLADGCTNGSATYTLHP
-1613 QLGVCKLN
+1613 TYGVCTLPDITV
-1621 DVVVNVGATMSVRP
+1621 DVAATLAVRP
-1635 AVTLSF
+1635 PVTLTF
-1641 ADLGTVCGNTTQ
+1641 TNPGTVCGNTTQ
-1653 DITLTVNNAVAGSS
+1653 GITLTVANAVEGST
-1667 LTWTFAEGKPY
+1667 LNWTFGEGKTY
-1678 AQTKTTSITTAAATQ
+1678 EQTETNTTTGATSQ
-1693 TFTESFTMPDSCT
+1693 TFTQSFTMPDSCT
-1706 TSIGLHVDYHDN
+1706 TTATLHVDYLDN
-1718 AAPGEACDANGS
+1718 AASPACNASGGMD
-1730 YTVNIGIPNWTLP
+1730 VEIGIKTWTLP
-1743 TGKTAEVACA
+1743 DGGTANVTCA
-1753 SQAVKPADSE
+1753 SEATKPADSA
-1763 LPTNVID
+1763 LPTVID
-1770 GCNTVLYPTYV
+1770 GCNNTLTPTYV
-1781 GVTPADYETSITC
+1781 GVTSNPETITC
-1794 TGTVVYTYR
+1794 RGTVTHTYR
-1803 YKDCTGTE
+1803 YKDCAGTE
-1811 KDWTYTYNV
+1811 KDWTYTYTV
-1820 TGPAKPTITLASGT
+1820 TGPAAPTISLASGT
-1834 QATNNLG
+1834 SASNNLG
-1841 CNPTSWPTLTAD
+1841 CNPTEFPQLTDA
-1853 NFVVT
+1853 NFVVN
-1858 DACKS
+1858 DACNS
-1863 EAKATV
+1863 NAKATV
-1869 TQGEI
+1869 TKNP
-1874 VSSETS
+1874 ETTNK
-1880 CDRTQIWTATYT
+1880 CDHYQTWTATYT
-1892 NACGVAADQV
+1892 NACGVSATPV
-1902 TVSYNWKATTEPTIS
+1902 TVTQNWKATTPPTIS
-1917 TSLANLIEKECN
+1917 TTLAALIEKGCN
-1929 WDGTGA
+1929 WNGADA
-1935 PAASD
+1935 PAPSD
-1940 FTVNTGDLCAT
+1940 FTVTTGDLCAT

-1960 TAVQDGCFKTQVW
+1960 DPVQDGCFKTQVW
-1973 TASYTNT
+1973 TASYKNGCNQT
-1980 CGQSASKQVTV
+1980 ASKSVTV

-1997 TNPTIDDIDDQNAV
+1997 TVPTIDNIPDQNAL

-2031 HDGCSN
+2031 HDGCST
-2037 PTFVSQNPLKDE
+2037 PTFVSQNPLKDA
-2049 EYAQTDLQQKIP
+2049 EYAQTDVQQKIP

-2081 IPAKMSLT
+2081 IPVKMSLT
-2089 ASANPATI
+2089 ASAEPATI
-2097 CINSSSEL
+2097 CINSSSTL
-2105 TATPSN
+2105 TATPANNS
-2111 ATGAVTYNSWTPS
+2111 GAVTYNSWTPS

-2163 VTVSGELELS
+2163 VTVSEELELS

-2273 VTATGG
+2273 VNATGG

-2300 STLTTANPDGL
+2300 STLTTANPTGL

-2324 GCSKTAEF
+2324 GCYKTAEF

-2338 NFEVSVSS
+2338 NFSVSVSS

-2353 GGSFSIVPTVI
+2353 GGSFSIVPTVT
-2364 PSTLTGTTYTWGAP
+2364 PSTLTGTTYTWDAP
-2378 EQVPAGSVTGTSAQ
+2378 AQDPAGSVTGAAAQ
-2392 TSPSD
+2392 TTPSD
-2397 DIHGNNLVN
+2397 DIHGNDLVN
-2406 TTDQVATLTY
+2406 TTNQVATLTY

-2440 YPQVQITTPDYTVCP
+2440 YPQVQITAPDYTVCP
-2455 NVGNQKLEATFAN
+2455 NVGNKELEATFAN

-2474 TVIWQ
+2474 TVIWV
-2479 FNGGSQ
+2479 FNGGTP
-2485 IVHYDSV
+2485 VEHRNVV

-2497 KDNYTVSVPSDNCNT
+2497 KDNYTVSVPSNNCNT

-2521 DNHGCKNSQ
+2521 DNHGCKNSK

-2581 ISADYTLTG
+2581 ISAEYTLTG

-2595 ECQGDM
+2595 DCEGDM
-2601 AYTYTYKDCDN
+2601 AYTYTYTDCDN
-2612 HTKTWTFTYHVV
+2612 HTTTWTFTYHVD
-2624 RSTAP
+2624 RTTAP
-2629 HQVGTVPYTSVVEC
+2629 HQEGTVSANGQVEC

-2654 KVEDFCGKVLN
+2654 KVVDVCGKVL
-2665 DPTMVKEELIT
+2665 DAPTPDKTTNISNCAGTVK
-2676 NCSGSVTYTYT
+2676 YTYT
-2687 YKDCANKTFEWQYV
+2687 YKDCANLTYV
-2701 YQVVPTTPPTV
+2701 WEYTYTINPTTAPVV
-2712 NATGIENKK
+2712 NATGIQNSK

-2730 APTTIPTATSKCD
+2730 VPTIIPTATSKCD

-2758 PIACEGTRTYTY
+2758 PIACEGTRTYRY

-2796 SNESTKVA
+2796 SNDGTTVA

-2827 TGPVEDGTY
+2827 TGPVEGGTY

-2845 TWTYTDCSGKFS
+2845 TWTYKDCSNKFS
-2857 QNWIYTYTIE
+2857 HDWVYTYTIE

-2879 TVACISEAVAPHIL
+2879 TVACISEAVAPHTL

-2904 GNILSPKTPLPTT
+2904 GNTLSPKTPLPTT

-2946 HDWVYTYTISAP
+2946 QNWVYTYTISAP

-3041 SDQTKPE
+3041 SDQMKPA
-3048 IAVGYATT
+3048 IATGYETT
-3056 VSADVNN
+3056 VPATVSN
-3063 CVFTYPDLRE
+3063 CQFTYPDLRE

-3081 NCTDKAQL
+3081 NCTQTAQL
-3089 TITQNPEQNTSIT
+3089 TITQSPAQGTGIT
-3102 PIATTQTLPVTV
+3102 PSATAQTLPVTV

-3120 NNDSVITINVTVP
+3120 ENDSVITIYVTVP
-3133 ATMGM
+3133 ATMDM
-3138 TIVDYASLCYG
+3138 TITDYASVCYG

-3158 IVGGEPNYTVT
+3158 IVGGEPDYAVT
-3169 LDGPTTKTATQ
+3169 LAGPTEKTATQ

-3186 TLDGLKD
+3186 TLNGLADGA
-3193 GTYTLTVKDANG
+3193 YTLTVKDANG
-3205 CESTANAT
+3205 CEVSATAT
-3213 IEQIQN
+3213 IEQIQS

-3230 TYDGNAHT
+3230 TYDGNAHS
-3238 DNGYTVTFGSESKTS
+3238 DPGFTVTFGTETH
-3253 TSGNTVTLDNGD
+3253 TVASGNTVTLNNND
-3265 VISGVT
+3265 VISNISIT
-3271 IAGSITNVT
+3271 GSITNVT

-3294 TRNATDD
+3294 TRGTDD

-3328 DKSKEYDGSALSY
+3328 DKSKEYDGTALSY

-3351 TVSYQI
+3351 TVSYST
-3357 DGESA
+3357 DGGTT
-3362 WSTTPPSITNVSES
+3362 WSTTVPSITNVSES
-3376 PMTVNVKAENSNYAT
+3376 PLTVNVKAENSNYAT
-3391 ANCSYTLTIT
+3391 ATCNFTLTIT
-3401 PKPLTIKVNDTKPY
+3401 PKPLTITVNDTKVY

-3420 VSGLTKATA
+3420 VSGLAKATA
-3429 EGLVSGDALTAGE
+3429 TGLVDGDALTAGE

-3452 YTYSSTATISTPFA
+3452 YTYNSTATISVPFA
-3466 TTNGISNYDVT
+3466 TTKGIGNYNVT
-3477 YITSQIITKATL
+3477 YTTSQIITKATL
-3489 TLVSADLSK
+3489 TLVSANLSK

-3540 SFDIVPNTGTDLNNY
+3540 SFDIVPNTNTDLNNY
-3555 QISKTEGTLEVLKN
+3555 DIQKTEGTLEVLKN
-3569 STEIVLTA
+3569 TTVITLTA

-3610 VEGSRLHVGTSPNVI
+3610 VEGTRTHVGTSPNKI

-3640 IVDVTDNYTITKAD
+3640 LVDVTDNYTITKAD

-3683 AYSVTGLVSPDAIT
+3683 AYSVTGLISPDAIT

-3708 QSPQVNVIDSYTF
+3708 QSPQDNVIASYTF
-3721 TTGDPNDYD
+3721 TTGDPNDYE
-3730 VETVDG
+3730 VVTVKG
-3736 TLTMACTPVTLAI
+3736 VLTMACTPVTLAI

-3769 LVVDGGTPI
+3769 LVVDGGTAI

-3786 FTNGDVLTV
+3786 FSNGDVLTV

-3838 KLTVTCRNITLTSGD
+3838 TLAVTCRNITLTSGD

-3859 GTPLSKETVEVTG
+3859 GTPLSKETVTVSG
-3872 DGFVSG
+3872 DGFVTG

-3886 NSITNVSENTA
+3886 NSITNVSENAA
-3897 NNNTFSYAFNTG
+3897 NNNTFDYAFNTG

-3918 PVYGTLT
+3918 PAYGTLT

-3969 FSFVGPQA
+3969 FTFVGPQA
-3977 DSTVTKTE
+3977 DSTVTETE

-4053 GDPQY
+4053 GNPQY
-4058 TYTVSGPANYTGST
+4058 TYNVTGPANYTGST
-4072 NTPMVLTNLAPGTYS
+4072 NSPLVLTNLAPGTYS

-4121 NQPTYAVSATVTGGN
+4121 NQPTYPVSVTVTGGN
-4136 GGNTYAWSGDATDA
+4136 SGYTYVWSADATDV

-4159 QGTNDCGHEYTVTVN
+4159 QGTNDCGHEYTATVN
-4174 VTDSKNCKATDT
+4174 VTDAKSCKTSDT
-4186 KKFTVVDN
+4186 KKFTVVDT
-4194 EDPDFTVP
+4194 EDPDFTAP
-4202 ADVTI
+4202 ADLTI

-4212 GSFDASVSIT
+4212 GTFDASLTVA

-4234 TSTATDFVMTFVNRD
+4234 TTDAADFTMAHQDLD
-4249 TLPTSDLATR
+4249 TLPASDLATR
-4259 ILTREWTLTDLCNN
+4259 VVRRQWTLTDLCGNKT
-4273 STTKEQKIYIN
+4273 SKIQNITIN

-4293 DQTICDGEDIAPVT
+4293 DQTICSGENVT
-4307 FSTTVTDGTMSY
+4307 VDFTTTVTDGTMTY

-4331 LAAAGNGDIPATT
+4331 LAASGSGNISATT
-4344 LVNTQATA
+4344 LTNTEVTA

-4363 TNNGKDC
+4363 SNNGKDC
-4370 VGEPVTF
+4370 VGDPVTF
-4377 TITVKPSAT
+4377 TITVKPTAM
-4386 GMNNLT
+4386 GMNNET

-4399 DAFTATPTGTKI
+4399 DAFSVTPTGAKI
-4411 PTGTQYTWTVTP
+4411 PANTQYTWTVTP

-4461 VTDGCNGETFTISV
+4461 VTDGCDGETFTISV
-4475 DVEPTPVLTLNCP
+4475 NVEPTPELTLNCP

-4507 ELGEPTWTHSLGWTA
+4507 ELGEPTWTHSLGWTT

-4527 DAPADNMYP
+4527 DAPADHMYP

>member
-1 MENTLQ
+1 MKNTLQ

-19 TKLQKRMAKALLS
+19 TKLQKRMAKVLLS

-54 PVTRKT
+54 PVTQKT

-70 NFTVVGQL
+70 NFTVAGQL

-127 DPAFADGTPLSVYHE
+127 DPDFADGTPLSVYHE
-142 GTNGLEFVANVTATN
+142 GANGLEFVANVTATN

-172 GQTGSTGDEAR
+172 GQETENAR
-183 LKVNFHQVN
+183 LKVNFVKSD
-192 GNVVTIYVKKLDMTS
+192 GTESLYVKQADLVTDDV
-207 GTPAGSHFNQIV
+207 FEQVV
-219 YDPGT
+219 YDPGA
-224 GTLPANTQFR
+224 GTLGANVQFR
-234 GWIQDVEDY
+234 GWTTNANYTADDISTGKTIQGVRD
-243 GSTDTAHALNIEE
+243 SIRTMLTDGVTEGQE
-256 IRNIIKTELTT
+256 IT
-267 GVAEGDEIDFYA
+267 FYA
-279 MAFRSF
+279 MLMKSYVV
-285 LITYIDDRNSAVGS
+285 TYLDDRESTLGQHEVTFRADETVTARPYEVN
-299 HDVLIPMASSETSAS
+299 MA
-314 YTVDMSYT
+314 YT
-322 PHDVEHAFLGWLVN
+322 PSDVSHNFEGWKVSS
-336 DGGSNIAGHEDGR
+336 GSSNIAG
-349 VYKNDTTIVI
+349 YTADTAYANESVIQI
-359 SGDVVFGVDA
+359 SGDVVFSVNA

-379 NGKGATYNAPQFVQ
+379 NGKGATYNAPQFVK
-393 SGQNTVR
+393 SGQLTVK
-400 PILAQDDRMIRN
+400 PLLAQDENMIRN

-418 WYTDQACTAGNEFEF
+418 WYTDAACTAGNEFTF
-433 GHPITERTEIYAKW
+433 GGTITDRTEIYAKW
-447 IVIATAGYTV
+447 IPKTTAGYTV
-457 VIWTQNIT
+457 LIWKENL
-465 ADGYD
+465 AGDGYD
-470 FKEAISLTGSV
+470 YVDHVSLTGTV
-481 GTNISTVTAVN
+481 GSTINTVTQVN
-492 TPGNDN
+492 SGN
-498 SYARVNG
+498 SAYARINGVNYN
-505 TNKQYTG
+505 TYTG
-512 FHLQNF
+512 FHLKEF
-518 DQNVE
+518 DTPVT
-523 IKPEG
+523 ISIEG
-528 NAIVNVYYNRTEYT
+528 NSVVNVYYERTTYT
-542 LTFTTN
+542 LTFRRY
-548 ESTYIYTESVGDND
+548 E
-562 NNPEKY
+562 NP
-568 GYWNGNYHRVYWNNG
+568 G
-583 AFRET
+583 A
-588 NSRWGDV
+588 
-595 YSGTVYT
+595 
-602 RTTGYPVYKTITAL
+602 VYKTITAK
-616 YEQSI
+616 YGHYI
-621 GDNFPITENGASE
+621 GNNFPISANGSTDY
-634 EWRWQPQDND
+634 RWEPVTPND
-644 LGFNEV
+644 AGYTEV
-650 LVYIDVMPAGDVTFY
+650 LVYIDIMPAANVTF
-665 RSETNNDT
+665 T
-673 RYMEFWVEALPG
+673 RNSSSASTKYMEFWVEALPG
-685 QTGTTRTFNGKT
+685 QTGTRTFDGKS
-697 FVQYGTRITAK
+697 FVKYGNTIPAK
-708 YNWFTEDVDFV
+708 YSWFTIDVDFPE
-719 NLSGYV
+719 LTGYN
-725 KYGSDPAFNTSYN
+725 KFGSDPAFDASGE
-738 PPRAT
+738 AH
-743 VSAGGTLRL
+743 VSGGGTLYL
-752 YYTREVYPINYMD
+752 YYTRKAYPINYMD
-765 GGYFDGNGNPL
+765 GIYVDGNGNPITSE
-776 AETDRN
+776 ANRG
-782 QLGEVDDI
+782 QLGTVANVV
-790 PYQSSVASYNKGG
+790 YQSNMSSYNKGG
-803 ADYFEPTYE
+803 ADYYEPTYQ
-812 GFVFEGWYT
+812 GYVHEGWYL
-821 DKACTHPYTF
+821 DANCTQPYTF
-831 TTMPKGGLTLYAKWR
+831 TTMPEGGITLYAKWR
-846 QIQYRVFLH
+846 IIQYRVFLH
-855 PNAGHDLSLDWG
+855 PEAGHDLSLDWG
-867 TSNQSM
+867 TDNQSM
-873 SFRIA
+873 AFRIDY
-878 HGAQVSAP
+878 GKKVSAP
-886 TGLRNG
+886 TGIRNG

-898 YTDPGFTHT
+898 FTDEAYQHI
-907 FNADVFVLNET
+907 FNADVYILNDQ
-918 TVTTPYDKTV
+918 TVTTDYDKTV
-928 TMTDSINK
+928 DMTDSINK
-936 WGEYVEPTVNK
+936 WGEYVEPTTNK
-947 DLTSNRFWITKK
+947 DVPRFWITKK
-959 LDLYAKWRATVD
+959 LDIYAQWRATVD

-976 HLQYDVTSCT
+976 QVEYNAN
-986 PGGAPAPND
+986 GGTNPPTD
-995 TRFYQDNVSANAG
+995 GHYYQDQSKAVAG
-1008 AAPVSSDLDNYVFSH
+1008 AASTAPTGTNPSKVFSH
-1023 WQVQR
+1023 WVVQH
-1028 WNGSNYEDVPGDTVL
+1028 WNGSNYEDGTQIVD
-1043 PGAKFQVK
+1043 PGAQFTVNRS
-1051 KDYAKIEVTHWL
+1051 DAEIVITEWVN
-1063 DPNNETDTL
+1063 PNNETDV
-1072 AYTVTGTASTI
+1072 YTVPTAQQHVTTP
-1083 DAQRPDATH
+1083 PDDTH
-1092 TKIAKASYT
+1092 TKIKTATYKV
-1101 IQLKAV
+1101 LVKAV
-1107 YIPIEKSTPTHI
+1107 YKDVEEPTPTFI
-1119 TWFMH
+1119 TWFKN
-1124 DGTTDTLRNDDPVE
+1124 DGTGAIVRDDGDGSGPYPTLA
-1138 INEAVVIPAAPART
+1138 INQAVDIPAAPTRDCYT
-1152 GYNFLGWYKAD
+1152 FKGWYKLHYDSQSAPTSYNVTAPNFLYYKQADGKYYADASYTNEATQVAAD
-1163 EDNPMDIAQNVNP
+1163 EDNPWEFLYAVWEQNTVTVTFNA
-1176 NFLWYNKDA
+1176 NEGSGTMADQDFSCGTEQTLNA
-1185 NTYHS
+1185 NTYTRS
-1190 SETFSTDNKAD
+1190 
-1201 SVAADERTPYDN
+1201 
-1213 LFAVWRPITYKVH
+1213 
-1226 FNENGTDVTGTMND
+1226 
-1240 QNFVYDVA
+1240 
-1248 QHLNNNNFA
+1248 
-1257 REGYCFQ
+1257 GYCFQ
-1264 GWSTTATGSVEY
+1264 GWNTSSTATTVEY
-1276 TNQQE
+1276 A
-1281 VINLTDVDQAVVD
+1281 DQASASFEENTT

-1300 EKLTP
+1300 EKLNP
-1305 NFNLA
+1305 DFNLA

-1509 ASGVNY
+1509 TSGVNY

-1568 TWDAPNI
+1568 TWDAPNT

-1678 AQTKTTSITTAAATQ
+1678 AQTKTTDITTAAATQ
-1693 TFTESFTMPDSCT
+1693 TVTESFSMPDSCT

-1718 AAPGEACDANGS
+1718 AAPGEACDASGS

-1770 GCNTVLYPTYV
+1770 GCNTTLTPTYV

-1863 EAKATV
+1863 DAKATV

-1940 FTVNTGDLCAT
+1940 FTVTTGDLCAT

-1973 TASYTNT
+1973 TATYENT
-1980 CGQSASKQVTV
+1980 CHQTVSKSVTV

-2031 HDGCSN
+2031 HDVCSN
-2037 PTFVSQNPLKDE
+2037 PTFVSQNPLKDA
-2049 EYAQTDLQQKIP
+2049 EYAQTDVQQKIP

-2163 VTVSGELELS
+2163 VTVSEELELS

-2195 TTDLTVSGLPTGVE
+2195 TTNLTVSGLPTGVE
-2209 KSGSTI
+2209 KSGTTI

-2225 TYTFT
+2225 TFTFT

-2235 TTACPAKSVTGT
+2235 TTACPAKNVTGT
-2247 IVVPDPITVSA
+2247 ITVPDPITVSA

-2267 GDGTAT
+2267 GDGEAT
-2273 VTATGG
+2273 VTANGG

-2293 QHPGKDL
+2293 QHPDKDL
-2300 STLTTANPDGL
+2300 STLTTANPTGL
-2311 DTAVYVVTVTDSV
+2311 DTAVYVVTVTDSI
-2324 GCSKTAEF
+2324 GCSQTAEF

-2338 NFEVSVSS
+2338 NFSVSVSS

-2353 GGSFSIVPTVI
+2353 GGSFSIVPTVT

-2378 EQVPAGSVTGTSAQ
+2378 AQDPEGSVTGAAAQ
-2392 TSPSD
+2392 TTPSD

-2406 TTDQVATLTY
+2406 TTNQVATLTY
-2416 TVQPANGICTATPV
+2416 TVQPANGICTATPI

-2440 YPQVQITTPDYTVCP
+2440 YSQVQITAPDYTVCP
-2455 NVGNQKLEATFAN
+2455 NVGNKKLEATFAN

-2479 FNGGSQ
+2479 FNSGSQ

-2512 FYTYTVSYK
+2512 FYTYTVSHK
-2521 DNHGCKNSQ
+2521 DDHGCKNSS
-2530 TGKVTVEL
+2530 TGKVTVKL
-2538 ADNISITGGTNEKT
+2538 DNGITITGGTNEKT
-2552 VECVSAAQVKPHEL
+2552 VECVAAAQVKPHEL
-2566 SPSVMPTVTDACGQD
+2566 SPSVMPTVTDACGQN
-2581 ISADYTLTG
+2581 ISAELTG
-2590 EPEAV
+2590 VPAAV

-2601 AYTYTYKDCDN
+2601 AYTYTYEDCDH

-2624 RSTAP
+2624 RTTAP

-2643 VAAAVAPTTLP
+2643 VAAAVPPTTLP
-2654 KVEDFCGKVLN
+2654 KVEDVCGKVLN

-2701 YQVVPTTPPTV
+2701 YQVEPTTPPTV
-2712 NATGIENKK
+2712 NATGIDNKK

-2743 EALTG
+2743 ENLTG
-2748 VLTSTTDVPN
+2748 VLTSTSPVDVITN
-2758 PIACEGTRTYTY
+2758 CEGTRTYTY

-2789 KKDFTMP
+2789 KKNFTMP
-2796 SNESTKVA
+2796 ANDGTTVA

-2815 TVTDNCGGTLTV
+2815 TVTDNCGGALTV
-2827 TGPVEDGTY
+2827 TGPVEGGTY

-2845 TWTYTDCSGKFS
+2845 TWTYTDCSGNFTHD
-2857 QNWIYTYTIE
+2857 WVYTYTIE

-2879 TVACISEAVAPHIL
+2879 TVACISEAVAPHTL

-2904 GNILSPKTPLPTT
+2904 GNTLSPKTPLPTT

-2946 HDWVYTYTISAP
+2946 QNWVYTYTISAP

-3041 SDQTKPE
+3041 SDQTKPA
-3048 IAVGYATT
+3048 IATGYPAA
-3056 VSADVNN
+3056 VPASVAN
-3063 CVFTYPDLRE
+3063 CVFTYPDLRD
-3073 TIRTYATD
+3073 TVRKYSTD
-3081 NCTDKAQL
+3081 NCTAKEQL
-3089 TITQNPEQNTSIT
+3089 AITQSPAQGTGIT
-3102 PIATTQTLPVTV
+3102 PSATAQTLPVTI

-3158 IVGGEPNYTVT
+3158 IEGGEPNYTVT

-3180 TAAGNY
+3180 TTAGNY

-3230 TYDGNAHT
+3230 TYDGNAHS
-3238 DNGYTVTFGSESKTS
+3238 DPGFTVTFGTETH
-3253 TSGNTVTLDNGD
+3253 TVASGNTVTLNNND
-3265 VISGVT
+3265 VISNISIT
-3271 IAGSITNVT
+3271 GSITNVT
-3280 ESPVANVV
+3280 ESPVDNVV

-3294 TRNATDD
+3294 TRNGTDD

-3328 DKSKEYDGSALSY
+3328 DKSKEYDGTALSY

-3351 TVSYQI
+3351 TVSYST
-3357 DGESA
+3357 DGGTT
-3362 WSTTPPSITNVSES
+3362 WSTTVPSITNVSES

-3401 PKPLTIKVNDTKPY
+3401 PKPLTITVNDTKVY
-3415 DGTVL
+3415 DGAVL
-3420 VSGLTKATA
+3420 VSGLAKATA
-3429 EGLVSGDALTAGE
+3429 TGLVSGDELTAGE

-3452 YTYSSTATISTPFA
+3452 YTYNSTATISVPFA
-3466 TTNGISNYDVT
+3466 TTKGIGNYDVT
-3477 YITSQIITKATL
+3477 YTTSQIITKATL
-3489 TLVSADLSK
+3489 TLVSDDLSK

-3640 IVDVTDNYTITKAD
+3640 VVDVTDNYTITKAD

-3708 QSPQVNVIDSYTF
+3708 QSPQDNVIDSYTF

-3730 VETVDG
+3730 VETVKG

-3786 FTNGDVLTV
+3786 FSNGDVLTV

-3886 NSITNVSENTA
+3886 NSITNVSENAA
-3897 NNNTFSYAFNTG
+3897 NNNTFDYTFNTG

-3918 PVYGTLT
+3918 PAYGTLT

-3969 FSFVGPQA
+3969 FTFVGPQA
-3977 DSTVTKTE
+3977 DSTVTETE

-4053 GDPQY
+4053 GNPQY
-4058 TYTVSGPANYTGST
+4058 TYTVTGPANYTGST
-4072 NTPMVLTNLAPGTYS
+4072 NSPLVLTNLVPGTYS

-4234 TSTATDFVMTFVNRD
+4234 TSNASDFVMTVVNRD

-4307 FSTTVTDGTMSY
+4307 FTTTVADGTMSY

-4601 ATNHTTAHPNAG
+4601 ATNHTTTHPNAG
-4613 AAIPGVYNYTSS
+4613 AAIPGVYNYTSP

>member
-19 TKLQKRMAKALLS
+19 TKLQKRMAKTLLS

-39 LMGINMM
+39 VLGINVM

-54 PVTRKT
+54 PVTQKT

-70 NFTVVGQL
+70 NFTVAGQL

-127 DPAFADGTPLSVYHE
+127 DPAFADSTPLSVYHE

-172 GQTGSTGDEAR
+172 GQQENDHR
-183 LKVNFHQVN
+183 LKVTFHKADNTTVD
-192 GNVVTIYVKKLDMTS
+192 IYVK
-207 GTPAGSHFNQIV
+207 PADLTGDHFNTIL
-219 YDPGT
+219 YDPGA
-224 GTLPANTQFR
+224 GTLPGNTQFR
-234 GWIQDVEDY
+234 GWIQ
-243 GSTDTAHALNIEE
+243 
-256 IRNIIKTELTT
+256 
-267 GVAEGDEIDFYA
+267 GVQNYTSDHVSQAKDISGVRAIVRQMLENGVSEGDHVDFYA
-279 MAFRSF
+279 MYFKSF
-285 LITYIDDRNSAVGS
+285 LVVYLDENNATLGS
-299 HDVLIPMASSETSAS
+299 NDILIPGSSTATSTT
-314 YTVDMSYT
+314 YTVNMSYT
-322 PHDVEHAFLGWLVN
+322 PQDNNHAFLGW
-336 DGGSNIAGHEDGR
+336 IANSGADDITPTRENYPNG
-349 VYKNDTTIVI
+349 TEITI
-359 SGDVVFGVDA
+359 SGDVVFGVNS
-369 PEGHWLVFNE
+369 PEGHWLVFDE
-379 NGKGATYNAPQFVQ
+379 NGKGGKYNAPQFVR
-393 SGQNTVR
+393 SGQVTQR
-400 PILAQDDRMIRN
+400 PVPNNEMIRF

-418 WYTDQACTAGNEFEF
+418 WYTNAACTDGNEFTF
-433 GHPITERTEIYAKW
+433 GQQLTDNITIYAKW
-447 IVIATAGYTV
+447 IANTTANYTV
-457 VIWTQNIT
+457 IIWKQNLT

-470 FKEAISLTGSV
+470 FAEAIPLSGRV
-481 GTNISTVTAVN
+481 GNTISTVVAQNGT
-492 TPGNDN
+492 GNNN
-498 SYARVNG
+498 SYARVNNV
-505 TNKQYTG
+505 NKQYTG

-518 DQNVE
+518 DQNVQ
-523 IKPEG
+523 INTEG
-528 NAIVNVYYNRTEYT
+528 NSILNVYYNRTSYT
-542 LTFTTN
+542 LTFRRSQN
-548 ESTYIYTESVGDND
+548 
-562 NNPEKY
+562 
-568 GYWNGNYHRVYWNNG
+568 
-583 AFRET
+583 
-588 NSRWGDV
+588 
-595 YSGTVYT
+595 SGT
-602 RTTGYPVYKTITAL
+602 VYKTITAL
-616 YEQSI
+616 YEQPI
-621 GDNFPITENGASE
+621 GSNFPITANGDDTY
-634 EWRWQPQDND
+634 RWEPHNSST
-644 LGFNEV
+644 FNQV
-650 LVYIDVMPAGDVTFY
+650 LVYIDVMPAENVTF
-665 RSETNNDT
+665 T
-673 RYMEFWVEALPG
+673 RNEGNYSTKYMEFWVEALPG
-685 QTGTTRTFNGKT
+685 TTGTTRTFNGKT
-697 FVQYGTRITAK
+697 FVKYGNTIPAK
-708 YNWFTEDVDFV
+708 YNFFTEAEDFV
-719 NLSGYV
+719 DLAGYV
-725 KYGSDPAFNTSYN
+725 HYGSDPAFSGGQAN
-738 PPRAT
+738 
-743 VSAGGTLRL
+743 VSGGGTLYL

-765 GGYFDGNGNPL
+765 GAYFDGDGNSL
-776 AETDRN
+776 TETDRG
-782 QLGEVDDI
+782 QLGEEDDV
-790 PYQSSVASYNKGG
+790 PYQSDLTSYNKGG
-803 ADYFEPTYE
+803 ADFYSPTPADGY
-812 GFVFEGWYT
+812 VFECWCT
-821 DKACTHPYTF
+821 DKAGTHPYTF
-831 TTMPKGGLTLYAKWR
+831 TTMPKGGITLYAKWR

-855 PNAGHDLSLDWG
+855 PNAGTASSDPSLYWG
-867 TSNQSM
+867 TAGQKMN
-873 SFRIA
+873 FRINY
-878 HGAQVSAP
+878 GGKVSAP
-886 TGLRNG
+886 YGTRNN

-898 YTDPGFTHT
+898 YLDAACTNA
-907 FNADVFVLNET
+907 FNADVYVLNET
-918 TVTTPYDKTV
+918 NVTSAYDKT
-928 TMTDSINK
+928 TDYTDEMDR
-936 WGEYVEPTVNK
+936 WGNGATWNSDITGY
-947 DLTSNRFWITKK
+947 DGADRFWITKK
-959 LDLYAKWRATVD
+959 FDIYAKWRATVD
-971 GATGI
+971 GAIGI
-976 HLQYDVTSCT
+976 GIVYDVTGGT
-986 PGGAPAPND
+986 PERTD
-995 TRFYQDNVSANAG
+995 TRLYQDNVSANAA
-1008 AAPVSSDLDNYVFSH
+1008 AAPVSSDPTKVFSH

-1028 WNGSNYEDVPGDTVL
+1028 WSGSNYEDVPGDTVL
-1043 PGAKFQVK
+1043 PGAKFTVLK
-1051 KDYAKIEVTHWL
+1051 SLSKVIVTKWQNQA
-1063 DPNNETDTL
+1063 DATDII
-1072 AYTVTGTASTI
+1072 TVTDPQPGANP
-1083 DAQRPDATH
+1083 PDETH
-1092 TKIAKASYT
+1092 TRIYEATYT
-1101 IQLKAV
+1101 MQLKAV
-1107 YIPIEKSTPTHI
+1107 YVPIEEPTPTHI
-1119 TWFMH
+1119 TWFRH
-1124 DGTTDTLRNDDPVE
+1124 DGTEATVREDGPDDLD
-1138 INEAVVIPAAPART
+1138 INEAVNIPTLTEVGTYT
-1152 GYNFLGWYKAD
+1152 GHTFLGWYRGSETTA
-1163 EDNPMDIAQNVNP
+1163 ASVSATAAP
-1176 NFLWYNKDA
+1176 NFLWYNATDGKYYA
-1185 NTYHS
+1185 KS
-1190 SETFSTDNKAD
+1190 TFENEATQ
-1201 SVAADERTPYDN
+1201 VAADERIPYHN
-1213 LFAVWRPITYKVH
+1213 LFASWRPNTYKVH
-1226 FNENGTDVTGTMND
+1226 FNENGSDVTGSMSD

-1248 QHLNNNNFA
+1248 QNLTDNAFE

-1276 TNQQE
+1276 TDQQE
-1281 VINLTDVDQAVVD
+1281 VINLTAVDQAVVN

-1300 EKLTP
+1300 EKTVPTFTLE
-1305 NFNLA
+1305 
-1310 DSYCYGE
+1310 DSYCYGANVSLPAE
-1317 TVALSNTSPN
+1317 SEEHIAGTWTSSSVGGTVNYGTVENVNTTVAPD
-1327 GVEGTWSS
+1327 
-1335 NGATVTAINTTTVG
+1335 AQVTRR
-1349 TATYT
+1349 YT
-1354 FTPNDPTCSQP
+1354 FTPTNADAQCAVSYSIDITVNPQASATIVADP
-1365 YSKQVEVKARANAEI
+1365 A
-1380 TATKTEVCAG
+1380 EVCEG
-1390 ESTTLSVAEAD
+1390 KSTTLSVAEAQ
-1401 SYVWST
+1401 SYKWST
-1407 GATTKEITVTPA
+1407 NETTQTITVTPTA
-1419 TTTTYKVTVTAVGGC
+1419 TANHYSVTVTAVGGC
-1434 QTVGEKEIV
+1434 PTVGQIDIT
-1443 VNPNPTFSNVTVND
+1443 VNPNPTITVVPQDEKCEKPGIITVTVN
-1457 EKCLK
+1457 
-1462 KGNIEV
+1462 
-1468 TVSGGTADYTY
+1468 GGTPGTIGYTY
-1479 TLNGETQATTSS
+1479 TIDSAGTTKFSRVSTNIQEPFSPIYANLDDTTYAGSSVTYNIKVVDSKGCDAATTAVISLS
-1491 TSYTFVELE
+1491 PTDFTVFP
-1500 ANHDATSYA
+1500 
-1509 ASGVNY
+1509 AS
-1515 TIEVVDAKGCK
+1515 
-1526 ATDTKEIK
+1526 
-1534 LQPSDLHVDPVN
+1534 

-1555 SFKPSATTDNVLY
+1555 SFKPSATTDDVLY
-1568 TWDAPNI
+1568 TWEAPQL
-1575 GDCLEGGSANTTPK
+1575 GDCLEGGSKNLTTPVA
-1589 TEITDVLTL
+1589 EITDVLTL
-1598 KSGCTSGTATYTVHP
+1598 KTGCTSGSATYRIHP
-1613 QLGVCKLN
+1613 RLGVCQLN
-1621 DVVVNVGATMSVRP
+1621 AVDFTVGATMQVRP
-1635 AVTLSF
+1635 PVTLTFSNP
-1641 ADLGTVCGNTTQ
+1641 GTVCGG
-1653 DITLTVNNAVAGSS
+1653 DSVEITLTVANAVNGSK
-1667 LTWTFAEGKPY
+1667 LDWTFGEGKPY
-1678 AQTKTTSITTAAATQ
+1678 EQTKTVNITSDNASQ
-1693 TFTESFTMPDSCT
+1693 SFTQKFRMPDTCT
-1706 TSIGLHVDYHDN
+1706 ATIGLHVDYLDN
-1718 AAPGEACDANGS
+1718 AAPGDACDAAGS
-1730 YTVNIGIPNWTLP
+1730 YNFQIGIKDWTLP
-1743 TGKTAEVACA
+1743 AGGKATVTCA
-1753 SQAVKPADSE
+1753 SEATKPADSA
-1763 LPTNVID
+1763 LPTVID
-1770 GCNTVLYPTYV
+1770 GCNNTLTPEYV
-1781 GVTPADYETSITC
+1781 GVTSDPATITC
-1794 TGTVVYTYR
+1794 GGTVTHTYR
-1803 YKDCTGTE
+1803 YKDCAGTE
-1811 KDWTYTYNV
+1811 KDWTYTYTV
-1820 TGPAKPTITLASGT
+1820 TGPAAPTISLASGT
-1834 QATNNLG
+1834 SASNNLG
-1841 CNPTSWPTLTAD
+1841 CNPTDFPQLTD
-1853 NFVVT
+1853 ENFVVT
-1858 DACKS
+1858 DACNS
-1863 EAKATV
+1863 NAEATV
-1869 TQGEI
+1869 TKNA
-1874 VSSETS
+1874 ETVDN
-1880 CDRTQIWTATYT
+1880 CIHYQTWTATYT
-1892 NACGVAADQV
+1892 NACGVAAEPV
-1902 TVSYNWKATTEPTIS
+1902 TVSQNWKVSTPPTI
-1917 TSLANLIEKECN
+1917 TPTLADLIEKDVCN
-1929 WDGTGA
+1929 WTGTGA
-1935 PAASD
+1935 PSATN
-1940 FTVNTGDLCAT
+1940 FTVTTGDDCAT

-1960 TAVQDGCFKTQVW
+1960 TPDTLECFLTQVW

-1980 CGQSASKQVTV
+1980 CGQSASKSVTV
-1991 KWPFDE
+1991 KWPYDV
-1997 TNPTIDDIDDQNAV
+1997 TIPTIDDIDDQNAV

-2031 HDGCSN
+2031 HDGCST
-2037 PTFVSQNPLKDE
+2037 PTFVSQNPLKDA

-2097 CINSSSEL
+2097 CINSSSTL

-2124 ATITGSGATV
+2124 ATITGSGAEV
-2134 TATPTAVGTTTYT
+2134 TATPTTTTTYT
-2147 VSAVDANGCDA
+2147 VSATDANGCSA
-2158 TATVD
+2158 TKDVEVSVSNELTLSATP
-2163 VTVSGELELS
+2163 LEQ
-2173 ITPAKQHICNGGA
+2173 TICYHGA
-2186 ITPITITSS
+2186 ITPIQI
-2195 TTDLTVSGLPTGVE
+2195 TTDATLTTSGLPAGVTLSE
-2209 KSGSTI
+2209 NTI
-2215 SGTPTSTTAN
+2215 SGTCTANPGTYNYTIKASSTT
-2225 TYTFT
+2225 
-2230 VTANS
+2230 S
-2235 TTACPAKSVTGT
+2235 ACPAKEVSGK
-2247 IVVPDPITVSA
+2247 IVVPDELTVSV
-2258 TATPATCAN
+2258 TPQNATCAN
-2267 GDGTAT
+2267 NDGSAT
-2273 VTATGG
+2273 VTASGG
-2279 AGTLKYSYAFKYPA
+2279 TSPYTYSYAYKNTT
-2293 QHPGKDL
+2293 HTGIDL
-2300 STLTTANPDGL
+2300 STKTTATPSGL
-2311 DTAVYVVTVTDSV
+2311 DTAKYVVTVTDV
-2324 GCSKTAEF
+2324 NGCTTTAEF
-2332 TVGVES
+2332 EVSLT
-2338 NFEVSVSS
+2338 NDLDVSVSGAPT
-2346 DPVVVCS
+2346 DICS
-2353 GGSFSIVPTVI
+2353 GGSFVVTPT
-2364 PSTLTGTTYTWGAP
+2364 SNAAGTTYYEWGLP
-2378 EQVPAGSVTGTSAQ
+2378 TQSVEGAIQNTSASG
-2392 TSPSD
+2392 TNETF
-2397 DIHGNNLVN
+2397 IHGENLVN
-2406 TTDQVATLTY
+2406 TTTSSVTLTY
-2416 TVQPANGICTATPV
+2416 TVTPRYGV
-2430 QVQVQVSVSF
+2430 CVGTPSSIQVTVAVNTHPV
-2440 YPQVQITTPDYTVCP
+2440 PTITLADVTVCP
-2455 NVGNQKLEATFAN
+2455 NVGTKELTATFAN
-2468 VMTSTD
+2468 VDNSN
-2474 TVIWQ
+2474 TVVTWK
-2479 FNGGSQ
+2479 FNGAEVNHSGE
-2485 IVHYDSV
+2485 VTPTNLTDS
-2492 STTDN
+2492 
-2497 KDNYTVSVPSDNCNT
+2497 YTATIPNT
-2512 FYTYTVSYK
+2512 PCSKTYPYTVSYS
-2521 DNHGCKNSQ
+2521 DGYGCVNTKGANVIV
-2530 TGKVTVEL
+2530 KLE
-2538 ADNISITGGTNEKT
+2538 DNITITGGTNEKT
-2552 VECVSAAQVKPHEL
+2552 VECVAAAQVNPHEL
-2566 SPSVMPTVTDACGQD
+2566 TPSVMPTVTDACGQD

-2590 EPEAV
+2590 KPEAV
-2595 ECQGDM
+2595 ECQGNM
-2601 AYTYTYKDCDN
+2601 AYTYTYEDCDH

-2624 RSTAP
+2624 RTIAP
-2629 HQVGTVPYTSVVEC
+2629 HQVGTVPDDSVVEC
-2643 VAAAVAPTTLP
+2643 VAAAVPPTTLP
-2654 KVEDFCGKVLN
+2654 KVVDVCGEVLVA
-2665 DPTMVKEELIT
+2665 PTPVKEEVIT

-2687 YKDCANKTFEWQYV
+2687 YKDCANKTFDWVFTYTINPV
-2701 YQVVPTTPPTV
+2701 TAPVV
-2712 NATGIENKK
+2712 NATGIENSK

-2743 EALTG
+2743 ENLTG
-2748 VLTSTTDVPN
+2748 VLTSTSPVDVITN
-2758 PIACEGTRTYTY
+2758 CEGTRTYTY
-2770 TYTDCAGKTATW
+2770 IYTDCAGKTATW

-2789 KKDFTMP
+2789 KKNFTMP
-2796 SNESTKVA
+2796 ANDGTTVA

-2815 TVTDNCGGTLTV
+2815 TVTDNCGGALTV
-2827 TGPVEDGTY
+2827 TGPVEGGTY
-2836 DGCEGTKTY
+2836 NDCEGTKTY
-2845 TWTYTDCSGKFS
+2845 TWTYTDCSGNFTHD
-2857 QNWIYTYTIE
+2857 WVYTYTIE
-2867 REDFTAPTPAGT
+2867 REDFTMPTNGDS
-2879 TVACISEAVAPHIL
+2879 TVDCIADAVAPHTI
-2893 TGVMPTVKDNC
+2893 TPSIMPTVKDNC
-2904 GNILSPKTPLPTT
+2904 GNTLSPKTQPST
-2917 YTIPTTG
+2917 YEIPTTG

-2981 DFPTNDAVK
+2981 DFPADADVL
-2990 ALYTPACDKTM
+2990 AYYTAACSKTM
-3001 SVTGYEDKNITA
+3001 SVKEPST
-3013 DNCGWSITREYTLTD
+3013 DNVTSGDDCGWSITREYVLTD
-3028 GCNTVKNSITYSG
+3028 GCTTVKPTITYSG
-3041 SDQTKPE
+3041 SDQTKPA
-3048 IAVGYATT
+3048 IATGYPAAVPASVT
-3056 VSADVNN
+3056 N
-3063 CVFTYPDLRE
+3063 CVFTYPDLRD
-3073 TIRTYATD
+3073 TVRKYSTD
-3081 NCTDKAQL
+3081 NCTAKEQL
-3089 TITQNPEQNTSIT
+3089 AITQSPAQGTGIT
-3102 PIATTQTLPVTV
+3102 PSATAQTLPVTI

-3120 NNDSVITINVTVP
+3120 ENDSVITINVTVP

-3186 TLDGLKD
+3186 TLNGLADGA
-3193 GTYTLTVKDANG
+3193 YTLTVKDANG
-3205 CESTANAT
+3205 CEVSATAT
-3213 IEQIQN
+3213 IEQIQS

-3230 TYDGNAHT
+3230 TYDGNAHS
-3238 DNGYTVTFGSESKTS
+3238 DPGFTVTFGTETH
-3253 TSGNTVTLDNGD
+3253 TVASGNTVTLNNND
-3265 VISGVT
+3265 VISNISIT
-3271 IAGSITNVT
+3271 GSITNVT

-3294 TRNATDD
+3294 TRGTDD

-3328 DKSKEYDGSALSY
+3328 DKSKEYDGTALSY

-3351 TVSYQI
+3351 TVSYST
-3357 DGESA
+3357 DGGTT
-3362 WSTTPPSITNVSES
+3362 WSTTVPSITNVSES

-3391 ANCSYTLTIT
+3391 AECQFTLTIT
-3401 PKPLTIKVNDTKPY
+3401 PKPLTITVNDTKVY
-3415 DGTVL
+3415 DGAVL
-3420 VSGLTKATA
+3420 VSGLAKATA
-3429 EGLVSGDALTAGE
+3429 TGLVSGDALTAGE
-3442 VTTNEKNVGT
+3442 VTTNGKNVGT
-3452 YTYSSTATISTPFA
+3452 YTYNSTATISTPFA

-3489 TLVSADLSK
+3489 TLISADLSK

-3683 AYSVTGLVSPDAIT
+3683 AYSVTGLISPDAIT

-3703 IQFPN
+3703 IQFPG
-3708 QSPQVNVIDSYTF
+3708 QSPQDNVIDSYTF
-3721 TTGDPNDYD
+3721 TTGDPNDYE
-3730 VETVDG
+3730 VVTVKG
-3736 TLTMACTPVTLAI
+3736 VLTMACTPVTLAI

-3778 NVTGATHT
+3778 NVTGPTHT

-3886 NSITNVSENTA
+3886 NSITNVSENAA
-3897 NNNTFSYAFNTG
+3897 NNNTFDYTFNTG

-3918 PVYGTLT
+3918 PAYGTLT

-3969 FSFVGPQA
+3969 FTFVGPQA
-3977 DSTVTKTE
+3977 DSTVTETE
-3985 VGHYPMGIV
+3985 VGHYPMGIA

-4053 GDPQY
+4053 GNPQY
-4058 TYTVSGPANYTGST
+4058 TYTVTGPANYTGST
-4072 NTPMVLTNLAPGTYS
+4072 NSPLVLTNLAPGTYS

-4293 DQTICDGEDIAPVT
+4293 DQTICDGENIAPVT

-4331 LAAAGNGDIPATT
+4331 LAAAGNGNIPATT

-4386 GMNNLT
+4386 GMDNLT

-4411 PTGTQYTWTVTP
+4411 PAGTQYTWTVTP
-4423 NTNVTGYSDQTTPVD
+4423 NADVTGYSDQTTPVD

-4461 VTDGCNGETFTISV
+4461 VTDGCNGQTFTISV

-4601 ATNHTTAHPNAG
+4601 ATNHTTTHPNAG
-4613 AAIPGVYNYTSS
+4613 AAIPGVYNYTSP

-4757 GLGYSVRCVKERE
+4757 GLGYSVRCVKERK

>member
-1 MENTLQ
+1 MKNTLQ

-19 TKLQKRMAKALLS
+19 TKLQKRMAKVLLS

-54 PVTRKT
+54 PVTQKT

-70 NFTVVGQL
+70 NFTVAGQL

-127 DPAFADGTPLSVYHE
+127 DPDFADGTPLSVYHE
-142 GTNGLEFVANVTATN
+142 GANGLEFVANVTATN

-172 GQTGSTGDEAR
+172 GQETENAR
-183 LKVNFHQVN
+183 LKVNFVKSD
-192 GNVVTIYVKKLDMTS
+192 GTESLYVKQADLVTDDV
-207 GTPAGSHFNQIV
+207 FEQVV
-219 YDPGT
+219 YDPGA
-224 GTLPANTQFR
+224 GTLGANVQFR
-234 GWIQDVEDY
+234 GWTTNANYTADDISTGKTIQGVRD
-243 GSTDTAHALNIEE
+243 SIRTMLTDGVTEGQE
-256 IRNIIKTELTT
+256 IT
-267 GVAEGDEIDFYA
+267 FYA
-279 MAFRSF
+279 MLMKSYVV
-285 LITYIDDRNSAVGS
+285 TYLDDRESTLGQHEVTFRADETVTARPYEVN
-299 HDVLIPMASSETSAS
+299 MA
-314 YTVDMSYT
+314 YT
-322 PHDVEHAFLGWLVN
+322 PSDVSHNFEGWKVSS
-336 DGGSNIAGHEDGR
+336 GSSNIAG
-349 VYKNDTTIVI
+349 YTADTAYANESVIQI
-359 SGDVVFGVDA
+359 SGDVVFSVNA

-379 NGKGATYNAPQFVQ
+379 NGKGATYNAPQFVK
-393 SGQNTVR
+393 SGQLTVK
-400 PILAQDDRMIRN
+400 PLLAQDENMIRN

-418 WYTDQACTAGNEFEF
+418 WYTDAACTAGNEFTF
-433 GHPITERTEIYAKW
+433 GGTITDRTEIYAKW
-447 IVIATAGYTV
+447 IPKTTAGYTV
-457 VIWTQNIT
+457 LIWKENL
-465 ADGYD
+465 AGDGYD
-470 FKEAISLTGSV
+470 YVDHVSLTGTV
-481 GTNISTVTAVN
+481 GSTINTVTQVN
-492 TPGNDN
+492 SGN
-498 SYARVNG
+498 SAYARINGVNYN
-505 TNKQYTG
+505 TYTG
-512 FHLQNF
+512 FHLKEF
-518 DQNVE
+518 DTPVT
-523 IKPEG
+523 ISIEG
-528 NAIVNVYYNRTEYT
+528 NSVVNVYYERTTYT
-542 LTFTTN
+542 LTFRRY
-548 ESTYIYTESVGDND
+548 E
-562 NNPEKY
+562 NP
-568 GYWNGNYHRVYWNNG
+568 G
-583 AFRET
+583 A
-588 NSRWGDV
+588 
-595 YSGTVYT
+595 
-602 RTTGYPVYKTITAL
+602 VYKTITAK
-616 YEQSI
+616 YGHYI
-621 GDNFPITENGASE
+621 GNNFPISANGSTDY
-634 EWRWQPQDND
+634 RWEPVTPND
-644 LGFNEV
+644 AGYTEV
-650 LVYIDVMPAGDVTFY
+650 LVYIDIMPAANVTF
-665 RSETNNDT
+665 T
-673 RYMEFWVEALPG
+673 RNSSSASTKYMEFWVEALPG
-685 QTGTTRTFNGKT
+685 QTGTRTFDGKS
-697 FVQYGTRITAK
+697 FVKYGNTIPAK
-708 YNWFTEDVDFV
+708 YSWFTIDVDFPE
-719 NLSGYV
+719 LTGYN
-725 KYGSDPAFNTSYN
+725 KFGSDPAFDASGE
-738 PPRAT
+738 AH
-743 VSAGGTLRL
+743 VSGGGTLYL
-752 YYTREVYPINYMD
+752 YYTRKAYPINYMD
-765 GGYFDGNGNPL
+765 GIYVDGNGNPITSE
-776 AETDRN
+776 ANRG
-782 QLGEVDDI
+782 QLGTVANVV
-790 PYQSSVASYNKGG
+790 YQSNMSSYNKGG
-803 ADYFEPTYE
+803 ADYYEPTYQ
-812 GFVFEGWYT
+812 GYVHEGWYL
-821 DKACTHPYTF
+821 DANCTQPYTF
-831 TTMPKGGLTLYAKWR
+831 TTMPEGGITLYAKWR
-846 QIQYRVFLH
+846 IIQYRVFLH
-855 PNAGHDLSLDWG
+855 PEAGHDLSLDWG
-867 TSNQSM
+867 TDNQSM
-873 SFRIA
+873 AFRIDY
-878 HGAQVSAP
+878 GKKVSAP
-886 TGLRNG
+886 TGIRNG

-898 YTDPGFTHT
+898 FTDEAYQHI
-907 FNADVFVLNET
+907 FNADVYILNDQ
-918 TVTTPYDKTV
+918 TVTTDYDKTV
-928 TMTDSINK
+928 DMTDSINK
-936 WGEYVEPTVNK
+936 WGEYVEPTTNK
-947 DLTSNRFWITKK
+947 DVPRFWITKK
-959 LDLYAKWRATVD
+959 LDIYAQWRATVD

-976 HLQYDVTSCT
+976 QVEYNAN
-986 PGGAPAPND
+986 GGTNPPTD
-995 TRFYQDNVSANAG
+995 GHYYQDQSKAVAG
-1008 AAPVSSDLDNYVFSH
+1008 AASTAPTGTNPSKVFSH
-1023 WQVQR
+1023 WVVQH
-1028 WNGSNYEDVPGDTVL
+1028 WNGSNYEDGTQIVD
-1043 PGAKFQVK
+1043 PGAQFTVNRS
-1051 KDYAKIEVTHWL
+1051 DAEIVITEWVN
-1063 DPNNETDTL
+1063 PNNETDV
-1072 AYTVTGTASTI
+1072 YTVPTAQQHVTTP
-1083 DAQRPDATH
+1083 PDDTH
-1092 TKIAKASYT
+1092 TKIKTATYKV
-1101 IQLKAV
+1101 LVKAV
-1107 YIPIEKSTPTHI
+1107 YKDVEEPTPTFI
-1119 TWFMH
+1119 TWFKN
-1124 DGTTDTLRNDDPVE
+1124 DGTGAIVRDDGDGSGPYPTLA
-1138 INEAVVIPAAPART
+1138 INQAVDIPAAPTRDCYT
-1152 GYNFLGWYKAD
+1152 FKGWYKLHYDSQSAPTSYNVTAPNFLYYKQADGKYYADASYTNEATQVAAD
-1163 EDNPMDIAQNVNP
+1163 EDNPWEFLYAVWEQNTVTVTFNA
-1176 NFLWYNKDA
+1176 NEGSGTMADQDFSCGTEQTLNA
-1185 NTYHS
+1185 NTYTRS
-1190 SETFSTDNKAD
+1190 
-1201 SVAADERTPYDN
+1201 
-1213 LFAVWRPITYKVH
+1213 
-1226 FNENGTDVTGTMND
+1226 
-1240 QNFVYDVA
+1240 
-1248 QHLNNNNFA
+1248 
-1257 REGYCFQ
+1257 GYCFQ
-1264 GWSTTATGSVEY
+1264 GWNTSSTATTVEY
-1276 TNQQE
+1276 A
-1281 VINLTDVDQAVVD
+1281 DQASASFEENTT

-1300 EKLTP
+1300 EKLNP
-1305 NFNLA
+1305 DFNLA

-1509 ASGVNY
+1509 TSGVNY

-1568 TWDAPNI
+1568 TWDAPNT

-1678 AQTKTTSITTAAATQ
+1678 AQTKTTDITTAAATQ
-1693 TFTESFTMPDSCT
+1693 TVTESFSMPDSCT

-1718 AAPGEACDANGS
+1718 AAPGEAYDASGS

-1770 GCNTVLYPTYV
+1770 GCNTTLTPTYV

-1863 EAKATV
+1863 DAKATV

-1940 FTVNTGDLCAT
+1940 FTVTTGDLCAT

-1973 TASYTNT
+1973 TATYENT
-1980 CGQSASKQVTV
+1980 CHQTVSKSVTV

-2031 HDGCSN
+2031 HDVCSN
-2037 PTFVSQNPLKDE
+2037 PTFVSQNPLKDA
-2049 EYAQTDLQQKIP
+2049 EYAQTDVQQKIP

-2163 VTVSGELELS
+2163 VTVSEELELS

-2195 TTDLTVSGLPTGVE
+2195 TTNLTVSGLPTGVE
-2209 KSGSTI
+2209 KSGTTI

-2225 TYTFT
+2225 TFTFT

-2235 TTACPAKSVTGT
+2235 TTACPAKNVTGT
-2247 IVVPDPITVSA
+2247 ITVPDPITVSA

-2267 GDGTAT
+2267 GDGEAT
-2273 VTATGG
+2273 VTANGG

-2293 QHPGKDL
+2293 QHPDKDL
-2300 STLTTANPDGL
+2300 STLTTANPTGL
-2311 DTAVYVVTVTDSV
+2311 DTAVYVVTVTDSI
-2324 GCSKTAEF
+2324 GCSQTAEF

-2338 NFEVSVSS
+2338 NFSVSVSS

-2353 GGSFSIVPTVI
+2353 GGSFSIVPTVT
-2364 PSTLTGTTYTWGAP
+2364 PSTLTGTTYTWGAHAQDP
-2378 EQVPAGSVTGTSAQ
+2378 EGSVTGAAAQ
-2392 TSPSD
+2392 TTPSD

-2406 TTDQVATLTY
+2406 TTNQVATLTY
-2416 TVQPANGICTATPV
+2416 TVQPANGICTATPI

-2440 YPQVQITTPDYTVCP
+2440 YPQVQITAPDYTVCP
-2455 NVGNQKLEATFAN
+2455 NVGNKKLEATFAN

-2479 FNGGSQ
+2479 FNSGSQ

-2521 DNHGCKNSQ
+2521 DDHGCKNSS
-2530 TGKVTVEL
+2530 TGKVTVKL
-2538 ADNISITGGTNEKT
+2538 DNGITITGGTNEKT
-2552 VECVSAAQVKPHEL
+2552 VECVAAAQVKPHEL
-2566 SPSVMPTVTDACGQD
+2566 SPSVMPTVTDACGQN
-2581 ISADYTLTG
+2581 ISAELTG
-2590 EPEAV
+2590 VPAAV

-2601 AYTYTYKDCDN
+2601 AYTYTYEDCDH

-2624 RSTAP
+2624 RTTAP

-2643 VAAAVAPTTLP
+2643 VAAAVPPTTLP
-2654 KVEDFCGKVLN
+2654 KVEDVCGKVLN

-2701 YQVVPTTPPTV
+2701 YQVEPTTPPTV
-2712 NATGIENKK
+2712 NATGIDNKK

-2743 EALTG
+2743 ENLTG
-2748 VLTSTTDVPN
+2748 VLTSTSPVDVITN
-2758 PIACEGTRTYTY
+2758 CEGTRTYTY

-2789 KKDFTMP
+2789 KKNFTMP
-2796 SNESTKVA
+2796 ANDGTTVA

-2815 TVTDNCGGTLTV
+2815 TVTDNCGGALTV
-2827 TGPVEDGTY
+2827 TGPVEGGTY

-2845 TWTYTDCSGKFS
+2845 TWTYTDCSGNFTHD
-2857 QNWIYTYTIE
+2857 WVYTYTIE

-2879 TVACISEAVAPHIL
+2879 TVACISEAVAPHTL

-2904 GNILSPKTPLPTT
+2904 GNTLSPKTPLPTT

-2946 HDWVYTYTISAP
+2946 QNWVYTYTISAP

-3041 SDQTKPE
+3041 SDQTKPA
-3048 IAVGYATT
+3048 IATGYPAA
-3056 VSADVNN
+3056 VPASVAN
-3063 CVFTYPDLRE
+3063 CVFTYPDLRD
-3073 TIRTYATD
+3073 TVRKYSTD
-3081 NCTDKAQL
+3081 NCTAKEQL
-3089 TITQNPEQNTSIT
+3089 AITQSPAQGTGIT
-3102 PIATTQTLPVTV
+3102 PSATAQTLPVTI

-3158 IVGGEPNYTVT
+3158 IEGGEPNYTVT

-3180 TAAGNY
+3180 TTAGNY

-3230 TYDGNAHT
+3230 TYDGNAHS
-3238 DNGYTVTFGSESKTS
+3238 DPGFTVTFGTETH
-3253 TSGNTVTLDNGD
+3253 TVASGNTVTLNNND
-3265 VISGVT
+3265 VISNISIT
-3271 IAGSITNVT
+3271 GSITNVT
-3280 ESPVANVV
+3280 ESPVDNVV

-3294 TRNATDD
+3294 TRNGTDD

-3328 DKSKEYDGSALSY
+3328 DKSKEYDGTALSY

-3351 TVSYQI
+3351 TVSYST
-3357 DGESA
+3357 DGGTT
-3362 WSTTPPSITNVSES
+3362 WSTTVPSITNVSES

-3401 PKPLTIKVNDTKPY
+3401 PKPLTITVNDTKVY
-3415 DGTVL
+3415 DGAVL
-3420 VSGLTKATA
+3420 VSGLAKATA
-3429 EGLVSGDALTAGE
+3429 TGLVSGDELTAGE

-3452 YTYSSTATISTPFA
+3452 YTYNSTATISVPFA
-3466 TTNGISNYDVT
+3466 TTKGIGNYDVT
-3477 YITSQIITKATL
+3477 YTTSQIITKATL
-3489 TLVSADLSK
+3489 TLVSDDLSK

-3640 IVDVTDNYTITKAD
+3640 VVDVTDNYTITKAD

-3708 QSPQVNVIDSYTF
+3708 QSPQDNVIDSYTF

-3730 VETVDG
+3730 VETVKG

-3786 FTNGDVLTV
+3786 FSNGDVLTV

-3886 NSITNVSENTA
+3886 NSITNVSENAA
-3897 NNNTFSYAFNTG
+3897 NNNTFDYTFNTG

-3918 PVYGTLT
+3918 PAYGTLT

-3969 FSFVGPQA
+3969 FTFVGPQA
-3977 DSTVTKTE
+3977 DSTVTETE

-4053 GDPQY
+4053 GNPQY
-4058 TYTVSGPANYTGST
+4058 TYTVTGPANYTNS
-4072 NTPMVLTNLAPGTYS
+4072 PLVLTNLVPGTYS

-4234 TSTATDFVMTFVNRD
+4234 TSNASDFVMTVVNRD

-4307 FSTTVTDGTMSY
+4307 FTTTVADGTMSY

-4601 ATNHTTAHPNAG
+4601 ATNHTTTHPNAG
-4613 AAIPGVYNYTSS
+4613 AAIPGVYNYTSP

>member
-32 FCILFSM
+32 FCVLFSM

-54 PVTRKT
+54 PVTQKT

-70 NFTVVGQL
+70 NFTVAGQL

-142 GTNGLEFVANVTATN
+142 GANGLEFVANVTATN

-172 GQTGSTGDEAR
+172 GQETENAR
-183 LKVNFHQVN
+183 LKVNFVKSN
-192 GNVVTIYVKKLDMTS
+192 GTESIYVKQADLRTDDL
-207 GTPAGSHFNQIV
+207 FEQVV
-219 YDPGT
+219 YDPGA
-224 GTLPANTQFR
+224 GTLGANVQFR
-234 GWIQDVEDY
+234 GWTTKANYTADDISTGKTIQGVRD
-243 GSTDTAHALNIEE
+243 S
-256 IRNIIKTELTT
+256 IRNRLTAGVTEGQELT
-267 GVAEGDEIDFYA
+267 FYA
-279 MAFRSF
+279 MLMKSYVV
-285 LITYIDDRNSAVGS
+285 TYLDDRESTLGQHEVTFRA
-299 HDVLIPMASSETSAS
+299 DETVTARS
-314 YTVDMSYT
+314 YTVNMAYT
-322 PHDVEHAFLGWLVN
+322 PSDVSHNFEGWLVAS
-336 DGGSNIAGHEDGR
+336 GGSNIQGWSEGATYTNES
-349 VYKNDTTIVI
+349 VIQI
-359 SGDVVFGVDA
+359 SGDVVFSVNA

-379 NGKGATYNAPQFVQ
+379 NGKGATYNAPQFVK
-393 SGQNTVR
+393 SGQPTVK
-400 PILAQDDRMIRN
+400 PTLAEDANMIRN

-418 WYTDQACTAGNEFEF
+418 WYTDEACTDGNEFTF
-433 GHPITERTEIYAKW
+433 GGTITDRTEIYAKW
-447 IVIATAGYTV
+447 IAKTTAGYTV
-457 VIWTQNIT
+457 LIWKENL
-465 ADGYD
+465 AGDGYD
-470 FKEAISLTGSV
+470 YVDHVSLTGTV
-481 GTNISTVTAVN
+481 GSTINTVTQVN
-492 TPGNDN
+492 SGN
-498 SYARVNG
+498 SAYARINGVNYN
-505 TNKQYTG
+505 TYTG
-512 FHLQNF
+512 FHLKEF
-518 DQNVE
+518 DSPVT
-523 IKPEG
+523 IAIEG
-528 NAIVNVYYNRTEYT
+528 NSVVNVYYDRTTYT
-542 LTFTTN
+542 LTF
-548 ESTYIYTESVGDND
+548 
-562 NNPEKY
+562 
-568 GYWNGNYHRVYWNNG
+568 R
-583 AFRET
+583 
-588 NSRWGDV
+588 GDV
-595 YSGTVYT
+595 YTYTVGTSNNHNYGYYNGEYIELYEYNGTWYRT
-602 RTTGYPVYKTITAL
+602 RTGSWLSGYTYSDPYYGTRYRRSNNTSTQTVKTITAK
-616 YEQSI
+616 YQTYI
-621 GDNFPITENGASE
+621 GDNFPITDNGASS
-634 EWRWQPQDND
+634 EWRWKPVTPND
-644 LGFNEV
+644 AGYTNV
-650 LVYIDVMPAGDVTFY
+650 LVYIDIMPAANVTFN
-665 RSETNNDT
+665 SSTST
-673 RYMEFWVEALPG
+673 ASTKYMEFYVEALPG
-685 QTGTTRTFNGKT
+685 QTADRTWNGKS
-697 FVQYGTRITAK
+697 FVKFGNTIPAK
-708 YNWFTEDVDFV
+708 YSWFTEDVDFPE
-719 NLSGYV
+719 LTGCD
-725 KYGSDPAFNTSYN
+725 KYGSSPAFVNGQAN
-738 PPRAT
+738 PGD
-743 VSAGGTLRL
+743 GGTLYL
-752 YYTREVYPINYMD
+752 YYTRKAYKINYMD
-765 GGYFDGNGNPL
+765 GIYVDGNGNPITT
-776 AETDRN
+776 ETNRG
-782 QLGEVDDI
+782 QLQEVQNVI
-790 PYQSSVASYNKGG
+790 YQSDMSSYNKGG
-803 ADYFEPTYE
+803 DNYYEPTYA
-812 GFVFEGWYT
+812 GYVLEGWFM
-821 DKACTHPYTF
+821 DANCTQPYTF
-831 TTMPKGGLTLYAKWR
+831 TTMPEGGITLYAKWR
-846 QIQYRVFLH
+846 IIQYRVFLH
-855 PNAGHDLSLDWG
+855 PEAGHDLSLDWG
-867 TSNQSM
+867 TANQSM
-873 SFRIA
+873 AFRIDY
-878 HGAQVSAP
+878 GKRVSAP

-898 YTDPGFTHT
+898 FTDAAYQHI
-907 FNADVFVLNET
+907 FNAEVFYLNEQ
-918 TVTTPYDKTV
+918 TVTADYDKTV
-928 TMTDSINK
+928 DMTDSINM
-936 WGEYVEPTVNK
+936 WGEYVEPTTNK
-947 DLTSNRFWITKK
+947 DVPRFWITKK
-959 LDLYAKWRATVD
+959 LDIYAQWRATVD

-976 HLQYDVTSCT
+976 QVEYDAN
-986 PGGAPAPND
+986 GGTNPPTD
-995 TRFYQDNVSANAG
+995 GHFYQDQSKAVAG
-1008 AAPVSSDLDNYVFSH
+1008 AASTAPTGTNPSKVFSH
-1023 WQVQR
+1023 WVVQH
-1028 WNGSNYEDVPGDTVL
+1028 WNGSNYEDGTQIVD
-1043 PGAKFQVK
+1043 PGAQFTVNRS
-1051 KDYAKIEVTHWL
+1051 DAEIVITEWVN
-1063 DPNNETDTL
+1063 PNNETDV
-1072 AYTVTGTASTI
+1072 YTVPTAQQHVTTP
-1083 DAQRPDATH
+1083 PDATH
-1092 TKIAKASYT
+1092 TKIKTATYKVRV
-1101 IQLKAV
+1101 KAV
-1107 YIPIEKSTPTHI
+1107 YKDVEEPTPTFI
-1119 TWFMH
+1119 TWFTN
-1124 DGTTDTLRNDDPVE
+1124 DGTGAIVRDDGNGSGPYPTLA
-1138 INEAVVIPAAPART
+1138 INEAVDIPAAPTRDCYT
-1152 GYNFLGWYKAD
+1152 FKGWYKLHYDSQSAPTSYNVTAPNFLYYKQADGKYYADASYTNEATQVAAD
-1163 EDNPMDIAQNVNP
+1163 EDNPWEFLYAVWEQNTVTVTFNA
-1176 NFLWYNKDA
+1176 NEGSGTMADQDFSCGTEQTLNA
-1185 NTYHS
+1185 NTYTRS
-1190 SETFSTDNKAD
+1190 
-1201 SVAADERTPYDN
+1201 
-1213 LFAVWRPITYKVH
+1213 
-1226 FNENGTDVTGTMND
+1226 
-1240 QNFVYDVA
+1240 
-1248 QHLNNNNFA
+1248 
-1257 REGYCFQ
+1257 GYCFQ
-1264 GWSTTATGSVEY
+1264 GWNTSATATTVQY
-1276 TNQQE
+1276 A
-1281 VINLTDVDQAVVD
+1281 DQATASFTENTT

-1863 EAKATV
+1863 DAKATV
-1869 TQGEI
+1869 TQGDI

-1902 TVSYNWKATTEPTIS
+1902 TVSYNWKATTVPTI
-1917 TSLANLIEKECN
+1917 TTTLADLIEKECN
-1929 WDGTGA
+1929 WNGTTGA
-1935 PAASD
+1935 PAVSD
-1940 FTVNTGDLCAT
+1940 FTVTTGDLCAT

-1960 TAVQDGCFKTQVW
+1960 DPIQNGCFKTQVW
-1973 TASYTNT
+1973 TATYENT
-1980 CGQSASKQVTV
+1980 CHQKASQSVTV

-1997 TNPTIDDIDDQNAV
+1997 TNPTIDDIADQNAV

-2037 PTFVSQNPLKDE
+2037 PTFVSQNPLKDA
-2049 EYAQTDLQQKIP
+2049 EYAQTDVQQKIP

-2089 ASANPATI
+2089 ASADPATI
-2097 CINSSSEL
+2097 CINSSSTL

-2147 VSAVDANGCDA
+2147 VSAVDANGCSA

-2163 VTVSGELELS
+2163 VTVSEELELS

-2209 KSGSTI
+2209 KSGTTI

-2267 GDGTAT
+2267 GDGEAT
-2273 VTATGG
+2273 VTANGG

-2300 STLTTANPDGL
+2300 STLTTANPTGL

-2324 GCSKTAEF
+2324 GCYKTAEF

-2338 NFEVSVSS
+2338 NFSVSVSS

-2353 GGSFSIVPTVI
+2353 GGFFSIVPTVT

-2378 EQVPAGSVTGTSAQ
+2378 AQDPAGSVTGAAAQ
-2392 TSPSD
+2392 TTPSD

-2406 TTDQVATLTY
+2406 TTNQVATLTY
-2416 TVQPANGICTATPV
+2416 TVQPANGICTATPI

-2440 YPQVQITTPDYTVCP
+2440 YPQVQITAPDYTVCP
-2455 NVGNQKLEATFAN
+2455 NVGNKKLEATFAN

-2497 KDNYTVSVPSDNCNT
+2497 TDNYTVSVPSDNCNT

-2521 DNHGCKNSQ
+2521 DNHGCKNSS

-2552 VECVSAAQVKPHEL
+2552 VECVAAAQVNPHEL
-2566 SPSVMPTVTDACGQD
+2566 TPSVMPTVTDACGQD

-2590 EPEAV
+2590 KPEAV
-2595 ECQGDM
+2595 ECQGNM
-2601 AYTYTYKDCDN
+2601 AYTYTYEDCDH

-2624 RSTAP
+2624 RTIAP
-2629 HQVGTVPYTSVVEC
+2629 HQVGTVPDDSVVEC
-2643 VAAAVAPTTLP
+2643 VAAAVPPTTLP
-2654 KVEDFCGKVLN
+2654 KVVDVCGEVLVA
-2665 DPTMVKEELIT
+2665 PTPVKEEVIT

-2687 YKDCANKTFEWQYV
+2687 YKDCANKTFDWVFTYTINPV
-2701 YQVVPTTPPTV
+2701 TVPVV
-2712 NATGIENKK
+2712 NATGIENSK

-2789 KKDFTMP
+2789 KKNFTMP
-2796 SNESTKVA
+2796 ANDGTTVA

-2815 TVTDNCGGTLTV
+2815 TVTDNCDSALTV
-2827 TGPVEDGTY
+2827 TGPVEGGTY

-2857 QNWIYTYTIE
+2857 HDWVYTYTIE
-2867 REDFTAPTPAGT
+2867 REDFTMPTNGDS
-2879 TVACISEAVAPHIL
+2879 TVDCIADAVAPHTL
-2893 TGVMPTVKDNC
+2893 TGVMPTVKDQCDENT
-2904 GNILSPKTPLPTT
+2904 LSPVEPLPTT
-2917 YTIPTTG
+2917 YTVGT
-2924 GYDGCSGD
+2924 YDGCSGT
-2932 VTYTYTYEDCEGNS
+2932 VTYTYTYKDCEGNS
-2946 HDWVYTYTISAP
+2946 HNWVYTYTISAP

-2966 PSNQTGIN
+2966 PTNQTGVN

-2981 DFPTNDAVK
+2981 DFPADADVL
-2990 ALYTPACDKTM
+2990 AYYTAACSKTM
-3001 SVTGYEDKNITA
+3001 SVKEPSTDNVTSGED
-3013 DNCGWSITREYTLTD
+3013 CGWSITREYVLTD
-3028 GCNTVKNSITYSG
+3028 GCTTVKPTITYSG
-3041 SDQTKPE
+3041 SDQTKPA
-3048 IAVGYATT
+3048 IATGYPAAVPASVT
-3056 VSADVNN
+3056 N
-3063 CVFTYPDLRE
+3063 CVFTYPDLRD
-3073 TIRTYATD
+3073 TVRKYSTD
-3081 NCTDKAQL
+3081 NCTAKEQL
-3089 TITQNPEQNTSIT
+3089 AITQSPAQGTGIT
-3102 PIATTQTLPVTV
+3102 PSATAQTLPVTV

-3158 IVGGEPNYTVT
+3158 IVGGEPDYAVT
-3169 LDGPTTKTATQ
+3169 LAGPTAKTATQ

-3294 TRNATDD
+3294 TRNGTDD

-3328 DKSKEYDGSALSY
+3328 DKSKEYDGTALSY

-3351 TVSYQI
+3351 TVSYST
-3357 DGESA
+3357 DGGTT
-3362 WSTTPPSITNVSES
+3362 WSTTVPSITNVSES

-3391 ANCSYTLTIT
+3391 AECQFTLTIT
-3401 PKPLTIKVNDTKPY
+3401 PKPLTITVNDTKVY

-3420 VSGLTKATA
+3420 VSGLAKATA
-3429 EGLVSGDALTAGE
+3429 TGLVSGDELTAGE

-3452 YTYSSTATISTPFA
+3452 YTYNSTATISVPFA
-3466 TTNGISNYDVT
+3466 TTKGIGNYDVT

-3489 TLVSADLSK
+3489 TLVSANLSK

-3640 IVDVTDNYTITKAD
+3640 VVDVTDNYTITKAD

-3708 QSPQVNVIDSYTF
+3708 QSPQDNVIDSYTF

-3730 VETVDG
+3730 VETVKG

-3786 FTNGDVLTV
+3786 FSNGDVLTV

-3886 NSITNVSENTA
+3886 NSITNVSENAA
-3897 NNNTFSYAFNTG
+3897 NNNTFDYTFNTG

-3918 PVYGTLT
+3918 PAYGTLT

-3969 FSFVGPQA
+3969 FTFVGPQA
-3977 DSTVTKTE
+3977 DSTVTETE

-4053 GDPQY
+4053 GNPQY
-4058 TYTVSGPANYTGST
+4058 TYTVTGPANYTGST
-4072 NTPMVLTNLAPGTYS
+4072 NSPLVLTNLVPGTYS

-4307 FSTTVTDGTMSY
+4307 FSTTVTDGTMNY
-4319 DWTSSNTTTITG
+4319 AWTSSNTTTITG
-4331 LAAAGNGDIPATT
+4331 LAAAGNGNIPATT

-4386 GMNNLT
+4386 GMDNLT

-4411 PTGTQYTWTVTP
+4411 PAGTQYTWTVTP
-4423 NTNVTGYSDQTTPVD
+4423 NADVTGYSDQTTPVD

-4461 VTDGCNGETFTISV
+4461 VTDGCNGQTFTISV

-4601 ATNHTTAHPNAG
+4601 ATNHTTTHPNAG
-4613 AAIPGVYNYTSS
+4613 AAIPGVYNYTSP

-4757 GLGYSVRCVKERE
+4757 GLGYSVRCVKERK